1 MKKFLTAIVFL
12 IFTGAGFAQCIN
24 VQTTAIKGN
33 CYQDNQIK
41 VTAQDMTPYP
51 SICLPSSGKFIVE
64 IQGPGKDGEMFRMNR
79 PSPSAPAEYT
89 FYNLKVGK
97 YKIIVRDEDTGA
109 FDEREVDAESN
120 YKIMNIQN
128 LEALAPSCGQTNS
141 GGVRFK
147 IPNGGIG
154 PFQVTIFDMNRNVI
168 VPMQEF
174 SRPANNGYIEVRGDN
189 AHPLPINKQIIV
201 QIHDKTNIGNQCGE
215 TRRFPSIQIPSQQ
228 KYVVECINIKT
239 YYRKL
244 EKNNKDCKYR
254 YRVELVRPED
264 NQWIYQGIDDM
275 TEFRNFFKKPG
286 TAVLRIVN
294 KGITIDMSSTFS
306 DYYYYTNSYEIE
318 SGDEIE
324 ITIKGPKNTIKER
337 FKLDNRI
344 NASHYGPL
352 IYNAKDCS
360 RNRTYYTEGNCGN
373 ITPNTEKYLCGTY
386 DTRWGTYNINY
397 TDLNNGESRNIYQVS
412 DWRSGYG
419 NFKLQRKVGTN
430 WVDEPS
436 NTPSTPGAT
445 YRYTYKTTPPGCP
458 PAVSNEFVSDYPP
471 HSAGTPP
478 AVTARPIEK
487 VWDVL
492 QTGYGMYEGTGAFK
506 FEIPY
511 NTTGYFYPLKFKV
524 ERADGVA
531 SVTYQGK
538 IGFSDTVTRTITFP
552 LNSQVTCCSGRP
564 GYTNL
569 PAGRYKITVTDAC
582 NKTTTRE
589 IDLAATTYNPV
600 LKYERDCEIGKVIF
614 DIGRSIKV
622 TNNSSYDRV
631 YLQQEVEDQYG
642 NKSWQYKNGSNGQ
655 SFIDDQKG
663 FFPNLL
669 PGKYRIQV
677 NHFNYAY
684 HGIFKNTYNNDYQ
697 RWSMTDPTT
706 PYASNITTYKE
717 IIIPALTKLNP
728 VVNPVVCDSGSAT
741 GMIAVDVTGQE
752 VYFPLTFRLY
762 KKTTVTATTSTL
774 IETKKYE
781 ESDNKYFYI
790 FKGLTT
796 GFYRV
801 EVEHRCQTVPKDID
815 IDLTNAFNPFLVI
828 DRPVPF
834 CTGNRARVKL
844 GLSEHIFDINWFK
857 LDANGNKTT
866 TYPLGTGSSFWENIY
881 TTTTY
886 MAEYTLKT
894 GIGCSNKTTYT
905 KSATVVLPPIDE
917 PPFVK
922 TPCPN
927 NIEVTVDVG
936 QCGKAVRWR
945 EPEAYPTCLGAV
957 TTTRSHAPGYVFPIG
972 VHTVVYTFADAR
984 GNTSSCSFTV
994 TVKSN
999 ALKLKTSQR
1008 YVDTSGNPITQL
1020 TPNQAFF
1027 YELNYENVGS
1037 ESIKQAVISVKLPQ
1051 NATVITNGEPDLNSA
1066 GDGSSANP
1074 YPQKSYNAVNKAYE
1088 FVIGG
1093 ASGYPESTLKLG
1105 DPTRTIRIPMKV
1117 QGDCDKLL
1125 QPCANYLQTEFSI
1138 TYQGGPAACPIAQ
1151 QVDTGVSSITI
1162 DTSNCNRQETFC
1174 GTGVMTFEATG
1185 NFATYQWYKNGSVL
1199 TGEIHRTYQANAP
1212 GVYKVVKT
1220 NSCQGVQVET
1230 TETINYEAP
1239 SNTTDPIRAQAQN
1252 LGVTCPDNS
1261 VWTSHFY
1268 LCQGGSKNITVSY
1281 QNTAF
1286 EWQQWNGSCTE
1297 SSSDCRNLEDQ
1308 CWTTINNNRTFVA
1321 NTAGKY
1327 RLRLPNCNQS
1337 FYFEVFTAGLTGSLT
1352 DEIHETDFT
1361 QGSVK
1366 LLLSTSG
1373 VTYKVEIFKGGAPFR
1388 TEVIN
1393 TNDYRINNLSQGTYD
1408 VKVTSPQIP
1417 GCQYNGQVT
1426 INKTSQMKVTATFK
1440 GFTSCNKAKFEL
1452 KAEGGAPTYRF
1463 YIWTI
1468 DGQQQYTDIPTAL
1481 AAPHIAIQLAHQPS
1495 VEVEVPNIT
1504 RVGEYV
1510 FLVGDTRSG
1519 AFALSNKVTVNPPNP
1534 HTFTFSATQE
1544 IQCESMPNSGVIN
1557 LTFAPGTQNQNRII
1571 NLYKLDDTGARIGTP
1586 FKTSSGGLFTGI
1598 PAGTYEIEMLSQ
1610 VAGTTCT
1617 YIKKPIVILPPQA
1630 PLRAYAGVVADRS
1643 CDTAHNQYKVSV
1655 NNVTGG
1661 TPPYRYS
1668 FDGENTYVTNPIGFI
1683 GGSTTIYVKDSK
1695 DCRLEIPIT
1704 TQATVIPTIALSPV
1718 VYRCDSGYGSVT
1730 ITVSSTVSQTY
1741 QYSFDGS
1748 AKQTLVG
1755 NSFNRLLSPGVH
1767 TLTVYY
1773 RPTDTATT
1781 PNVLFTE
1788 DFGKDI
1794 NDCLPVA
1801 NTSLVCNTTGSLSD
1815 GNQVLTKQVQ
1825 VSSNPNWLAT
1835 APTDPSGGRYLAV
1848 AGNGNNEVVY
1858 QKLLKGVTPN
1868 TELTVSLDALN
1879 LIRTGVTAIPARL
1892 NVEIAKTDGTTLRS
1906 KSLATINSNSWTNY
1920 KVTFTETEMT
1930 GFANGEL
1937 LLKVVNTAAAT
1948 YGGLGNDF
1956 AVDNLKVSQAITY
1969 CDLKITQLINIEKNK
1984 QMRAEK
1990 FGTEKNVSCIGAQDG
2005 EVRIRVINPTSTNI
2019 LYSVERTYTTTTT
2032 WTPTTLDAQ
2041 GVFTVTG
2048 LEANQNGV
2056 VSIRDANNANCA
2068 VSVAYKVGEPTPIVP
2083 TVVFMD
2089 KVTCYNGGVAKIKV
2103 SATGGNAG
2111 GYQYRVGLVSGTLG
2125 ALQPAAPQ
2133 VNPWEISNL
2142 APGTYTLVVQDSK
2155 GCTTETTFEIVNK
2168 ATLSVTAQPT
2178 SYCYGDA
2185 QEKKVEITVISG
2197 NGNYKVQRVGGNIYA
2212 FNTSIF
2218 EYPDALDAGTHTFV
2232 VTDGFG
2238 CQTTVTTQIYAPL
2251 SLTVSPTQT
2260 QYADCKGSSV
2270 TYTLTASGGIPTA
2283 LKEFK
2288 YSVDGG
2294 ATFHTIA
2301 SSTSQVTFTYPVTV
2315 ATTTEFRFQV
2325 TYKPDGSECKR
2336 QAYITLAYD
2345 PPRFL
2350 TNTFTT
2356 TQATCGNNN
2365 GSVTITPSDYYVGT
2379 ASHTLKVVNTLGV
2392 TQTPTALAP
2401 GNYIAHLTDDRG
2413 CVATQAFTITA
2424 APQLTATATVSK
2436 QMGCTS
2442 SAADLAAIT
2451 VTLNTGGRAPFDILL
2466 RNTTSGAQVSETSQL
2481 NNVSKVFAGLDYGN
2495 YEITITD
2502 ANSCQTR
2509 MNVVILPNSNVMSIT
2524 PVTPTTCATTGEVR
2538 ITATSSPTFTASTN
2552 AYFAIYRPGIQNPPA
2567 GSGANIETTSNPNGG
2582 TDVWHKGVASGTGVG
2597 VTIGGLTPGVQYTF
2611 IAYNMVTKCRY
2622 TQQMTV
2628 PVPTYSQMSVAID
2641 VKNVSCATG
2650 SDGTFTFT
2658 LTNPHGSTTH
2668 IGYEVYRED
2677 NHQPIAGAVGTVPA
2691 PFTTPQVA
2699 NGNLPAG
2706 KYYVKFTE
2714 TIGGVASCVTSK
2726 NFEIKRSLTQLQI
2739 AAVASKKASC
2749 NTLGEAWLNITG
2761 GTATYTYGYVA
2772 SGGAAPS
2779 VMTRTVQTSSYINI
2793 PAGNWDVYVR
2803 DAYGCL
2809 QSTTVTID
2817 IFDTPNIATVTTLA
2831 CQAYHNTNGKI
2842 PVRVTL
2848 NKIGQGNHYYSL
2860 DGAADRPVVWTIA
2873 NQAFELEV
2881 TPLATHIVAVKDV
2894 NGCVTTATFST
2905 TALITATATVS
2916 RNKTCATPTADITVT
2931 VAGGTGTY
2939 SYTLERLDNGIV
2951 AGAILS
2957 QDVAFPT
2964 PTGGVI
2970 TIATP
2975 TTEAATYRIS
2985 IYDAETVDCPIV
2997 KEVTVRDPD
3006 PINLANV
3013 VVQPYHEKCN
3023 LGLTA
3028 TGTGSIDIAMPTDSD
3043 TYTFKITSAIDITT
3057 GNNVTVTTTPTIAG
3071 THTATFTQLRGTTQG
3086 VKYQIT
3092 ITNSTGC
3099 EAFVETII
3107 TSPEPLELQ
3116 AGVITATQYVCEGT
3130 NGLSTPKVSVDTSK
3144 IRGGIPPYTI
3154 EFFDNGGNSL
3164 GNGTEYT
3171 LPNLNGGTFYATVK
3185 DASGTCATST
3195 TSVTVAPAFE
3205 LQTLSIT
3212 TTTPAT
3218 CVVDEVINI
3227 SVTATPTY
3235 IAGTPLRYVIKGT
3248 DNAFATITTTT
3259 ATSLSLTLIGSQ
3271 NLAGSNYTIEVFNE
3285 KTGCSITGVYT
3296 VKDANTFEMTSH
3308 NPVRAVCHNDNGSI
3322 AITLVDKDLSNGDQ
3336 STAGFTYTVTAVSGG
3351 ATTTGTVS
3359 GNTTTLTLVGGSYDI
3374 EAISNATG
3382 CKVAKHR
3389 FVVPSNPA
3397 EIKVIYVSQKVSVDC
3412 NNENGVV
3419 ALTVIGGQQV
3429 YTVTLTDPT
3438 TGNVYTKPDIPEG
3451 SPGVEITQVKAGN
3464 YNITV
3469 IDALG
3474 CTTATGTLSVT
3485 VAPYNAINTASIT
3498 VATTSI
3504 TCIDAKDGK
3513 LKVSGVTGG
3522 APPYNYTLV
3531 RTSAT
3536 GSDLPKINTTDSEA
3550 TFTGIEPGTYRV
3562 DIYDAQNCSVTVSG
3576 SYTFV
3581 NPSPITA
3588 DINTLNSTFV
3598 TCKGSDSGKV
3608 EITNIA
3614 GGTPTYT
3621 LTIIRADNGQKVT
3634 PEVETTGTS
3643 HTFNDLGPSPKDS
3656 YYQVVIKDANDCTMT
3671 KTLTFTVEELP
3682 DVSINE
3688 FKYYGTCQA
3697 NSNSYVDYLEVHFN
3711 NPSPDYSKIT
3721 YSLNGGASA
3730 TFTRTVGNIAYI
3742 DNFNRA
3748 SVTQTVE
3755 VTYTV
3760 VSSIPGMTGSCSASE
3775 TITIDP
3781 YTPLTVTRVTTNTT
3795 LNTLEVLAQGG
3806 RTNNFRGYTYYFNEV
3821 SKGDNPVYKVN
3832 HNDPEK
3838 EIGGRRY
3845 KVVNVRV
3852 EDAEGCTVTATY
3864 EVEYFDIEVPNY
3876 FTPNGDGEND
3886 VWKAKYLDNNVNAR
3900 IYIFDRYG
3908 RRLVVLES
3916 GQGWDGTYE
3925 KQPMP
3930 SGDYWYIIEIND
3942 QLYDKREFYGNFTL
3956 FR

>member
-33 CYQDNQIK
+33 CYSDNQIK

-64 IQGPGKDGEMFRMNR
+64 IQGEGKDGEMFRMKR

-89 FYNLKVGK
+89 FYNLKIGK
-97 YKIIVRDEDTGA
+97 YKIIVRDEETGA
-109 FDEREVDAESN
+109 FDEREVEAESN
-120 YKIMNIQN
+120 YKIMNIQS
-128 LEALAPSCGQTNS
+128 LETLAPTCGQKNN

-154 PFQVTIFDMNRNVI
+154 PFDVTILDASGHNVLL
-168 VPMQEF
+168 PTQRF
-174 SRPANNGYIEVRGDN
+174 ARPSGNGYIEIRGTN
-189 AHPLPINKQIIV
+189 SHPI
-201 QIHDKTNIGNQCGE
+201 KTNATIMLQVKDITSTGEKCGE
-215 TRRFPSIQIPSQQ
+215 TRRYPSIVIPIEQ
-228 KYVVECINIKT
+228 YTVECINIKM
-239 YYRKL
+239 YDRYMGMH
-244 EKNNKDCKYR
+244 KDNCGKYNGR
-254 YRVELVRPED
+254 FRIVRVED
-264 NQWIYQGIDDM
+264 GNWINKNILDATALKSY
-275 TEFRNFFKKPG
+275 FSKPG
-286 TAVLRIVN
+286 TAIVRFLN
-294 KGITIDMSSTFS
+294 SSKPQIDISSTFDIYGYYVR
-306 DYYYYTNSYEIE
+306 DYIFEK
-318 SGDEIE
+318 GDEVE
-324 ITIKGPKNTIKER
+324 ITIKGPNNTIVEKVR
-337 FKLDNRI
+337 FNEQIDPLSCPSYKMLTTSNYSYNR
-344 NASHYGPL
+344 
-352 IYNAKDCS
+352 
-360 RNRTYYTEGNCGN
+360 NCGLDKRLYIYYS
-373 ITPNTEKYLCGTY
+373 ITNYQYRSMPNLDGGTY
-386 DTRWGTYNINY
+386 SYQLGWTHPQNISYFTLEKSNSASGPWTPVPMVTTAPGTGQAHWTNSYVY
-397 TDLNNGESRNIYQVS
+397 LD
-412 DWRSGYG
+412 
-419 NFKLQRKVGTN
+419 KVG
-430 WVDEPS
+430 E
-436 NTPSTPGAT
+436 GF
-445 YRYTYKTTPPGCP
+445 YRLTYKNPNNCHGQC
-458 PAVSNEFVSDYPP
+458 SDIREVKYPI
-471 HSAGTPP
+471 SSTQDINKIWDN
-478 AVTARPIEK
+478 IE
-487 VWDVL
+487 
-492 QTGYGMYEGTGAFK
+492 TGYGIYEGTGAFRVNYSINN
-506 FEIPY
+506 FA
-511 NTTGYFYPLKFKV
+511 YPLKFKLEV
-524 ERADGVA
+524 ADG
-531 SVTYQGK
+531 SKTLSYEGK
-538 IGFSDTVTRTITFP
+538 ISFFNRGTRTITFP
-552 LNSQVTCCSGRP
+552 LEITTTGSGYS
-564 GYTNL
+564 YTNL
-569 PAGRYKITVTDAC
+569 PEGNYKVTVTDAC
-582 NKTTTRE
+582 GITTDKIIYVPGMPAYKPE
-589 IDLAATTYNPV
+589 
-600 LKYERDCEIGKVIF
+600 LKYEKDCEIAKIIYN
-614 DIGRSIKV
+614 IGNQIYKDP
-622 TNNSSYDRV
+622 YIYV
-631 YLQQEVEDQYG
+631 YLEQEVEDAYG
-642 NKSWQYKNGSNGQ
+642 NKTWKEIKQPSGLSYVRNHTGE
-655 SFIDDQKG
+655 FV
-663 FFPNLL
+663 NLL
-669 PGKYRIQV
+669 TSKYRIKTTA
-677 NHFNYAY
+677 FY
-684 HGIFKNTYNNDYQ
+684 YNAFLRQKSGTMYQ
-697 RWSMTDPTT
+697 TSATDPTV
-706 PYASNITTYKE
+706 PNSSNYLYKE
-717 IIIPALTKLNP
+717 ITIPDLVKLNP
-728 VVNPVVCDSGSAT
+728 VVNPVACQQGSAT

-762 KKTTVTATTSTL
+762 KKATVTATTSTL
-774 IETKKYE
+774 LETKKYE
-781 ESDNKYFYI
+781 ASDNKYYHI
-790 FKGLTT
+790 FEGLNT
-796 GFYRV
+796 GYYLV

-815 IDLTNAFNPFLVI
+815 IDLSNAFNPFLVI

-844 GLSEHIFDINWFK
+844 GLSDHIFDINWFK
-857 LDANGNKTT
+857 LDANGDKTT

-905 KSATVVLPPIDE
+905 KTATVVLPPIDE
-917 PPFVK
+917 PPFIK

-936 QCGKAVRWR
+936 ECGKAVRWR

-972 VHTVVYTFADAR
+972 VHTVVYTFADTR

-1027 YELNYENVGS
+1027 YELSYENVGS
-1037 ESIKQAVISVKLPQ
+1037 ESIKQAVILVKLPQ

-1074 YPQKSYNAVNKAYE
+1074 HPQKSYNAVNKAYE

-1093 ASGYPESTLKLG
+1093 TSGYPESTLKLG
-1105 DPTRTIRIPMKV
+1105 DPSRTIRIPMKI

-1125 QPCANYLQTEFSI
+1125 QPCANYLQTEFTI

-1199 TGEIHRTYQANAP
+1199 TGEIHRTYQANAL

-1308 CWTTINNNRTFVA
+1308 CWTTIHNNRTFVA

-1393 TNDYRINNLSQGTYD
+1393 TNDYRINNLPQGTYD

-1704 TQATVIPTIALSPV
+1704 TQATVIPTIAFSPV

-1730 ITVSSTVSQTY
+1730 VTVSSTVSQTY

-1788 DFGKDI
+1788 DFGKDA

-1868 TELTVSLDALN
+1868 TEFTVSLDALN

-1956 AVDNLKVSQAITY
+1956 AVDNLKVSQAIAY
-1969 CDLKITQLINIEKNK
+1969 CDLKVTQLINIEKNK

-2041 GVFTVTG
+2041 EVFTVTG

-2155 GCTTETTFEIVNK
+2155 GCTTETTFEIANK
-2168 ATLSVTAQPT
+2168 ATLSVTAEPT

-2218 EYPDALDAGTHTFV
+2218 EYPDALDAGTHTFA

-2294 ATFHTIA
+2294 ATFHTIG

-2336 QAYITLAYD
+2336 EQYVTLAYD

-2481 NNVSKVFAGLDYGN
+2481 NNVSKVFTGLDYGN

-2677 NHQPIAGAVGTVPA
+2677 NHQLIAGAVGTVSA

-2761 GTATYTYGYVA
+2761 GTATYTYGYVV

-2881 TPLATHIVAVKDV
+2881 TPLATHTVAVKDV

-2905 TALITATATVS
+2905 TALITATATIS

-3116 AGVITATQYVCEGT
+3116 AGVITATQYICEGT

-3144 IRGGIPPYTI
+3144 IRGGMPPYTI

-3212 TTTPAT
+3212 TTTSAT

-3259 ATSLSLTLIGSQ
+3259 ATSLSLTLTGSQ

-3621 LTIIRADNGQKVT
+3621 LTIIRADNRQKVT

-3742 DNFNRA
+3742 DNFNRG

-3755 VTYTV
+3755 VTYTI

-3876 FTPNGDGEND
+3876 FTPNGDGENE
-3886 VWKAKYLDNNVNAR
+3886 VWKPKYLDNNVNAR

-3925 KQPMP
+3925 KRPMP

>member
-33 CYQDNQIK
+33 CYSDNQIK

-64 IQGPGKDGEMFRMNR
+64 IQGEGKDGEMFRMKR
-79 PSPSAPAEYT
+79 SSLSAPAEYT

-97 YKIIVRDEDTGA
+97 YKIIVRDEETGA
-109 FDEREVDAESN
+109 FDEREVEAESN
-120 YKIMNIQN
+120 YKIMNIQS
-128 LEALAPSCGQTNS
+128 LETLAPTCGQKNN

-154 PFQVTIFDMNRNVI
+154 PFDVTILDASGHNVLL
-168 VPMQEF
+168 PTQRF
-174 SRPANNGYIEVRGDN
+174 ARPSGNGYIEIRGTN
-189 AHPLPINKQIIV
+189 SHPI
-201 QIHDKTNIGNQCGE
+201 KTNATIMLQVKDITSTGEKCGE
-215 TRRFPSIQIPSQQ
+215 TRRYPSIVIPIEQ
-228 KYVVECINIKT
+228 YTVECINIKM
-239 YYRKL
+239 YDRYMGMH
-244 EKNNKDCKYR
+244 KDNCGKYNGR
-254 YRVELVRPED
+254 FRIVRVED
-264 NQWIYQGIDDM
+264 GNWINKNILDATALKSY
-275 TEFRNFFKKPG
+275 FSKPG
-286 TAVLRIVN
+286 TAIVRFLN
-294 KGITIDMSSTFS
+294 SSKPQIDISSTFDIYGYYVR
-306 DYYYYTNSYEIE
+306 DYIFEK
-318 SGDEIE
+318 GDEVE
-324 ITIKGPKNTIKER
+324 ITIKGPNNTIVEKVR
-337 FKLDNRI
+337 FNEQIDPLSCPSYKMLTTSNYSYNR
-344 NASHYGPL
+344 
-352 IYNAKDCS
+352 
-360 RNRTYYTEGNCGN
+360 NCGLDKRLYIYYS
-373 ITPNTEKYLCGTY
+373 ITNYQYRSMPNLDGGTY
-386 DTRWGTYNINY
+386 SYQLGWTHPQNISYFTLEKSN
-397 TDLNNGESRNIYQVS
+397 SA
-412 DWRSGYG
+412 SGPWTPVPMVTTAPGAGQAHWTNSYVY
-419 NFKLQRKVGTN
+419 LDKVG
-430 WVDEPS
+430 E
-436 NTPSTPGAT
+436 GF
-445 YRYTYKTTPPGCP
+445 YRLTYKNPNNCHGQC
-458 PAVSNEFVSDYPP
+458 SDIREVKYPI
-471 HSAGTPP
+471 SSTQDINKIWDN
-478 AVTARPIEK
+478 IE
-487 VWDVL
+487 
-492 QTGYGMYEGTGAFK
+492 TGYGIYEGTGAFRVNYSINN
-506 FEIPY
+506 FA
-511 NTTGYFYPLKFKV
+511 YPLKFKL
-524 ERADGVA
+524 EAADG
-531 SVTYQGK
+531 SKTLSYEGK
-538 IGFSDTVTRTITFP
+538 ISFFNRGTRTITFP
-552 LNSQVTCCSGRP
+552 LEITTTGSGYN
-564 GYTNL
+564 YTNL
-569 PAGRYKITVTDAC
+569 PEGNYKVTVTDAC
-582 NKTTTRE
+582 GITTDKIIYVPGMPAYKPE
-589 IDLAATTYNPV
+589 
-600 LKYERDCEIGKVIF
+600 LKYEKDCEIAKIIYN
-614 DIGRSIKV
+614 IGNQIYKDP
-622 TNNSSYDRV
+622 YIYV
-631 YLQQEVEDQYG
+631 YLEQEVEDAYG
-642 NKSWQYKNGSNGQ
+642 NKTWKEIKQPSGLSYVRNHTGE
-655 SFIDDQKG
+655 FV
-663 FFPNLL
+663 NLL
-669 PGKYRIQV
+669 TSKYRIKTTA
-677 NHFNYAY
+677 FY
-684 HGIFKNTYNNDYQ
+684 YNAFLRQKSGTMYQ
-697 RWSMTDPTT
+697 TSATDPTV
-706 PYASNITTYKE
+706 PNSSNYLYKE
-717 IIIPALTKLNP
+717 ITIPDLVKLNP
-728 VVNPVVCDSGSAT
+728 VVNPVACQQGSAT

-762 KKTTVTATTSTL
+762 KKATVTATTSTL

-781 ESDNKYFYI
+781 ASDNKYYHI
-790 FKGLTT
+790 FEGLNT
-796 GFYRV
+796 GYYLV

-815 IDLTNAFNPFLVI
+815 IDLSNAFNPFLVI

-844 GLSEHIFDINWFK
+844 GLSDHIFDINWFK
-857 LDANGNKTT
+857 LDANGDKTT

-905 KSATVVLPPIDE
+905 KTATVVLPPIDE
-917 PPFVK
+917 PPFIK

-936 QCGKAVRWR
+936 ECGKAVRWR

-972 VHTVVYTFADAR
+972 VHTVVYTFADTR

-1008 YVDTSGNPITQL
+1008 YVDTSGNLITQL

-1093 ASGYPESTLKLG
+1093 TSGYPESTLKLG
-1105 DPTRTIRIPMKV
+1105 DPSRTIRIPMKV

-1125 QPCANYLQTEFSI
+1125 QPCANYLQTEFTI

-1162 DTSNCNRQETFC
+1162 DTSNCNRQETLC
-1174 GTGVMTFEATG
+1174 GTGIMTFEATG
-1185 NFATYQWYKNGSVL
+1185 NFATYQWYKNGGIL
-1199 TGEIHRTYQANAP
+1199 TGEIHRTYQANGP

-1252 LGVTCPDNS
+1252 VGVTCPDNS

-1297 SSSDCRNLEDQ
+1297 SSSDCRNSEDQ
-1308 CWTTINNNRTFVA
+1308 CWTTLHNNRTFVA

-1327 RLRLPNCNQS
+1327 RLRLPDCSQS

-1366 LLLSTSG
+1366 LQLSTAG

-1408 VKVTSPQIP
+1408 IKVTSPQIP

-1468 DGQQQYTDIPTAL
+1468 DGQQQYTDIPTVL

-1495 VEVEVPNIT
+1495 VEVEVANIT

-1510 FLVGDTRSG
+1510 FLVGDTRNG
-1519 AFALSNKVTVNPPNP
+1519 AFALSNKVIVAPPSP

-1544 IQCESMPNSGVIN
+1544 IQCESIPNSGVIN
-1557 LTFAPGTQNQNRII
+1557 LTFAPGTQNQNRTI
-1571 NLYKLDDTGARIGTP
+1571 NLYKLDDTGARIGAP

-1617 YIKKPIVILPPQA
+1617 YIKKPVVILPPQA

-1643 CDTAHNQYKVSV
+1643 CDTTNNQYKVSV
-1655 NNVTGG
+1655 NNVIGG

-1683 GGSTTIYVKDSK
+1683 GGSSTIYVKDSK
-1695 DCRLEIPIT
+1695 DCRIEIPIT
-1704 TQATVIPTIALSPV
+1704 TQATVVPTIVLSPV
-1718 VYRCDSGYGSVT
+1718 FYSCDSGYGSVT
-1730 ITVSSTVSQTY
+1730 VTVSSTVSQTY
-1741 QYSFDGS
+1741 QYSLDGS

-1788 DFGKDI
+1788 DFGKDA

-1825 VSSNPNWLAT
+1825 VTSNPNWLAT
-1835 APTDPSGGRYLAV
+1835 APIDPSGGRYLAV

-1858 QKLLKGVTPN
+1858 QKLLKGVALN
-1868 TELTVSLDALN
+1868 TEFTVSLDALN
-1879 LIRTGVTAIPARL
+1879 LIRTGVTAIPAHL

-1969 CDLKITQLINIEKNK
+1969 CDLKVTQLINIEKNK

-2125 ALQPAAPQ
+2125 ALQPVAPQ

-2168 ATLSVTAQPT
+2168 ATLSVTAEPT

-2218 EYPDALDAGTHTFV
+2218 EYPDALDAGTHTFI

-2251 SLTVSPTQT
+2251 SLTISPTQT

-2270 TYTLTASGGIPTA
+2270 NYTLTASGGIPTA

-2294 ATFHTIA
+2294 ATFHTIG

-2336 QAYITLAYD
+2336 EQYVTLAYD

-2365 GSVTITPSDYYVGT
+2365 GSVIITPSDYYVGT

-2451 VTLNTGGRAPFDILL
+2451 ITLNTGGRAPFDILL

-2524 PVTPTTCATTGEVR
+2524 PVTPTACATTGEVR

-2567 GSGANIETTSNPNGG
+2567 GSGANIEITTNPNGG
-2582 TDVWHKGVASGTGVG
+2582 TDIWHKGVASGTGVG

-2628 PVPTYSQMSVAID
+2628 PVPTYSQMSVTID

-2658 LTNPHGSTTH
+2658 LTNSHGSTTH

-2761 GTATYTYGYVA
+2761 GTATYTYGYVV

-2881 TPLATHIVAVKDV
+2881 TPLATHTVAVKDV

-2905 TALITATATVS
+2905 TALITATATIS

-2997 KEVTVRDPD
+2997 KEVVVRDPD

-3057 GNNVTVTTTPTIAG
+3057 GNNVTVTTTPTITG

-3099 EAFVETII
+3099 EAYVETII

-3116 AGVITATQYVCEGT
+3116 AGVISATEYVCEGT
-3130 NGLSTPKVSVDTSK
+3130 NGLSTPKVSVDTTK
-3144 IRGGIPPYTI
+3144 IRGGMPPYTI

-3212 TTTPAT
+3212 TTTSAT

-3227 SVTATPTY
+3227 SLTVTPTY
-3235 IAGTPLRYVIKGT
+3235 IAGTPLRYEIRGT
-3248 DNAFATITTTT
+3248 DNAFTTITTTT
-3259 ATSLSLTLIGSQ
+3259 ATNFSLTLTGSQ
-3271 NLAGSNYTIEVFNE
+3271 NLSGSNYKIEVFNE
-3285 KTGCSITGVYT
+3285 KTGCSITGVHT

-3351 ATTTGTVS
+3351 ATTTGTVL

-3429 YTVTLTDPT
+3429 YTVTLTDPI
-3438 TGNVYTKPDIPEG
+3438 TGNVYSRTDVLEG
-3451 SPGVEITQVKAGN
+3451 SPGIEITGMKAGN

-3469 IDALG
+3469 RDALG

-3485 VAPYNAINTASIT
+3485 VSPYNGINTASIT

-3504 TCIDAKDGK
+3504 TCIDAKDGT
-3513 LKVSGVTGG
+3513 LKVSGVAGG
-3522 APPYNYTLV
+3522 APPYHYMLI

-3536 GSDLPKINTTDSEA
+3536 GSDLPEIATTDSEV
-3550 TFTGIEPGTYRV
+3550 TFKGIEPGTYRV

-3643 HTFNDLGPSPKDS
+3643 HTFNDLAPSPKDS
-3656 YYQVVIKDANDCTMT
+3656 YYQVVIKDSHDCTMT

-3682 DVSINE
+3682 DVSISE
-3688 FKYYGTCQA
+3688 LKYYGTCQA

-3755 VTYTV
+3755 VTYTI

-3852 EDAEGCTVTATY
+3852 EDAEGCTITATY
-3864 EVEYFDIEVPNY
+3864 EVEYFDIEIPNY
-3876 FTPNGDGEND
+3876 FTPNGDGENE
-3886 VWKAKYLDNNVNAR
+3886 VWKPKYLDNNVNAR

-3925 KQPMP
+3925 KRPMP

>member
-33 CYQDNQIK
+33 CYSDNQIK
-41 VTAQDMTPYP
+41 VTAQDMSPYP

-64 IQGPGKDGEMFRMNR
+64 IQGEGKDGEMFRMKR

-120 YKIMNIQN
+120 YKVMNIQS
-128 LEALAPSCGQTNS
+128 LETLAPTCGQKNN

-154 PFQVTIFDMNRNVI
+154 PFDVTILDASGHNVLLPTQRF
-168 VPMQEF
+168 V
-174 SRPANNGYIEVRGDN
+174 RPSGNGYIEIRGTN
-189 AHPLPINKQIIV
+189 SHPI
-201 QIHDKTNIGNQCGE
+201 KTNATIMLQVKDITSIGEKCGE
-215 TRRFPSIQIPSQQ
+215 TRRYPSIVIPIEQ
-228 KYVVECINIKT
+228 YTVECINIKM
-239 YYRKL
+239 YDRYMGMH
-244 EKNNKDCKYR
+244 KDNCGKYNGR
-254 YRVELVRPED
+254 FRIVRVED
-264 NQWIYQGIDDM
+264 GNWINKNILDATALKSY
-275 TEFRNFFKKPG
+275 FSKSG
-286 TAVLRIVN
+286 TAIVRFLN
-294 KGITIDMSSTFS
+294 SSKPQIDISSTFDIYGYYVR
-306 DYYYYTNSYEIE
+306 DYIFEK
-318 SGDEIE
+318 GDEVE
-324 ITIKGPKNTIKER
+324 ITIKGPNNTIVEKVR
-337 FKLDNRI
+337 FNEQIDPLSCPSYKMLTTSNYSYNR
-344 NASHYGPL
+344 
-352 IYNAKDCS
+352 
-360 RNRTYYTEGNCGN
+360 NCGLDKRLYIYYS
-373 ITPNTEKYLCGTY
+373 ITNYQYRSMPNLDGGTY
-386 DTRWGTYNINY
+386 SYQLGWTHPQNISYFTLEKSNSASGPWTPVPMVTTAPGTGQAHWTNSYVY
-397 TDLNNGESRNIYQVS
+397 LD
-412 DWRSGYG
+412 
-419 NFKLQRKVGTN
+419 KVG
-430 WVDEPS
+430 E
-436 NTPSTPGAT
+436 GF
-445 YRYTYKTTPPGCP
+445 YRLTYKNPNNCHGQC
-458 PAVSNEFVSDYPP
+458 SDIREVKYPI
-471 HSAGTPP
+471 SSTQDINKIWDN
-478 AVTARPIEK
+478 IE
-487 VWDVL
+487 
-492 QTGYGMYEGTGAFK
+492 TGYGIYEGTGAFRVNYSINN
-506 FEIPY
+506 FA
-511 NTTGYFYPLKFKV
+511 YPLKFKLEV
-524 ERADGVA
+524 ADG
-531 SVTYQGK
+531 SKTLSYEGK
-538 IGFSDTVTRTITFP
+538 ISFFNRGTRTITFP
-552 LNSQVTCCSGRP
+552 LEITTTGSGYS
-564 GYTNL
+564 YTNL
-569 PAGRYKITVTDAC
+569 PEGNYKVTVTDAC
-582 NKTTTRE
+582 GITTDKIIYVPGMPAYKPE
-589 IDLAATTYNPV
+589 
-600 LKYERDCEIGKVIF
+600 LKYEKDCEIAKIIYN
-614 DIGRSIKV
+614 IGNQIYKDP
-622 TNNSSYDRV
+622 YIYV
-631 YLQQEVEDQYG
+631 YLEQEVEDAYG
-642 NKSWQYKNGSNGQ
+642 NKTWKEIKQPSGLSYVRNHTGE
-655 SFIDDQKG
+655 FV
-663 FFPNLL
+663 NLL
-669 PGKYRIQV
+669 TSKYRIKTTA
-677 NHFNYAY
+677 FY
-684 HGIFKNTYNNDYQ
+684 YNAFLRQKSGTMYQ
-697 RWSMTDPTT
+697 TSATDPTV
-706 PYASNITTYKE
+706 PNSSNYLYKE
-717 IIIPALTKLNP
+717 ITIPDLVKLNP
-728 VVNPVVCDSGSAT
+728 VVNPVACQQGSAT

-762 KKTTVTATTSTL
+762 KKATVTATTSTL
-774 IETKKYE
+774 LETKKYE
-781 ESDNKYFYI
+781 ASDNKYYHI
-790 FKGLTT
+790 FEGLNT
-796 GFYRV
+796 GYYLV

-815 IDLTNAFNPFLVI
+815 IDLSNAFNPFLVI

-844 GLSEHIFDINWFK
+844 GLSDHIFDINWFK
-857 LDANGNKTT
+857 LDANGDKTT

-905 KSATVVLPPIDE
+905 KTATVVLPPIDE
-917 PPFVK
+917 PPFIK

-936 QCGKAVRWR
+936 ECGKAVRWR

-972 VHTVVYTFADAR
+972 VHTVIYTFADTR

-1093 ASGYPESTLKLG
+1093 TSGYPESTLKLG
-1105 DPTRTIRIPMKV
+1105 DPSRTIRIPMKV

-1125 QPCANYLQTEFSI
+1125 QPCANYLQTEFTI

-1162 DTSNCNRQETFC
+1162 DTSNCNRQETLC
-1174 GTGVMTFEATG
+1174 GTGIMTFEATG
-1185 NFATYQWYKNGSVL
+1185 NFATYQWYKNGGIL
-1199 TGEIHRTYQANAP
+1199 TGEIHRTYQANGP

-1252 LGVTCPDNS
+1252 VGVTCPDNS

-1297 SSSDCRNLEDQ
+1297 SSSDCRNSEDQ
-1308 CWTTINNNRTFVA
+1308 CWTTLHNNRTFVA

-1327 RLRLPNCNQS
+1327 RLRLPDCSQS

-1366 LLLSTSG
+1366 LQLSTAG

-1408 VKVTSPQIP
+1408 IKVTSPQIP

-1495 VEVEVPNIT
+1495 VEVEVANIT

-1510 FLVGDTRSG
+1510 FLVGDTRNG
-1519 AFALSNKVTVNPPNP
+1519 AFALSNKVIVDPPSP

-1544 IQCESMPNSGVIN
+1544 IQCESIPNSGVIN
-1557 LTFAPGTQNQNRII
+1557 LTFAPGTQNQNRTI
-1571 NLYKLDDTGARIGTP
+1571 NLYKLDDTGARIGAP

-1617 YIKKPIVILPPQA
+1617 YIKKPVVILPPQA

-1643 CDTAHNQYKVSV
+1643 CDTTNNQYKVSV
-1655 NNVTGG
+1655 NNVIGG

-1704 TQATVIPTIALSPV
+1704 TQATVIPTIAFSPV

-1788 DFGKDI
+1788 DFGKDA

-1825 VSSNPNWLAT
+1825 VSSNPNWLTT

-1868 TELTVSLDALN
+1868 TEFTVSLDALN
-1879 LIRTGVTAIPARL
+1879 LIRIGVTAIPARL

-1930 GFANGEL
+1930 GFTNGEL

-1969 CDLKITQLINIEKNK
+1969 CDLKVTQLINIEKNK

-2125 ALQPAAPQ
+2125 ALQPVAPQ

-2168 ATLSVTAQPT
+2168 ATLSVTAEPT

-2218 EYPDALDAGTHTFV
+2218 EYPDALDAGTHTFI

-2251 SLTVSPTQT
+2251 SLTISPTQT

-2270 TYTLTASGGIPTA
+2270 NYTLTASGGIPTA

-2294 ATFHTIA
+2294 ATFHTIG

-2336 QAYITLAYD
+2336 EQYVTLAYD

-2365 GSVTITPSDYYVGT
+2365 GSVIITPSDYYVGT

-2524 PVTPTTCATTGEVR
+2524 PVTPTACATTGEVR

-2567 GSGANIETTSNPNGG
+2567 GSGANIEITTNPNGG

-2628 PVPTYSQMSVAID
+2628 PVPTYSQMSVTID

-2658 LTNPHGSTTH
+2658 LTNPHGSTTY

-2761 GTATYTYGYVA
+2761 GTATYTYGYVV

-2881 TPLATHIVAVKDV
+2881 TPLATHTVAVKDV

-2905 TALITATATVS
+2905 TALITATATIS

-2985 IYDAETVDCPIV
+2985 IYDAQTVDCPIV

-3013 VVQPYHEKCN
+3013 VVQSYHEKCN

-3028 TGTGSIDIAMPTDSD
+3028 TGTGVIEVAMPTDSD
-3043 TYTFKITSAIDITT
+3043 SYTFRILSATDRTT
-3057 GNNVTVTTTPTIAG
+3057 GAAVPFTATPSSAG
-3071 THTATFTQLRGTTQG
+3071 THNATFTQLHGTPIG
-3086 VKYQIT
+3086 VLYVLQLT
-3092 ITNSTGC
+3092 VNSTGC
-3099 EAFVETII
+3099 IANFTAEI

-3116 AGVITATQYVCEGT
+3116 AGVITVTQYVCEGT

-3171 LPNLNGGTFYATVK
+3171 LPNLNGGTFYVTVK

-3212 TTTPAT
+3212 TTTSAT

-3259 ATSLSLTLIGSQ
+3259 ATSLSLTLTGSQ

-3429 YTVTLTDPT
+3429 YTVTLTDPV
-3438 TGNVYTKPDIPEG
+3438 TGNVYTKSDIPEG

-3504 TCIDAKDGK
+3504 TCIDAKDGT
-3513 LKVSGVTGG
+3513 LKVSGVAGG
-3522 APPYNYTLV
+3522 APPYHYMLI
-3531 RTSAT
+3531 RISAT
-3536 GSDLPKINTTDSEA
+3536 GSDLPEIATTDSEV
-3550 TFTGIEPGTYRV
+3550 TFKGIEPGTYRV

-3608 EITNIA
+3608 EITNIT

-3864 EVEYFDIEVPNY
+3864 EVEYFDIEIPNY
-3876 FTPNGDGEND
+3876 FTPNGDGENE
-3886 VWKAKYLDNNVNAR
+3886 VWKPKYLDNNVNAR

-3925 KQPMP
+3925 KRPMP

>member
-33 CYQDNQIK
+33 CYSDNQIK

-64 IQGPGKDGEMFRMNR
+64 IQGEGKDGEMFRMKR
-79 PSPSAPAEYT
+79 SSLSAPAEYT

-109 FDEREVDAESN
+109 FDEREVEAESN
-120 YKIMNIQN
+120 YKIMNIQS
-128 LEALAPSCGQTNS
+128 LETLAPTCGQKNN

-154 PFQVTIFDMNRNVI
+154 PFDVTILDASGHNVLL
-168 VPMQEF
+168 PTQRF
-174 SRPANNGYIEVRGDN
+174 ARPSGNGYIEIRGTN
-189 AHPLPINKQIIV
+189 SHPI
-201 QIHDKTNIGNQCGE
+201 KTNATIMLQVKDITSTGEKCGE
-215 TRRFPSIQIPSQQ
+215 TRRYPSIVIPIEQ
-228 KYVVECINIKT
+228 YTVECINIKM
-239 YYRKL
+239 YDRYMGMH
-244 EKNNKDCKYR
+244 KDNCGKYNGR
-254 YRVELVRPED
+254 FRIVRVED
-264 NQWIYQGIDDM
+264 GNWINKNILDATALKSY
-275 TEFRNFFKKPG
+275 FSKPG
-286 TAVLRIVN
+286 TAIVRFLN
-294 KGITIDMSSTFS
+294 SSKPQIDISSTFDIYGYYVR
-306 DYYYYTNSYEIE
+306 DYIFEK
-318 SGDEIE
+318 GDEVE
-324 ITIKGPKNTIKER
+324 ITIKGPNNTIVEKVR
-337 FKLDNRI
+337 FNEQIDPLSCPSYKMLTTSNYSYNR
-344 NASHYGPL
+344 
-352 IYNAKDCS
+352 
-360 RNRTYYTEGNCGN
+360 NCGLDKRLYIYYS
-373 ITPNTEKYLCGTY
+373 ITNYQYRSMPNLDGGTY
-386 DTRWGTYNINY
+386 SYQLGWTHPQNISYFTLEKSNSASGPWTPVPMVTTAPGTGQAHWTNSYVY
-397 TDLNNGESRNIYQVS
+397 LD
-412 DWRSGYG
+412 
-419 NFKLQRKVGTN
+419 KVG
-430 WVDEPS
+430 E
-436 NTPSTPGAT
+436 GF
-445 YRYTYKTTPPGCP
+445 YRLTYKNPNNCHGQC
-458 PAVSNEFVSDYPP
+458 SDIREVKYPI
-471 HSAGTPP
+471 SSTQDINKIWDN
-478 AVTARPIEK
+478 IE
-487 VWDVL
+487 
-492 QTGYGMYEGTGAFK
+492 TGYGIYEGTGAFRVNYSINN
-506 FEIPY
+506 FA
-511 NTTGYFYPLKFKV
+511 YPLKFKL
-524 ERADGVA
+524 EAADG
-531 SVTYQGK
+531 SKTLSYEGK
-538 IGFSDTVTRTITFP
+538 ISFFNRGTRTITFP
-552 LNSQVTCCSGRP
+552 LEITTTGSGYS
-564 GYTNL
+564 YTNL
-569 PAGRYKITVTDAC
+569 PEGNYKVTITDAC
-582 NKTTTRE
+582 GITTDKIIYVPGMPAYKPE
-589 IDLAATTYNPV
+589 
-600 LKYERDCEIGKVIF
+600 LKYEKDCEIAKIIYN
-614 DIGRSIKV
+614 IGNQIYKDP
-622 TNNSSYDRV
+622 YIYV
-631 YLQQEVEDQYG
+631 YLEQEVEDAYG
-642 NKSWQYKNGSNGQ
+642 NKTWKEIKQPSGLSYVRNHTGE
-655 SFIDDQKG
+655 FV
-663 FFPNLL
+663 NLL
-669 PGKYRIQV
+669 TSKYRIKTTA
-677 NHFNYAY
+677 FY
-684 HGIFKNTYNNDYQ
+684 YNAFLRQKSGTMYQ
-697 RWSMTDPTT
+697 TSATDPTV
-706 PYASNITTYKE
+706 PNSSNYLYKE
-717 IIIPALTKLNP
+717 ITIPDLVKLNP
-728 VVNPVVCDSGSAT
+728 VVNPVACQQGSAT

-762 KKTTVTATTSTL
+762 KKATVTATTSTL
-774 IETKKYE
+774 LETKKYE
-781 ESDNKYFYI
+781 ASDNKYYHI
-790 FKGLTT
+790 FEGLNT
-796 GFYRV
+796 GYYLV

-815 IDLTNAFNPFLVI
+815 IDLSNAFNPFLVI

-844 GLSEHIFDINWFK
+844 GLSDHIFDINWFK
-857 LDANGNKTT
+857 LDANGDKTT

-905 KSATVVLPPIDE
+905 KTATVVLPPIDE
-917 PPFVK
+917 PPFIK

-936 QCGKAVRWR
+936 ECGKAVRWR

-972 VHTVVYTFADAR
+972 VHTVVYTFADTR

-1027 YELNYENVGS
+1027 YELSYENVGS
-1037 ESIKQAVISVKLPQ
+1037 ESIKQAVILVKLPQ

-1074 YPQKSYNAVNKAYE
+1074 HPQKSYNAVNKAYE

-1093 ASGYPESTLKLG
+1093 TSGYPESTLKLG
-1105 DPTRTIRIPMKV
+1105 DPSRTIRIPMKI

-1125 QPCANYLQTEFSI
+1125 QPCANYLQTEFTI

-1199 TGEIHRTYQANAP
+1199 TGEIHRTYQANAL

-1308 CWTTINNNRTFVA
+1308 CWTTIHNNRTFVA

-1510 FLVGDTRSG
+1510 FLVGDTRNG
-1519 AFALSNKVTVNPPNP
+1519 AFALSNKVIVDPPSP

-1544 IQCESMPNSGVIN
+1544 IQCESIPNSGVIN
-1557 LTFAPGTQNQNRII
+1557 LTFAPGTQNQNRTI
-1571 NLYKLDDTGARIGTP
+1571 NLYKLDDTGARIGAP

-1617 YIKKPIVILPPQA
+1617 YIKKPVVILPPQA

-1643 CDTAHNQYKVSV
+1643 CDTTNNQYKVSV
-1655 NNVTGG
+1655 NNVIGG

-1683 GGSTTIYVKDSK
+1683 GGSSTIYVKDSK
-1695 DCRLEIPIT
+1695 DCRIEIPIT
-1704 TQATVIPTIALSPV
+1704 TQATVVPTIVLSPV
-1718 VYRCDSGYGSVT
+1718 FYSCDSGYGSVT
-1730 ITVSSTVSQTY
+1730 VTVSSTVSQTY
-1741 QYSFDGS
+1741 QYSLDGS

-1788 DFGKDI
+1788 DFGKDA

-1825 VSSNPNWLAT
+1825 VTSNPNWLAT
-1835 APTDPSGGRYLAV
+1835 APIDPSGGRYLAV

-1858 QKLLKGVTPN
+1858 QKLLKGVAPN
-1868 TELTVSLDALN
+1868 TEFTVSLDALN
-1879 LIRTGVTAIPARL
+1879 LIRTGVTAIPAHL

-1906 KSLATINSNSWTNY
+1906 KSLATINSNNWTNY

-1969 CDLKITQLINIEKNK
+1969 CDLKVTQLINIEKNK

-2032 WTPTTLDAQ
+2032 WTPTTLDTQ
-2041 GVFTVTG
+2041 GVFIVTG

-2125 ALQPAAPQ
+2125 ALQPVAPQ

-2168 ATLSVTAQPT
+2168 ATLSVTAEPT

-2185 QEKKVEITVISG
+2185 QEKKVEITIISG

-2270 TYTLTASGGIPTA
+2270 NYTLTASGGIPTA

-2294 ATFHTIA
+2294 ATFHTIG

-2336 QAYITLAYD
+2336 EQYVTLAYD

-2365 GSVTITPSDYYVGT
+2365 GSVIITPSDYYVGT

-2401 GNYIAHLTDDRG
+2401 DNYIAHLTDDRG

-2524 PVTPTTCATTGEVR
+2524 PVTPTACATTGEVR

-2567 GSGANIETTSNPNGG
+2567 GSGANIEITTNPNGG
-2582 TDVWHKGVASGTGVG
+2582 TDVWHKGVALGTGVG

-2761 GTATYTYGYVA
+2761 GTATYTYGYVV

-2881 TPLATHIVAVKDV
+2881 TPLATHTVAVKDV

-2905 TALITATATVS
+2905 TALITATATIS

-3116 AGVITATQYVCEGT
+3116 AGVITATQYVCEGI

-3154 EFFDNGGNSL
+3154 EFFDNAGNSL

-3351 ATTTGTVS
+3351 ATTTGVVS

-3429 YTVTLTDPT
+3429 YTVTLTDPV
-3438 TGNVYTKPDIPEG
+3438 TGNVYTKSDIPEG

-3504 TCIDAKDGK
+3504 TCIDAKDGT
-3513 LKVSGVTGG
+3513 LKVSGVAGG
-3522 APPYNYTLV
+3522 APPYHYMLI

-3536 GSDLPKINTTDSEA
+3536 GSDLPEIATTDSEV
-3550 TFTGIEPGTYRV
+3550 TFKGIESGTYRV

-3876 FTPNGDGEND
+3876 FTPNGDGENE
-3886 VWKAKYLDNNVNAR
+3886 VWKPKYLDNNVNAR

-3925 KQPMP
+3925 KRPMP

>member
-33 CYQDNQIK
+33 CYSDNQIK

-64 IQGPGKDGEMFRMNR
+64 IQGEGKDGEMFRMKR
-79 PSPSAPAEYT
+79 SSLSAPAEYT

-97 YKIIVRDEDTGA
+97 YKIIVRDEETGA
-109 FDEREVDAESN
+109 FDEREVEAESN
-120 YKIMNIQN
+120 YKIMNIQS
-128 LEALAPSCGQTNS
+128 LETLAPTCGQKNN

-154 PFQVTIFDMNRNVI
+154 PFDVTILDASGHNVLL
-168 VPMQEF
+168 PTQRF
-174 SRPANNGYIEVRGDN
+174 ARPSGNGYIEIRGTN
-189 AHPLPINKQIIV
+189 SHPI
-201 QIHDKTNIGNQCGE
+201 KTNATIMLQVKDITSTGEKCGE
-215 TRRFPSIQIPSQQ
+215 TRRYPSIVIPIEQ
-228 KYVVECINIKT
+228 YTVECINIKM
-239 YYRKL
+239 YDRYMGMH
-244 EKNNKDCKYR
+244 KDNCGKYNGR
-254 YRVELVRPED
+254 FRIVRVED
-264 NQWIYQGIDDM
+264 GNWINKNILDATALKSY
-275 TEFRNFFKKPG
+275 FSKPG
-286 TAVLRIVN
+286 TAIVRFLN
-294 KGITIDMSSTFS
+294 SSKPQIDISSTFDIYGYYVR
-306 DYYYYTNSYEIE
+306 DYIFEK
-318 SGDEIE
+318 GDEVE
-324 ITIKGPKNTIKER
+324 ITIKGPNNTIVEKVR
-337 FKLDNRI
+337 FNEQIDPLSCPSYKMLTTSNYSYNR
-344 NASHYGPL
+344 
-352 IYNAKDCS
+352 
-360 RNRTYYTEGNCGN
+360 NCGLDKRLYIYYS
-373 ITPNTEKYLCGTY
+373 ITNYQYRSMPNLDGGTY
-386 DTRWGTYNINY
+386 SYQLGWTHPQNISYFTLEKSN
-397 TDLNNGESRNIYQVS
+397 SA
-412 DWRSGYG
+412 SGPWTPVPMVTTAPGAGQAHWTNSYVY
-419 NFKLQRKVGTN
+419 LDKVG
-430 WVDEPS
+430 E
-436 NTPSTPGAT
+436 GF
-445 YRYTYKTTPPGCP
+445 YRLTYKNPNNCHGQC
-458 PAVSNEFVSDYPP
+458 SDIREVKYPI
-471 HSAGTPP
+471 SSTQDINKIWDN
-478 AVTARPIEK
+478 IE
-487 VWDVL
+487 
-492 QTGYGMYEGTGAFK
+492 TGYGIYEGTGAFRVNYSINN
-506 FEIPY
+506 FA
-511 NTTGYFYPLKFKV
+511 YPLKFKL
-524 ERADGVA
+524 EAADG
-531 SVTYQGK
+531 SKTLSYEGK
-538 IGFSDTVTRTITFP
+538 ISFFNRGTRTITFP
-552 LNSQVTCCSGRP
+552 LEITTTGSGYN
-564 GYTNL
+564 YTNL
-569 PAGRYKITVTDAC
+569 PEGNYKVTVTDAC
-582 NKTTTRE
+582 GITTDKIIYVPGMPAYKPE
-589 IDLAATTYNPV
+589 
-600 LKYERDCEIGKVIF
+600 LKYEKDCEIAKIIYN
-614 DIGRSIKV
+614 IGNQIYKDP
-622 TNNSSYDRV
+622 YIYV
-631 YLQQEVEDQYG
+631 YLEQEVEDAYG
-642 NKSWQYKNGSNGQ
+642 NKTWKEIKQPSGLSYVRNHTGE
-655 SFIDDQKG
+655 FV
-663 FFPNLL
+663 NLL
-669 PGKYRIQV
+669 TSKYRIKTTA
-677 NHFNYAY
+677 FY
-684 HGIFKNTYNNDYQ
+684 YNAFLRQKSGTMYQ
-697 RWSMTDPTT
+697 TSATDPTV
-706 PYASNITTYKE
+706 PNSSNYLYKE
-717 IIIPALTKLNP
+717 ITIPDLVKLNP
-728 VVNPVVCDSGSAT
+728 VVNPVACQQGSAT

-762 KKTTVTATTSTL
+762 KKATVTATTSTL

-781 ESDNKYFYI
+781 ASDNKYYHI
-790 FKGLTT
+790 FEGLNT
-796 GFYRV
+796 GYYLV

-815 IDLTNAFNPFLVI
+815 IDLSNAFNPFLVI

-844 GLSEHIFDINWFK
+844 GLSDHIFDINWFK
-857 LDANGNKTT
+857 LDANGDKTT

-905 KSATVVLPPIDE
+905 KTATVVLPPIDE
-917 PPFVK
+917 PPFIK

-936 QCGKAVRWR
+936 ECGKAVRWR

-972 VHTVVYTFADAR
+972 VHTVVYTFADTR

-1008 YVDTSGNPITQL
+1008 YVDTSGNLITQL

-1093 ASGYPESTLKLG
+1093 TSGYPESTLKLG
-1105 DPTRTIRIPMKV
+1105 DPSRTIRIPMKV

-1125 QPCANYLQTEFSI
+1125 QPCANYLQTEFTI

-1162 DTSNCNRQETFC
+1162 DTSNCNRQETLC
-1174 GTGVMTFEATG
+1174 GTGIMTFEATG
-1185 NFATYQWYKNGSVL
+1185 NFATYQWYKNGGIL
-1199 TGEIHRTYQANAP
+1199 TGEIHRTYQANGP

-1252 LGVTCPDNS
+1252 VGVTCPDNS

-1297 SSSDCRNLEDQ
+1297 SSSDCRNSEDQ
-1308 CWTTINNNRTFVA
+1308 CWTTLHNNRTFVA

-1327 RLRLPNCNQS
+1327 RLRLPDCSQS

-1366 LLLSTSG
+1366 LQLSTAG

-1408 VKVTSPQIP
+1408 IKVTSPQIP

-1468 DGQQQYTDIPTAL
+1468 DGQQQYTDIPTVL

-1495 VEVEVPNIT
+1495 VEVEVANIT

-1510 FLVGDTRSG
+1510 FLVGDTRNG
-1519 AFALSNKVTVNPPNP
+1519 AFALSNKVIVAPPSP

-1544 IQCESMPNSGVIN
+1544 IQCESIPNSGVIN
-1557 LTFAPGTQNQNRII
+1557 LTFAPGTQNQNRTI
-1571 NLYKLDDTGARIGTP
+1571 NLYKLDDTGARIGAP

-1617 YIKKPIVILPPQA
+1617 YIKKPVVILPPQA

-1643 CDTAHNQYKVSV
+1643 CDTTNNQYKVSV
-1655 NNVTGG
+1655 NNVIGG

-1683 GGSTTIYVKDSK
+1683 GGSSTIYVKDSK
-1695 DCRLEIPIT
+1695 DCRIEIPIT
-1704 TQATVIPTIALSPV
+1704 TQATVVPTIVLSPV
-1718 VYRCDSGYGSVT
+1718 FYSCDSGYGSVT
-1730 ITVSSTVSQTY
+1730 VTVSSTVSQTY
-1741 QYSFDGS
+1741 QYSLDGS

-1788 DFGKDI
+1788 DFGKDA

-1825 VSSNPNWLAT
+1825 VTSNPNWLAT
-1835 APTDPSGGRYLAV
+1835 APIDPSGGRYLAV

-1858 QKLLKGVTPN
+1858 QKLLKGVALN
-1868 TELTVSLDALN
+1868 TEFTVSLDALN
-1879 LIRTGVTAIPARL
+1879 LIRTGVTAIPAHL

-1969 CDLKITQLINIEKNK
+1969 CDLKVTQLINIEKNK

-2125 ALQPAAPQ
+2125 ALQPVAPQ

-2168 ATLSVTAQPT
+2168 ATLSVTAEPT

-2218 EYPDALDAGTHTFV
+2218 EYPDALDAGTHTFI

-2251 SLTVSPTQT
+2251 SLTISPTQT

-2270 TYTLTASGGIPTA
+2270 NYTLTASGGIPTA

-2294 ATFHTIA
+2294 ATFHTIG

-2336 QAYITLAYD
+2336 EQYVTLAYD

-2365 GSVTITPSDYYVGT
+2365 GSVIITPSDYYVGT

-2451 VTLNTGGRAPFDILL
+2451 ITLNTGGRAPFDILL

-2524 PVTPTTCATTGEVR
+2524 PVTPTACATTGEVR

-2567 GSGANIETTSNPNGG
+2567 GSGANIEITTNPNGG
-2582 TDVWHKGVASGTGVG
+2582 TDIWHKGVASGTGVG

-2628 PVPTYSQMSVAID
+2628 PVPTYSQMSVTID

-2658 LTNPHGSTTH
+2658 LTNSHGSTTH

-2761 GTATYTYGYVA
+2761 GTATYTYGYVV

-2881 TPLATHIVAVKDV
+2881 TPLATHTVAVKDV

-2905 TALITATATVS
+2905 TALITATATIS

-2997 KEVTVRDPD
+2997 KEVVVRDPD

-3057 GNNVTVTTTPTIAG
+3057 GNNVTVTTTPTITG

-3099 EAFVETII
+3099 EAYVETII

-3116 AGVITATQYVCEGT
+3116 AGVISATEYVCEGT
-3130 NGLSTPKVSVDTSK
+3130 NGLSTPKVSVDTTK
-3144 IRGGIPPYTI
+3144 IRGGMPPYTI

-3212 TTTPAT
+3212 TTTSAT

-3227 SVTATPTY
+3227 SLTVTPTY
-3235 IAGTPLRYVIKGT
+3235 IAGTPLRYEIRGT
-3248 DNAFATITTTT
+3248 DNAFTTITTTT
-3259 ATSLSLTLIGSQ
+3259 ATNFSLTLTGSQ
-3271 NLAGSNYTIEVFNE
+3271 NLSGSNYKIEVFNE
-3285 KTGCSITGVYT
+3285 KTGCSITGVHT

-3351 ATTTGTVS
+3351 ATTTGTVL

-3429 YTVTLTDPT
+3429 YTVTLTDPI
-3438 TGNVYTKPDIPEG
+3438 TGNVYSRTDVLEG
-3451 SPGVEITQVKAGN
+3451 SPGIEITGMKAGN

-3469 IDALG
+3469 RDALG

-3485 VAPYNAINTASIT
+3485 VSPYNGINTASIT

-3504 TCIDAKDGK
+3504 TCIDAKDGT
-3513 LKVSGVTGG
+3513 LKVSGVAGG
-3522 APPYNYTLV
+3522 APPYHYMLI

-3536 GSDLPKINTTDSEA
+3536 GSDLPEIATTDSEV
-3550 TFTGIEPGTYRV
+3550 TFKGIEPGTYRV

-3608 EITNIA
+3608 EITNIS

-3656 YYQVVIKDANDCTMT
+3656 YYQVVIKDSHDCTMT

-3852 EDAEGCTVTATY
+3852 EDAEGCTITATY
-3864 EVEYFDIEVPNY
+3864 EVEYFDIEIPNY
-3876 FTPNGDGEND
+3876 FTPNGDGENE
-3886 VWKAKYLDNNVNAR
+3886 VWKPKYLDNNVNAR

-3925 KQPMP
+3925 KRPMP

>member
-33 CYQDNQIK
+33 CYSDNQIK

-64 IQGPGKDGEMFRMNR
+64 IQGPGKDGEMFRMKR
-79 PSPSAPAEYT
+79 SSPSAPAEYT

-109 FDEREVDAESN
+109 FDEREVEAESN
-120 YKIMNIQN
+120 YKIMNIQS
-128 LEALAPSCGQTNS
+128 LETLAPTCGQKNN

-154 PFQVTIFDMNRNVI
+154 PFDVTILDASGHNVLL
-168 VPMQEF
+168 PTQRF
-174 SRPANNGYIEVRGDN
+174 ARPSGNGYIEIRGTN
-189 AHPLPINKQIIV
+189 SHPI
-201 QIHDKTNIGNQCGE
+201 KTNATIMLQVKDITSTGEKCGE
-215 TRRFPSIQIPSQQ
+215 TRRYPSIVIPIEQ
-228 KYVVECINIKT
+228 YTVECINIKM
-239 YYRKL
+239 YDRYMGMH
-244 EKNNKDCKYR
+244 KDNCGKYNGR
-254 YRVELVRPED
+254 FRIVRVED
-264 NQWIYQGIDDM
+264 GNWINKNILDATALKSY
-275 TEFRNFFKKPG
+275 FSKPG
-286 TAVLRIVN
+286 TAIVRFLN
-294 KGITIDMSSTFS
+294 SSKPQIDISSTFDIYGYYVR
-306 DYYYYTNSYEIE
+306 DYIFEK
-318 SGDEIE
+318 GDEVE
-324 ITIKGPKNTIKER
+324 ITIKGPNNTIVEKVR
-337 FKLDNRI
+337 FNEQIDPLSCPSYKMLTTSNYSYNR
-344 NASHYGPL
+344 
-352 IYNAKDCS
+352 
-360 RNRTYYTEGNCGN
+360 NCGLDKRLYIYYS
-373 ITPNTEKYLCGTY
+373 ITNYQYRSMPNLDGGTY
-386 DTRWGTYNINY
+386 SYQLGWTHPQNISYFTLEKSNSASGPWTPVPMVTTAPGTGQAHWTNSYVY
-397 TDLNNGESRNIYQVS
+397 LD
-412 DWRSGYG
+412 
-419 NFKLQRKVGTN
+419 KVG
-430 WVDEPS
+430 E
-436 NTPSTPGAT
+436 GF
-445 YRYTYKTTPPGCP
+445 YRLTYKNPNNCHGQC
-458 PAVSNEFVSDYPP
+458 SDIREVKYPI
-471 HSAGTPP
+471 SSTQDINKIWDN
-478 AVTARPIEK
+478 IE
-487 VWDVL
+487 
-492 QTGYGMYEGTGAFK
+492 TGYGIYEGTGAFRVNYSINN
-506 FEIPY
+506 F
-511 NTTGYFYPLKFKV
+511 TYPLKFKL
-524 ERADGVA
+524 EAADG
-531 SVTYQGK
+531 SKTLSYEGK
-538 IGFSDTVTRTITFP
+538 ISFFNRGTRTITFP
-552 LNSQVTCCSGRP
+552 LEITTTGSGYS
-564 GYTNL
+564 YTNL
-569 PAGRYKITVTDAC
+569 PEGNYKVTVTDAC
-582 NKTTTRE
+582 GITTDKIIYVPGMPAYKPE
-589 IDLAATTYNPV
+589 
-600 LKYERDCEIGKVIF
+600 LKYEKDCEIAKIIYN
-614 DIGRSIKV
+614 IGNQIYKDP
-622 TNNSSYDRV
+622 YIYV
-631 YLQQEVEDQYG
+631 YLEQEVEDAYG
-642 NKSWQYKNGSNGQ
+642 NKTWKEIKQPSGLSYVRNHTGE
-655 SFIDDQKG
+655 FV
-663 FFPNLL
+663 NLL
-669 PGKYRIQV
+669 TSKYRIKTTA
-677 NHFNYAY
+677 FY
-684 HGIFKNTYNNDYQ
+684 YNAFLRQKSGTMYQ
-697 RWSMTDPTT
+697 TSATDPTV
-706 PYASNITTYKE
+706 PNSSNYLYKE
-717 IIIPALTKLNP
+717 ITIPDLVKLNP
-728 VVNPVVCDSGSAT
+728 VVNPVACKQGSAT

-762 KKTTVTATTSTL
+762 KKATVTATTSTL
-774 IETKKYE
+774 LETKKYE
-781 ESDNKYFYI
+781 ASDNKYYHI
-790 FKGLTT
+790 FEGLNT
-796 GFYRV
+796 GYYLV

-815 IDLTNAFNPFLVI
+815 IDLSNAFNPFLVI

-844 GLSEHIFDINWFK
+844 GLSDHIFDINWFK
-857 LDANGNKTT
+857 LDANGDKTT

-905 KSATVVLPPIDE
+905 KTATVVLPPIDE
-917 PPFVK
+917 PPFIK

-936 QCGKAVRWR
+936 ECGKAVRWR

-972 VHTVVYTFADAR
+972 VHTVVYTFADTR

-1027 YELNYENVGS
+1027 YELSYENVGS

-1093 ASGYPESTLKLG
+1093 TSGYPESTLKLG
-1105 DPTRTIRIPMKV
+1105 DPSRTIRIPMKI

-1125 QPCANYLQTEFSI
+1125 QPCANYLQTEFTI

-1212 GVYKVVKT
+1212 GIYKVVKT

-1268 LCQGGSKNITVSY
+1268 LCQGGAKNITVSY

-1481 AAPHIAIQLAHQPS
+1481 AASHIAIQLAHQPS

-1598 PAGTYEIEMLSQ
+1598 PAGIYEIEMLSQ

-1661 TPPYRYS
+1661 TPPYHYS

-1704 TQATVIPTIALSPV
+1704 TQATVIPTIAFSPV

-1781 PNVLFTE
+1781 PNVLFAE
-1788 DFGKDI
+1788 DFGKDA

-1868 TELTVSLDALN
+1868 TEFTVSLDALN

-1956 AVDNLKVSQAITY
+1956 VVDNLKVSQAITY
-1969 CDLKITQLINIEKNK
+1969 CDLKVTQLINIEKNK

-2481 NNVSKVFAGLDYGN
+2481 NNVSKVFTGLDYGN

-2628 PVPTYSQMSVAID
+2628 PVPTYSQMSITID

-2677 NHQPIAGAVGTVPA
+2677 NHQPIAGAVGTVSA

-2761 GTATYTYGYVA
+2761 GTATYTYGYVV

-2860 DGAADRPVVWTIA
+2860 DGSADRPVVWTIA

-2881 TPLATHIVAVKDV
+2881 TPLATHTVAVKDV
-2894 NGCVTTATFST
+2894 NGCLTTATFST
-2905 TALITATATVS
+2905 TALITATATIS

-3116 AGVITATQYVCEGT
+3116 AGVITATQYICEGA
-3130 NGLSTPKVSVDTSK
+3130 NGLSTPKVTVDTTK
-3144 IRGGIPPYTI
+3144 IRGGIAPYTI

-3212 TTTPAT
+3212 TTTSAT

-3259 ATSLSLTLIGSQ
+3259 ATSLSLTLTGSQ

-3429 YTVTLTDPT
+3429 YTVTLTDPV
-3438 TGNVYTKPDIPEG
+3438 TGNVYTKSDIPEG

-3581 NPSPITA
+3581 NPSPIAA

-3742 DNFNRA
+3742 DNFNRG

-3755 VTYTV
+3755 VTYTI

-3876 FTPNGDGEND
+3876 FTPNGDGENE
-3886 VWKAKYLDNNVNAR
+3886 VWKPKYLDNNVNAR

-3925 KQPMP
+3925 KRPMP

>member
-33 CYQDNQIK
+33 CYSDNQIK

-64 IQGPGKDGEMFRMNR
+64 IQGEGKDGEMFRMKR
-79 PSPSAPAEYT
+79 SSLSAPAEYT

-109 FDEREVDAESN
+109 FDEREVEAESN
-120 YKIMNIQN
+120 YKIMNIQS
-128 LEALAPSCGQTNS
+128 LETLAPTCGQKNN

-154 PFQVTIFDMNRNVI
+154 PFDVTILDASGHNVLL
-168 VPMQEF
+168 PTQRF
-174 SRPANNGYIEVRGDN
+174 ARPSGNGYIEIRGTN
-189 AHPLPINKQIIV
+189 SHPI
-201 QIHDKTNIGNQCGE
+201 KTNATIMLQVKDITSTGEKCGE
-215 TRRFPSIQIPSQQ
+215 TRRYPSIVIPIEQ
-228 KYVVECINIKT
+228 YTVECINIKM
-239 YYRKL
+239 YDRYMGMH
-244 EKNNKDCKYR
+244 KDNCGKYNGR
-254 YRVELVRPED
+254 FRIVRVED
-264 NQWIYQGIDDM
+264 GNWINKNILDATALKSY
-275 TEFRNFFKKPG
+275 FSKPG
-286 TAVLRIVN
+286 TAIVRFLN
-294 KGITIDMSSTFS
+294 SSKPQIDISSTFDIYGYYVR
-306 DYYYYTNSYEIE
+306 DYIFEK
-318 SGDEIE
+318 GDEVE
-324 ITIKGPKNTIKER
+324 ITIKGPNNTIVEKVR
-337 FKLDNRI
+337 FNEQIDPLSCPSYKMLTTSNYSYNR
-344 NASHYGPL
+344 
-352 IYNAKDCS
+352 
-360 RNRTYYTEGNCGN
+360 NCGLDKRLYIYYS
-373 ITPNTEKYLCGTY
+373 ITNYQYRSMPNLDGGTY
-386 DTRWGTYNINY
+386 SYQLGWTHPQNISYFTLEKSNSASGPWTPVPMVTTAPGTGQAHWTNSYVY
-397 TDLNNGESRNIYQVS
+397 LD
-412 DWRSGYG
+412 
-419 NFKLQRKVGTN
+419 KVG
-430 WVDEPS
+430 E
-436 NTPSTPGAT
+436 GF
-445 YRYTYKTTPPGCP
+445 YRLTYKNPNNCHGQC
-458 PAVSNEFVSDYPP
+458 SDIREVKYPI
-471 HSAGTPP
+471 SSTQDINKIWDN
-478 AVTARPIEK
+478 IE
-487 VWDVL
+487 
-492 QTGYGMYEGTGAFK
+492 TGYGIYEGTGAFRVNYSINN
-506 FEIPY
+506 FA
-511 NTTGYFYPLKFKV
+511 YPLKFKL
-524 ERADGVA
+524 EAADG
-531 SVTYQGK
+531 SKTLSYEGK
-538 IGFSDTVTRTITFP
+538 ISFFNRGTRTITFP
-552 LNSQVTCCSGRP
+552 LEITTTGSGYS
-564 GYTNL
+564 YTNL
-569 PAGRYKITVTDAC
+569 PEGNYKVTITDAC
-582 NKTTTRE
+582 GITTDKIIYVPGMPAYKPE
-589 IDLAATTYNPV
+589 
-600 LKYERDCEIGKVIF
+600 LKYEKDCEIAKIIYN
-614 DIGRSIKV
+614 IGNQIYKDP
-622 TNNSSYDRV
+622 YIYV
-631 YLQQEVEDQYG
+631 YLEQEVEDAYG
-642 NKSWQYKNGSNGQ
+642 NKTWKEIKQPSGLSYVRNHTGE
-655 SFIDDQKG
+655 FV
-663 FFPNLL
+663 NLL
-669 PGKYRIQV
+669 TSKYRIKTTA
-677 NHFNYAY
+677 FY
-684 HGIFKNTYNNDYQ
+684 YNAFLRQKSGTMYQ
-697 RWSMTDPTT
+697 TSATDPTV
-706 PYASNITTYKE
+706 PNSSNYLYKE
-717 IIIPALTKLNP
+717 ITIPDLVKLNP
-728 VVNPVVCDSGSAT
+728 VVNPVACQQGSAT

-762 KKTTVTATTSTL
+762 KKATVTATTSTL
-774 IETKKYE
+774 LETKKYE
-781 ESDNKYFYI
+781 ASDNKYYHI
-790 FKGLTT
+790 FEGLNT
-796 GFYRV
+796 GYYLV

-815 IDLTNAFNPFLVI
+815 IDLSNAFNPFLVI

-844 GLSEHIFDINWFK
+844 GLSDHIFDINWFK
-857 LDANGNKTT
+857 LDANGDKTT

-905 KSATVVLPPIDE
+905 KTATVVLPPIDE
-917 PPFVK
+917 PPFIK

-936 QCGKAVRWR
+936 ECGKAVRWR

-972 VHTVVYTFADAR
+972 VHTVVYTFADTR

-1027 YELNYENVGS
+1027 YELSYENVGS
-1037 ESIKQAVISVKLPQ
+1037 ESIKQAVILVKLPQ

-1074 YPQKSYNAVNKAYE
+1074 HPQKSYNAVNKAYE

-1093 ASGYPESTLKLG
+1093 TSGYPESTLKLG
-1105 DPTRTIRIPMKV
+1105 DPSRTIRIPMKI

-1125 QPCANYLQTEFSI
+1125 QPCANYLQTEFTI

-1199 TGEIHRTYQANAP
+1199 TGEIHRTYQANAL

-1308 CWTTINNNRTFVA
+1308 CWTTIHNNRTFVA

-1510 FLVGDTRSG
+1510 FLVGDTRNG
-1519 AFALSNKVTVNPPNP
+1519 AFALSNKVIVDPPSP

-1544 IQCESMPNSGVIN
+1544 IQCESIPNSGVIN
-1557 LTFAPGTQNQNRII
+1557 LTFAPGTQNQNRTI
-1571 NLYKLDDTGARIGTP
+1571 NLYKLDDTGARIGAP

-1617 YIKKPIVILPPQA
+1617 YIKKPVVILPPQA

-1643 CDTAHNQYKVSV
+1643 CDTTNNQYKVSV
-1655 NNVTGG
+1655 NNVIGG

-1683 GGSTTIYVKDSK
+1683 GGSSTIYVKDSK
-1695 DCRLEIPIT
+1695 DCRIEIPIT
-1704 TQATVIPTIALSPV
+1704 TQATVVPTIVLSPV
-1718 VYRCDSGYGSVT
+1718 FYSCDSGYGSVT
-1730 ITVSSTVSQTY
+1730 VTVSSTVSQTY
-1741 QYSFDGS
+1741 QYSLDGS

-1788 DFGKDI
+1788 DFGKDA

-1825 VSSNPNWLAT
+1825 VTSNPNWLAT
-1835 APTDPSGGRYLAV
+1835 APIDPSGGRYLAV

-1858 QKLLKGVTPN
+1858 QKLLKGVAPN
-1868 TELTVSLDALN
+1868 TEFTVSLDALN
-1879 LIRTGVTAIPARL
+1879 LIRTGVTAIPAHL

-1906 KSLATINSNSWTNY
+1906 KSLATINSNNWTNY

-1969 CDLKITQLINIEKNK
+1969 CDLKVTQLINIEKNK

-2032 WTPTTLDAQ
+2032 WTPTTLDTQ
-2041 GVFTVTG
+2041 GVFIVTG

-2125 ALQPAAPQ
+2125 ALQPVAPQ

-2168 ATLSVTAQPT
+2168 ATLSVTAEPT

-2185 QEKKVEITVISG
+2185 QEKKVEITIISG

-2270 TYTLTASGGIPTA
+2270 NYTLTASGGIPTA

-2294 ATFHTIA
+2294 ATFHTIG

-2336 QAYITLAYD
+2336 EQYVTLAYD

-2365 GSVTITPSDYYVGT
+2365 GSVIITPSDYYVGT

-2401 GNYIAHLTDDRG
+2401 DNYIAHLTDDRG

-2524 PVTPTTCATTGEVR
+2524 PVTPTACATTGEVR

-2567 GSGANIETTSNPNGG
+2567 GSGANIEITTNPNGG
-2582 TDVWHKGVASGTGVG
+2582 TDVWHKGVALGTGVG

-2761 GTATYTYGYVA
+2761 GTATYTYGYVV

-2881 TPLATHIVAVKDV
+2881 TPLATHTVAVKDV

-2905 TALITATATVS
+2905 TALITATATIS

-3116 AGVITATQYVCEGT
+3116 AGVITATQYVCEGI

-3212 TTTPAT
+3212 TTTSAT

-3259 ATSLSLTLIGSQ
+3259 ATSLSLTLTGSQ

-3351 ATTTGTVS
+3351 ATTTGVVS

-3429 YTVTLTDPT
+3429 YTVTLTDPV
-3438 TGNVYTKPDIPEG
+3438 TGNVYTKSDIPEG

-3504 TCIDAKDGK
+3504 TCIDAKDGT
-3513 LKVSGVTGG
+3513 LKVSGVAGG
-3522 APPYNYTLV
+3522 APPYHYMLI

-3536 GSDLPKINTTDSEA
+3536 GSDLPEIATTDSEV
-3550 TFTGIEPGTYRV
+3550 TFKGIESGTYRV

-3634 PEVETTGTS
+3634 PEVETIGTS
-3643 HTFNDLGPSPKDS
+3643 HTFNDLGPSPKES

-3876 FTPNGDGEND
+3876 FTPNGDGENE
-3886 VWKAKYLDNNVNAR
+3886 VWKPKYLDNNVNAR

-3925 KQPMP
+3925 KRPMP

>member
-33 CYQDNQIK
+33 CYSDNQIK

-64 IQGPGKDGEMFRMNR
+64 IQGEGKDGEMFRMKR
-79 PSPSAPAEYT
+79 SSLSAPAEYT

-97 YKIIVRDEDTGA
+97 YKIIVRDEETGA
-109 FDEREVDAESN
+109 FDEREVEAESN
-120 YKIMNIQN
+120 YKIMNIQS
-128 LEALAPSCGQTNS
+128 LETLAPTCGQKNN

-154 PFQVTIFDMNRNVI
+154 PFDVTILDASGHNVLL
-168 VPMQEF
+168 PTQRF
-174 SRPANNGYIEVRGDN
+174 ARPSGNGYIEIRGTN
-189 AHPLPINKQIIV
+189 SHPI
-201 QIHDKTNIGNQCGE
+201 KTNATIMLQVKDITSTGEKCGE
-215 TRRFPSIQIPSQQ
+215 TRRYPSIVIPIEQ
-228 KYVVECINIKT
+228 YTVECINIKM
-239 YYRKL
+239 YDRYMGMH
-244 EKNNKDCKYR
+244 KDNCGKYNGR
-254 YRVELVRPED
+254 FRIVRVED
-264 NQWIYQGIDDM
+264 GNWINKNILDATALKSY
-275 TEFRNFFKKPG
+275 FSKPG
-286 TAVLRIVN
+286 TAIVRFLN
-294 KGITIDMSSTFS
+294 SSKPQIDISSTFDIYGYYVR
-306 DYYYYTNSYEIE
+306 DYIFEK
-318 SGDEIE
+318 GDEVE
-324 ITIKGPKNTIKER
+324 ITIKGPNNTIVEKVR
-337 FKLDNRI
+337 FNEQIDPLSCPSYKMLTTSNYSYNR
-344 NASHYGPL
+344 
-352 IYNAKDCS
+352 
-360 RNRTYYTEGNCGN
+360 NCGLDKRLYIYYS
-373 ITPNTEKYLCGTY
+373 ITNYQYRSMPNLDGGTY
-386 DTRWGTYNINY
+386 SYQLGWTHPQNISYFTLEKSN
-397 TDLNNGESRNIYQVS
+397 SA
-412 DWRSGYG
+412 SGPWTPVPMVTTAPGAGQAHWTNSYVY
-419 NFKLQRKVGTN
+419 LDKVG
-430 WVDEPS
+430 E
-436 NTPSTPGAT
+436 GF
-445 YRYTYKTTPPGCP
+445 YRLTYKNPNNCHGQC
-458 PAVSNEFVSDYPP
+458 SDIREVKYPI
-471 HSAGTPP
+471 SSTQDINKIWDN
-478 AVTARPIEK
+478 IE
-487 VWDVL
+487 
-492 QTGYGMYEGTGAFK
+492 TGYGIYEGTGAFRVNYSINN
-506 FEIPY
+506 FA
-511 NTTGYFYPLKFKV
+511 YPLKFKL
-524 ERADGVA
+524 EAADG
-531 SVTYQGK
+531 SKTLSYEGK
-538 IGFSDTVTRTITFP
+538 ISFFNRGTRTITFP
-552 LNSQVTCCSGRP
+552 LEITTTGSGYN
-564 GYTNL
+564 YTNL
-569 PAGRYKITVTDAC
+569 PEGNYKVTVTDAC
-582 NKTTTRE
+582 GITTDKIIYVPGMPAYKPE
-589 IDLAATTYNPV
+589 
-600 LKYERDCEIGKVIF
+600 LKYEKDCEIAKIIYN
-614 DIGRSIKV
+614 IGNQIYKDP
-622 TNNSSYDRV
+622 YIYV
-631 YLQQEVEDQYG
+631 YLEQEVEDAYG
-642 NKSWQYKNGSNGQ
+642 NKTWKEIKQPSGLSYVRNHTGE
-655 SFIDDQKG
+655 FV
-663 FFPNLL
+663 NLL
-669 PGKYRIQV
+669 TSKYRIKTTA
-677 NHFNYAY
+677 FY
-684 HGIFKNTYNNDYQ
+684 YNAFLRQKSGTMYQ
-697 RWSMTDPTT
+697 TSATDPTV
-706 PYASNITTYKE
+706 PNSSNYLYKE
-717 IIIPALTKLNP
+717 ITIPDLVKLNP
-728 VVNPVVCDSGSAT
+728 VVNPVACQQGSAT

-762 KKTTVTATTSTL
+762 KKATVTATTSTL

-781 ESDNKYFYI
+781 ASDNKYYHI
-790 FKGLTT
+790 FEGLNT
-796 GFYRV
+796 GYYLV

-815 IDLTNAFNPFLVI
+815 IDLSNAFNPFLVI

-844 GLSEHIFDINWFK
+844 GLSDHIFDINWFK
-857 LDANGNKTT
+857 LDANGDKTT

-905 KSATVVLPPIDE
+905 KTATVVLPPIDE
-917 PPFVK
+917 PPFIK

-936 QCGKAVRWR
+936 ECGKAVRWR

-972 VHTVVYTFADAR
+972 VHTVVYTFADTR

-1008 YVDTSGNPITQL
+1008 YVDTSGNLITQL

-1093 ASGYPESTLKLG
+1093 TSGYPESTLKLG
-1105 DPTRTIRIPMKV
+1105 DPSRTIRIPMKV

-1125 QPCANYLQTEFSI
+1125 QPCANYLQTEFTI

-1162 DTSNCNRQETFC
+1162 DTSNCNRQETLC
-1174 GTGVMTFEATG
+1174 GTGIMTFEATG
-1185 NFATYQWYKNGSVL
+1185 NFATYQWYKNGGIL
-1199 TGEIHRTYQANAP
+1199 TGEIHRTYQANGP

-1252 LGVTCPDNS
+1252 VGVTCPDNS

-1297 SSSDCRNLEDQ
+1297 SSSDCRNSEDQ
-1308 CWTTINNNRTFVA
+1308 CWTTLHNNRTFVA

-1327 RLRLPNCNQS
+1327 RLRLPDCSQS

-1366 LLLSTSG
+1366 LQLSTAG

-1408 VKVTSPQIP
+1408 IKVTSPQIP

-1468 DGQQQYTDIPTAL
+1468 DGQQQYTDIPTVL

-1495 VEVEVPNIT
+1495 VEVEVANIT

-1510 FLVGDTRSG
+1510 FLVGDTRNG
-1519 AFALSNKVTVNPPNP
+1519 AFALSNKVIVAPPSP

-1544 IQCESMPNSGVIN
+1544 IQCESIPNSGVIN
-1557 LTFAPGTQNQNRII
+1557 LTFAPGTQNQNRTI
-1571 NLYKLDDTGARIGTP
+1571 NLYKLDDTGARIGAP

-1617 YIKKPIVILPPQA
+1617 YIKKPVVILPPQA

-1643 CDTAHNQYKVSV
+1643 CDTTNNQYKVSV
-1655 NNVTGG
+1655 NNVIGG

-1683 GGSTTIYVKDSK
+1683 GGSSTIYVKDSK
-1695 DCRLEIPIT
+1695 DCRIEIPIT
-1704 TQATVIPTIALSPV
+1704 TQATVVPTIVLSPV
-1718 VYRCDSGYGSVT
+1718 FYSCDSGYGSVT
-1730 ITVSSTVSQTY
+1730 VTVSSTVSQTY
-1741 QYSFDGS
+1741 QYSLDGS

-1788 DFGKDI
+1788 DFGKDA

-1825 VSSNPNWLAT
+1825 VTSNPNWLAT
-1835 APTDPSGGRYLAV
+1835 APIDPSGGRYLAV

-1858 QKLLKGVTPN
+1858 QKLLKGVALN
-1868 TELTVSLDALN
+1868 TEFTVSLDALN
-1879 LIRTGVTAIPARL
+1879 LIRTGVTAIPAHL

-1969 CDLKITQLINIEKNK
+1969 CDLKVTQLINIEKNK

-2125 ALQPAAPQ
+2125 ALQPVAPQ

-2168 ATLSVTAQPT
+2168 ATLSVTAEPT

-2218 EYPDALDAGTHTFV
+2218 EYPDALDAGTHTFI

-2251 SLTVSPTQT
+2251 SLTISPTQT

-2270 TYTLTASGGIPTA
+2270 NYTLTASGGIPTA

-2294 ATFHTIA
+2294 ATFHTIG

-2336 QAYITLAYD
+2336 EQYVTLAYD

-2365 GSVTITPSDYYVGT
+2365 GSVIITPSDYYVGT

-2451 VTLNTGGRAPFDILL
+2451 ITLNTGGRAPFDILL

-2524 PVTPTTCATTGEVR
+2524 PVTPTACATTGEVR

-2567 GSGANIETTSNPNGG
+2567 GSGANIEITTNPNGG
-2582 TDVWHKGVASGTGVG
+2582 TDIWHKGVASGTGVG

-2628 PVPTYSQMSVAID
+2628 PVPTYSQMSVTID

-2658 LTNPHGSTTH
+2658 LTNSHGSTTH

-2761 GTATYTYGYVA
+2761 GTATYTYGYVV

-2881 TPLATHIVAVKDV
+2881 TPLATHTVAVKDV

-2905 TALITATATVS
+2905 TALITATATIS

-2997 KEVTVRDPD
+2997 KEVVVRDPD

-3057 GNNVTVTTTPTIAG
+3057 GNNVTVTTTPTITG

-3099 EAFVETII
+3099 EAYVETII

-3116 AGVITATQYVCEGT
+3116 AGVISATEYVCEGT
-3130 NGLSTPKVSVDTSK
+3130 NGLSTPKVSVDTTK
-3144 IRGGIPPYTI
+3144 IRGGMPPYTI

-3212 TTTPAT
+3212 TTTSAT

-3227 SVTATPTY
+3227 SLTVTPTY
-3235 IAGTPLRYVIKGT
+3235 IAGTPLRYEIRGT
-3248 DNAFATITTTT
+3248 DNAFTTITTTT
-3259 ATSLSLTLIGSQ
+3259 ATNFSLTLTGSQ
-3271 NLAGSNYTIEVFNE
+3271 NLSGSNYKIEVFNE
-3285 KTGCSITGVYT
+3285 KTGCSITGVHT

-3351 ATTTGTVS
+3351 ATTTGTVL

-3429 YTVTLTDPT
+3429 YTVTLTDPI
-3438 TGNVYTKPDIPEG
+3438 TGNVYSRTDVLEG
-3451 SPGVEITQVKAGN
+3451 SPGIEITGMKAGN

-3469 IDALG
+3469 RDALG

-3485 VAPYNAINTASIT
+3485 VSPYNGINTASIT

-3504 TCIDAKDGK
+3504 TCIDAKDGT
-3513 LKVSGVTGG
+3513 LKVSGVAGG
-3522 APPYNYTLV
+3522 APPYHYMLI

-3536 GSDLPKINTTDSEA
+3536 GSDLPEIATTDSEV
-3550 TFTGIEPGTYRV
+3550 TFKGIEPGTYRV

-3643 HTFNDLGPSPKDS
+3643 HTFNDLAPSPKDS
-3656 YYQVVIKDANDCTMT
+3656 YYQVVIKDSHDCTMT

-3682 DVSINE
+3682 DVSISE
-3688 FKYYGTCQA
+3688 LKYYGTCQA

-3852 EDAEGCTVTATY
+3852 EDAEGCTITATY
-3864 EVEYFDIEVPNY
+3864 EVEYFDIEIPNY
-3876 FTPNGDGEND
+3876 FTPNGDGENE
-3886 VWKAKYLDNNVNAR
+3886 VWKPKYLDNNVNAR

-3925 KQPMP
+3925 KRPMP

>member
-33 CYQDNQIK
+33 CYSDNQIK
-41 VTAQDMTPYP
+41 VTAQDMSPYP

-64 IQGPGKDGEMFRMNR
+64 IQGEGKDGEMFRMKR

-120 YKIMNIQN
+120 YKVMNIQS
-128 LEALAPSCGQTNS
+128 LETLAPTCGQKNN

-154 PFQVTIFDMNRNVI
+154 PFDVTILDASGHNVLLPTQRF
-168 VPMQEF
+168 V
-174 SRPANNGYIEVRGDN
+174 RPSGNGYIEIRGTN
-189 AHPLPINKQIIV
+189 SHPI
-201 QIHDKTNIGNQCGE
+201 KTNATIMLQVKDITSIGEKCGE
-215 TRRFPSIQIPSQQ
+215 TRRYPSIVIPIEQ
-228 KYVVECINIKT
+228 YTVECINIKM
-239 YYRKL
+239 YDRYMGMH
-244 EKNNKDCKYR
+244 KDNCGKYNGR
-254 YRVELVRPED
+254 FRIVRVED
-264 NQWIYQGIDDM
+264 GNWINKNILDATALKSY
-275 TEFRNFFKKPG
+275 FSKPG
-286 TAVLRIVN
+286 TAIVRFLN
-294 KGITIDMSSTFS
+294 SSKPQIDISSTFDIYGYYVR
-306 DYYYYTNSYEIE
+306 DYIFEK
-318 SGDEIE
+318 GDEVE
-324 ITIKGPKNTIKER
+324 ITIKGPNNTIVEKVR
-337 FKLDNRI
+337 FNEQIDPLSCPSYKMLTTSNYSYNR
-344 NASHYGPL
+344 
-352 IYNAKDCS
+352 
-360 RNRTYYTEGNCGN
+360 NCGLDKRLYIYYS
-373 ITPNTEKYLCGTY
+373 ITNYQYRSMPNLDGGTY
-386 DTRWGTYNINY
+386 SYQLGWTHPQNISYFTLEKSNSASGPWTPVPMVTTAPGTGQAHWTNSYVY
-397 TDLNNGESRNIYQVS
+397 LD
-412 DWRSGYG
+412 
-419 NFKLQRKVGTN
+419 KVG
-430 WVDEPS
+430 E
-436 NTPSTPGAT
+436 GF
-445 YRYTYKTTPPGCP
+445 YRLTYKNPNNCHGQC
-458 PAVSNEFVSDYPP
+458 SDIREVKYPI
-471 HSAGTPP
+471 SSTQDINKIWDN
-478 AVTARPIEK
+478 IE
-487 VWDVL
+487 
-492 QTGYGMYEGTGAFK
+492 TGYGIYEGTGAFRVNYSINN
-506 FEIPY
+506 FA
-511 NTTGYFYPLKFKV
+511 YPLKFKLEV
-524 ERADGVA
+524 ADG
-531 SVTYQGK
+531 SKTLSYEGK
-538 IGFSDTVTRTITFP
+538 ISFFNRGTRTITFP
-552 LNSQVTCCSGRP
+552 LEITTTGSGYS
-564 GYTNL
+564 YTNL
-569 PAGRYKITVTDAC
+569 PEGNYKVTVTDAC
-582 NKTTTRE
+582 GITTDKIIYVPGMPAYKPE
-589 IDLAATTYNPV
+589 
-600 LKYERDCEIGKVIF
+600 LKYEKDCEIAKIIYN
-614 DIGRSIKV
+614 IGNQIYKDP
-622 TNNSSYDRV
+622 YIYV
-631 YLQQEVEDQYG
+631 YLEQEVEDAYG
-642 NKSWQYKNGSNGQ
+642 NKTWKEIKQPSGLSYVRNHTGE
-655 SFIDDQKG
+655 FV
-663 FFPNLL
+663 NLL
-669 PGKYRIQV
+669 TSKYRIKTTA
-677 NHFNYAY
+677 FY
-684 HGIFKNTYNNDYQ
+684 YNAFLRQKSGTMYQ
-697 RWSMTDPTT
+697 TSATDPTV
-706 PYASNITTYKE
+706 PNSSNYLYKE
-717 IIIPALTKLNP
+717 ITIPDLVKLNP
-728 VVNPVVCDSGSAT
+728 VVNPVACQQGSAT

-762 KKTTVTATTSTL
+762 KKATVTATTSTL
-774 IETKKYE
+774 LETKKYE
-781 ESDNKYFYI
+781 ASDNKYYHI
-790 FKGLTT
+790 FEGLNT
-796 GFYRV
+796 GYYLV

-815 IDLTNAFNPFLVI
+815 IDLSNAFNPFLVI

-844 GLSEHIFDINWFK
+844 GLSDHIFDINWFK
-857 LDANGNKTT
+857 LDANGDKTT

-905 KSATVVLPPIDE
+905 KTATVVLPPIDE
-917 PPFVK
+917 PPFIK

-936 QCGKAVRWR
+936 ECGKAVRWR

-972 VHTVVYTFADAR
+972 VHTVIYTFADTR

-1093 ASGYPESTLKLG
+1093 TSGYPESTLKLG
-1105 DPTRTIRIPMKV
+1105 DPSRTIRIPMKV

-1125 QPCANYLQTEFSI
+1125 QPCANYLQTEFTI

-1162 DTSNCNRQETFC
+1162 DTSNCNRQETLC
-1174 GTGVMTFEATG
+1174 GTGIMTFEATG
-1185 NFATYQWYKNGSVL
+1185 NFATYQWYKNGGIL
-1199 TGEIHRTYQANAP
+1199 TGEIHRTYQANGP

-1252 LGVTCPDNS
+1252 VGVTCPDNS

-1297 SSSDCRNLEDQ
+1297 SSSDCRNSEDQ
-1308 CWTTINNNRTFVA
+1308 CWTTLHNNRTFVA

-1327 RLRLPNCNQS
+1327 RLRLPDCSQS

-1366 LLLSTSG
+1366 LQLSTAG

-1408 VKVTSPQIP
+1408 IKVTSPQIP

-1495 VEVEVPNIT
+1495 VEVEVANIT

-1510 FLVGDTRSG
+1510 FLVGDTRNG
-1519 AFALSNKVTVNPPNP
+1519 AFALSNKVIVDPPSP

-1544 IQCESMPNSGVIN
+1544 IQCESIPNSGVIN
-1557 LTFAPGTQNQNRII
+1557 LTFAPGTQNQNRTI
-1571 NLYKLDDTGARIGTP
+1571 NLYKLDDTGARIGAP

-1617 YIKKPIVILPPQA
+1617 YIKKPVVILPPQA

-1643 CDTAHNQYKVSV
+1643 CDTTNNQYKVSV
-1655 NNVTGG
+1655 NNVIGG

-1704 TQATVIPTIALSPV
+1704 TQATVIPTIAFSPV

-1788 DFGKDI
+1788 DFGKDA

-1825 VSSNPNWLAT
+1825 VSSNPNWLTT

-1868 TELTVSLDALN
+1868 TEFTVSLDALN
-1879 LIRTGVTAIPARL
+1879 LIRIGVTAIPARL

-1930 GFANGEL
+1930 GFTNGEL

-1969 CDLKITQLINIEKNK
+1969 CDLKVTQLINIEKNK

-2125 ALQPAAPQ
+2125 ALQPVAPQ

-2168 ATLSVTAQPT
+2168 ATLSVTAEPT

-2218 EYPDALDAGTHTFV
+2218 EYPDALDAGTHTFI

-2251 SLTVSPTQT
+2251 SLTISPTQT

-2270 TYTLTASGGIPTA
+2270 NYTLTASGGIPTA

-2294 ATFHTIA
+2294 ATFHTIG

-2336 QAYITLAYD
+2336 EQYVTLAYD

-2365 GSVTITPSDYYVGT
+2365 GSVIITPSDYYVGT

-2524 PVTPTTCATTGEVR
+2524 PVTPTACATTGEVR

-2567 GSGANIETTSNPNGG
+2567 GSGANIEITTNPNGG

-2628 PVPTYSQMSVAID
+2628 PVPTYSQMSVTID

-2658 LTNPHGSTTH
+2658 LTNPHGSTTY

-2761 GTATYTYGYVA
+2761 GTATYTYGYVV

-2881 TPLATHIVAVKDV
+2881 TPLATHTVAVKDV

-2905 TALITATATVS
+2905 TALITATATIS

-2985 IYDAETVDCPIV
+2985 IYDAQTVDCPIV

-3013 VVQPYHEKCN
+3013 VVQSYHEKCN

-3028 TGTGSIDIAMPTDSD
+3028 TGTGVIEVAMPTDSD
-3043 TYTFKITSAIDITT
+3043 SYTFRILSATDRTT
-3057 GNNVTVTTTPTIAG
+3057 GAAVPFTATPSSAG
-3071 THTATFTQLRGTTQG
+3071 THNATFTQLHGTPIG
-3086 VKYQIT
+3086 VLYVLQLT
-3092 ITNSTGC
+3092 VNSTGC
-3099 EAFVETII
+3099 IANFTAEI

-3116 AGVITATQYVCEGT
+3116 AGVITVTQYVCEGT

-3171 LPNLNGGTFYATVK
+3171 LPNLNGGTFYVTVK

-3212 TTTPAT
+3212 TTTSAT

-3259 ATSLSLTLIGSQ
+3259 ATSLSLTLTGSQ

-3429 YTVTLTDPT
+3429 YTVTLTDPV
-3438 TGNVYTKPDIPEG
+3438 TGNVYTKSDIPEG

-3504 TCIDAKDGK
+3504 TCIDAKDGT
-3513 LKVSGVTGG
+3513 LKVSGVAGG
-3522 APPYNYTLV
+3522 APPYHYMLI
-3531 RTSAT
+3531 RISAT
-3536 GSDLPKINTTDSEA
+3536 GSDLPEIATTDSEV
-3550 TFTGIEPGTYRV
+3550 TFKGIEPGTYRV

-3608 EITNIA
+3608 EITNIT

-3864 EVEYFDIEVPNY
+3864 EVEYFDIEIPNY
-3876 FTPNGDGEND
+3876 FTPNGDGENE
-3886 VWKAKYLDNNVNAR
+3886 VWKPKYLDNNVNAR

-3925 KQPMP
+3925 KRPMP

>member
-33 CYQDNQIK
+33 CYSDNQIK
-41 VTAQDMTPYP
+41 VTAQDMSPYP

-64 IQGPGKDGEMFRMNR
+64 IQGEGKDGEMFRMKR

-120 YKIMNIQN
+120 YKVMNIQS
-128 LEALAPSCGQTNS
+128 LETLAPTCGQKNN

-154 PFQVTIFDMNRNVI
+154 PFDVTILDASGHNVLLPTQRF
-168 VPMQEF
+168 V
-174 SRPANNGYIEVRGDN
+174 RPSGNGYIEIRGTN
-189 AHPLPINKQIIV
+189 SHPI
-201 QIHDKTNIGNQCGE
+201 KTNATIMLQVKDITSIGEKCGE
-215 TRRFPSIQIPSQQ
+215 TRRYPSIVIPIEQ
-228 KYVVECINIKT
+228 YTVECINIKM
-239 YYRKL
+239 YDRYMGMH
-244 EKNNKDCKYR
+244 KDNCGKYNGR
-254 YRVELVRPED
+254 FRIVRVED
-264 NQWIYQGIDDM
+264 GNWINKNILDATALKSY
-275 TEFRNFFKKPG
+275 FSKPG
-286 TAVLRIVN
+286 TAIVRFLN
-294 KGITIDMSSTFS
+294 SSKPQIDISSTFDIYGYYVR
-306 DYYYYTNSYEIE
+306 DYIFEK
-318 SGDEIE
+318 GDEVE
-324 ITIKGPKNTIKER
+324 ITIKGPNNTIVEKVR
-337 FKLDNRI
+337 FNEQIDPLSCPSYKMLTTSNYSYNR
-344 NASHYGPL
+344 
-352 IYNAKDCS
+352 
-360 RNRTYYTEGNCGN
+360 NCGLDKRLYIYYS
-373 ITPNTEKYLCGTY
+373 ITNYQYRSMPNLDGGTY
-386 DTRWGTYNINY
+386 SYQLGWTHPQNISYFTLEKSNSASGPWTPVPMVTTAPGTGQAHWTNSYVY
-397 TDLNNGESRNIYQVS
+397 LD
-412 DWRSGYG
+412 
-419 NFKLQRKVGTN
+419 KVG
-430 WVDEPS
+430 E
-436 NTPSTPGAT
+436 GF
-445 YRYTYKTTPPGCP
+445 YRLTYKNPNNCHGQC
-458 PAVSNEFVSDYPP
+458 SDIREVKYPI
-471 HSAGTPP
+471 SSTQDINKIWDN
-478 AVTARPIEK
+478 IE
-487 VWDVL
+487 
-492 QTGYGMYEGTGAFK
+492 TGYGIYEGTGAFRVNYSINN
-506 FEIPY
+506 FA
-511 NTTGYFYPLKFKV
+511 YPLKFKLEV
-524 ERADGVA
+524 ADG
-531 SVTYQGK
+531 SKTLSYEGK
-538 IGFSDTVTRTITFP
+538 ISFFNRGTRTITFP
-552 LNSQVTCCSGRP
+552 LEITTTGSGYS
-564 GYTNL
+564 YTNL
-569 PAGRYKITVTDAC
+569 PEGNYKVTVTDAC
-582 NKTTTRE
+582 GITTDKIIYVPGMPAYKPE
-589 IDLAATTYNPV
+589 
-600 LKYERDCEIGKVIF
+600 LKYEKDCEIAKIIYN
-614 DIGRSIKV
+614 IGNQIYKDP
-622 TNNSSYDRV
+622 YIYV
-631 YLQQEVEDQYG
+631 YLEQEVEDAYG
-642 NKSWQYKNGSNGQ
+642 NKTWKEIKQPSGLSYVRNHTGE
-655 SFIDDQKG
+655 FV
-663 FFPNLL
+663 NLL
-669 PGKYRIQV
+669 TSKYRIKTTA
-677 NHFNYAY
+677 FY
-684 HGIFKNTYNNDYQ
+684 YNAFLRQKSGTMYQ
-697 RWSMTDPTT
+697 TSATDPTV
-706 PYASNITTYKE
+706 PNSSNYLYKE
-717 IIIPALTKLNP
+717 ITIPDLVKLNP
-728 VVNPVVCDSGSAT
+728 VVNPVACQQGSAT

-762 KKTTVTATTSTL
+762 KKATVTATTSTL
-774 IETKKYE
+774 LETKKYE
-781 ESDNKYFYI
+781 ASDNKYYHI
-790 FKGLTT
+790 FEGLNT
-796 GFYRV
+796 GYYLV

-815 IDLTNAFNPFLVI
+815 IDLSNAFNPFLVI

-844 GLSEHIFDINWFK
+844 GLSDHIFDINWFK
-857 LDANGNKTT
+857 LDANGDKTT

-905 KSATVVLPPIDE
+905 KTATVVLPPIDE
-917 PPFVK
+917 PPFIK

-936 QCGKAVRWR
+936 ECGKAVRWR

-972 VHTVVYTFADAR
+972 VHTVIYTFADTR

-1093 ASGYPESTLKLG
+1093 TSGYPESTLKLG
-1105 DPTRTIRIPMKV
+1105 DPSRTIRIPMKV

-1125 QPCANYLQTEFSI
+1125 QPCANYLQTEFTI

-1162 DTSNCNRQETFC
+1162 DTSNCNRQETLC
-1174 GTGVMTFEATG
+1174 GTGIMTFEATG
-1185 NFATYQWYKNGSVL
+1185 NFATYQWYKNGGIL
-1199 TGEIHRTYQANAP
+1199 TGEIHRTYQANGP

-1252 LGVTCPDNS
+1252 VGVTCPDNS

-1297 SSSDCRNLEDQ
+1297 SSSDCRNSEDQ
-1308 CWTTINNNRTFVA
+1308 CWTTLHNNRTFVA

-1327 RLRLPNCNQS
+1327 RLRLPDCSQS

-1366 LLLSTSG
+1366 LQLSTAG

-1408 VKVTSPQIP
+1408 IKVTSPQIP

-1495 VEVEVPNIT
+1495 VEVEVANIT

-1510 FLVGDTRSG
+1510 FLVGDTRNG
-1519 AFALSNKVTVNPPNP
+1519 AFALSNKVIVDPPSP

-1544 IQCESMPNSGVIN
+1544 IQCESIPNSGVIN
-1557 LTFAPGTQNQNRII
+1557 LTFAPGTQNQNRTI
-1571 NLYKLDDTGARIGTP
+1571 NLYKLDDTGARIGAP

-1617 YIKKPIVILPPQA
+1617 YIKKPVVILPPQA

-1643 CDTAHNQYKVSV
+1643 CDTTNNQYKVSV
-1655 NNVTGG
+1655 NNVIGG

-1704 TQATVIPTIALSPV
+1704 TQATVIPTIAFSPV

-1788 DFGKDI
+1788 DFGKDA

-1825 VSSNPNWLAT
+1825 VSSNPNWLTT

-1868 TELTVSLDALN
+1868 TEFTVSLDALN
-1879 LIRTGVTAIPARL
+1879 LIRIGVTAIPARL

-1930 GFANGEL
+1930 GFTNGEL

-1969 CDLKITQLINIEKNK
+1969 CDLKVTQLINIEKNK

-2125 ALQPAAPQ
+2125 ALQPVAPQ

-2168 ATLSVTAQPT
+2168 ATLSVTAEPT

-2218 EYPDALDAGTHTFV
+2218 EYPDALDAGTHTFI

-2251 SLTVSPTQT
+2251 SLTISPTQT

-2270 TYTLTASGGIPTA
+2270 NYTLTASGGIPTA

-2294 ATFHTIA
+2294 ATFHTIG

-2336 QAYITLAYD
+2336 EQYVTLAYD

-2365 GSVTITPSDYYVGT
+2365 GSVIITPSDYYVGT

-2524 PVTPTTCATTGEVR
+2524 PVTPTACATTGEVR

-2567 GSGANIETTSNPNGG
+2567 GSGANIEITTNPNGG

-2628 PVPTYSQMSVAID
+2628 PVPTYSQMSVTID

-2658 LTNPHGSTTH
+2658 LTNPHGSTTY

-2761 GTATYTYGYVA
+2761 GTATYTYGYVV

-2881 TPLATHIVAVKDV
+2881 TPLATHTVAVKDV

-2905 TALITATATVS
+2905 TALITATATIS

-2985 IYDAETVDCPIV
+2985 IYDAQTVDCPIV

-3013 VVQPYHEKCN
+3013 VVQSYHEKCN

-3028 TGTGSIDIAMPTDSD
+3028 TGTGVIEVAMPTDSD
-3043 TYTFKITSAIDITT
+3043 SYTFRILSATDRTT
-3057 GNNVTVTTTPTIAG
+3057 GAAVPFTATPSSAG
-3071 THTATFTQLRGTTQG
+3071 THNATFTQLHGTPIG
-3086 VKYQIT
+3086 VLYVLQLT
-3092 ITNSTGC
+3092 VNSTGC
-3099 EAFVETII
+3099 IANFTAEI

-3116 AGVITATQYVCEGT
+3116 AGVITVTQYVCEGT

-3171 LPNLNGGTFYATVK
+3171 LPNLNGGTFYVTVK

-3212 TTTPAT
+3212 TTTSAT

-3259 ATSLSLTLIGSQ
+3259 ATSLSLTLTGSQ

-3429 YTVTLTDPT
+3429 YTVTLTDPV
-3438 TGNVYTKPDIPEG
+3438 TGNVYTKSDIPEG

-3504 TCIDAKDGK
+3504 TCIDAKDGT
-3513 LKVSGVTGG
+3513 LKVSGVAGG
-3522 APPYNYTLV
+3522 APPYHYMLI
-3531 RTSAT
+3531 RISAT
-3536 GSDLPKINTTDSEA
+3536 GSDLPEIATTDSEV
-3550 TFTGIEPGTYRV
+3550 TFKGIEPGTYRV

-3608 EITNIA
+3608 EITNIT

-3656 YYQVVIKDANDCTMT
+3656 YYQVVIKDSHDCTMT

-3682 DVSINE
+3682 DVSISE
-3688 FKYYGTCQA
+3688 LKYYGTCQA

-3721 YSLNGGASA
+3721 YSLNGAPSA
-3730 TFTRTVGNIAYI
+3730 TFTRTADNIAYI

-3864 EVEYFDIEVPNY
+3864 EVEYFDIEIPNY
-3876 FTPNGDGEND
+3876 FTPNGDGENE
-3886 VWKAKYLDNNVNAR
+3886 VWKPKYLDNNVNAR

-3925 KQPMP
+3925 KRPMP

>member
-33 CYQDNQIK
+33 CYSDNQIK

-64 IQGPGKDGEMFRMNR
+64 IQGEGKDGEMFRMKR
-79 PSPSAPAEYT
+79 SSLSAPAEYT

-109 FDEREVDAESN
+109 FDEREVEAESN
-120 YKIMNIQN
+120 YKIMNIQS
-128 LEALAPSCGQTNS
+128 LETLAPTCGQKNN

-154 PFQVTIFDMNRNVI
+154 PFDVTILDASGHNVLL
-168 VPMQEF
+168 PTQRF
-174 SRPANNGYIEVRGDN
+174 ARPSGNGYIEIRGTN
-189 AHPLPINKQIIV
+189 SHPI
-201 QIHDKTNIGNQCGE
+201 KTNATIMLQVKDITSTGEKCGE
-215 TRRFPSIQIPSQQ
+215 TRRYPSIVIPIEQ
-228 KYVVECINIKT
+228 YTVECINIKM
-239 YYRKL
+239 YDRYMGMH
-244 EKNNKDCKYR
+244 KDNCGKYNGR
-254 YRVELVRPED
+254 FRIVRVED
-264 NQWIYQGIDDM
+264 GNWINKNILDATALKSY
-275 TEFRNFFKKPG
+275 FSKPG
-286 TAVLRIVN
+286 TAIVRFLN
-294 KGITIDMSSTFS
+294 SSKPQIDISSTFDIYGYYVR
-306 DYYYYTNSYEIE
+306 DYIFEK
-318 SGDEIE
+318 GDEVE
-324 ITIKGPKNTIKER
+324 ITIKGPNNTIVEKVR
-337 FKLDNRI
+337 FNEQIDPLSCPSYKMLTTSNYSYNR
-344 NASHYGPL
+344 
-352 IYNAKDCS
+352 
-360 RNRTYYTEGNCGN
+360 NCGLDKRLYIYYS
-373 ITPNTEKYLCGTY
+373 ITNYQYRSMPNLDGGTY
-386 DTRWGTYNINY
+386 SYQLGWTHPQNISYFTLEKSNSASGPWTPVPMVTTAPGTGQAHWTNSYVY
-397 TDLNNGESRNIYQVS
+397 LD
-412 DWRSGYG
+412 
-419 NFKLQRKVGTN
+419 KVG
-430 WVDEPS
+430 E
-436 NTPSTPGAT
+436 GF
-445 YRYTYKTTPPGCP
+445 YRLTYKNPNNCHGQC
-458 PAVSNEFVSDYPP
+458 SDIREVKYPI
-471 HSAGTPP
+471 SSTQDINKIWDN
-478 AVTARPIEK
+478 IE
-487 VWDVL
+487 
-492 QTGYGMYEGTGAFK
+492 TGYGIYEGTGAFRVNYSINN
-506 FEIPY
+506 FA
-511 NTTGYFYPLKFKV
+511 YPLKFKL
-524 ERADGVA
+524 EAADG
-531 SVTYQGK
+531 SKTLSYEGK
-538 IGFSDTVTRTITFP
+538 ISFFNRGTRTITFP
-552 LNSQVTCCSGRP
+552 LEITTTGSGYS
-564 GYTNL
+564 YTNL
-569 PAGRYKITVTDAC
+569 PEGNYKVTITDAC
-582 NKTTTRE
+582 GITTDKIIYVPGMPAYKPE
-589 IDLAATTYNPV
+589 
-600 LKYERDCEIGKVIF
+600 LKYEKDCEIAKIIYN
-614 DIGRSIKV
+614 IGNQIYKDP
-622 TNNSSYDRV
+622 YIYV
-631 YLQQEVEDQYG
+631 YLEQEVEDAYG
-642 NKSWQYKNGSNGQ
+642 NKTWKEIKQPSGLSYVRNHTGE
-655 SFIDDQKG
+655 FV
-663 FFPNLL
+663 NLL
-669 PGKYRIQV
+669 TSKYRIKTTA
-677 NHFNYAY
+677 FY
-684 HGIFKNTYNNDYQ
+684 YNAFLRQKSGTMYQ
-697 RWSMTDPTT
+697 TSATDPTV
-706 PYASNITTYKE
+706 PNSSNYLYKE
-717 IIIPALTKLNP
+717 ITIPDLTKLNP
-728 VVNPVVCDSGSAT
+728 VVNPVACDQGSAT

-762 KKTTVTATTSTL
+762 KKATVTATTSTL

-781 ESDNKYFYI
+781 ASDNKYYHI
-790 FKGLTT
+790 FEGLNT
-796 GFYRV
+796 GYYLV

-815 IDLTNAFNPFLVI
+815 IDLSNAFNPFLVI

-844 GLSEHIFDINWFK
+844 GLSDHIFDINWFK
-857 LDANGNKTT
+857 LDANGDKTT

-905 KSATVVLPPIDE
+905 KTATVVLPPIDE
-917 PPFVK
+917 PPFIK

-936 QCGKAVRWR
+936 ECGKAVRWR

-972 VHTVVYTFADAR
+972 VHTVVYTFADTR

-1008 YVDTSGNPITQL
+1008 YVDTSGNLITQL

-1093 ASGYPESTLKLG
+1093 TSGYPESTLKLG
-1105 DPTRTIRIPMKV
+1105 DPSRTIRIPMKV

-1125 QPCANYLQTEFSI
+1125 QPCANYLQTEFTI

-1162 DTSNCNRQETFC
+1162 DTSNCNRQETLC
-1174 GTGVMTFEATG
+1174 GTGIMTFEATG
-1185 NFATYQWYKNGSVL
+1185 NFATYQWYKNGGIL
-1199 TGEIHRTYQANAP
+1199 TGEIHRTYQANGP

-1252 LGVTCPDNS
+1252 VGVTCPDNS

-1297 SSSDCRNLEDQ
+1297 SSSDCRNSEDQ
-1308 CWTTINNNRTFVA
+1308 CWTTLHNNRTFVA

-1327 RLRLPNCNQS
+1327 RLRLPDCSQS

-1366 LLLSTSG
+1366 LQLSTAG

-1408 VKVTSPQIP
+1408 IKVTSPQIP

-1495 VEVEVPNIT
+1495 VEVEVANIT

-1510 FLVGDTRSG
+1510 FLVGDTRNG
-1519 AFALSNKVTVNPPNP
+1519 AFALSNKVIVDPPSP

-1544 IQCESMPNSGVIN
+1544 IQCESIPNSGVIN
-1557 LTFAPGTQNQNRII
+1557 LTFAPGTQNQNRTI
-1571 NLYKLDDTGARIGTP
+1571 NLYKLDDTGARIGAP

-1617 YIKKPIVILPPQA
+1617 YIKKPVVILPPQA

-1643 CDTAHNQYKVSV
+1643 CDTTNNQYKVSV
-1655 NNVTGG
+1655 NNVIGG

-1704 TQATVIPTIALSPV
+1704 TQATVIPTIAFSPV

-1781 PNVLFTE
+1781 PNVLFAE
-1788 DFGKDI
+1788 DFGKDA

-1868 TELTVSLDALN
+1868 TEFTVSLDALN

-1969 CDLKITQLINIEKNK
+1969 CDLKVTQLINIEKNK

-2032 WTPTTLDAQ
+2032 WTPITLDAQ

-2155 GCTTETTFEIVNK
+2155 GCTTETTFEIANK
-2168 ATLSVTAQPT
+2168 ATLSVTAEPT

-2294 ATFHTIA
+2294 ATFHTIG

-2481 NNVSKVFAGLDYGN
+2481 NNVSKVFTGLDYGN

-2677 NHQPIAGAVGTVPA
+2677 NHQPIAGAVGTVSA

-2761 GTATYTYGYVA
+2761 GTATYTYGYVV

-2881 TPLATHIVAVKDV
+2881 TPLATHTVAVKDV

-2905 TALITATATVS
+2905 TALITATATIS
-2916 RNKTCATPTADITVT
+2916 RNKTCATPTADIIVT

-3028 TGTGSIDIAMPTDSD
+3028 TGTGVIEVAMPTDSD

-3212 TTTPAT
+3212 TTTSAT

-3259 ATSLSLTLIGSQ
+3259 ATSLSLTLTGSQ

-3429 YTVTLTDPT
+3429 YTVTLTDPV
-3438 TGNVYTKPDIPEG
+3438 TGNVYTKSDIPEG

-3504 TCIDAKDGK
+3504 TCIDAKDGT
-3513 LKVSGVTGG
+3513 LKVSGVAGG
-3522 APPYNYTLV
+3522 APPYHYMLI
-3531 RTSAT
+3531 RISAT
-3536 GSDLPKINTTDSEA
+3536 GSDLPEIATTDSEV
-3550 TFTGIEPGTYRV
+3550 TFKGIEPGTYRV

-3608 EITNIA
+3608 EITNIT

-3656 YYQVVIKDANDCTMT
+3656 YYQVVIKDSHDCTMT

-3781 YTPLTVTRVTTNTT
+3781 YTPLTVTRVTTNTP

-3864 EVEYFDIEVPNY
+3864 EVEYFDIEIPNY
-3876 FTPNGDGEND
+3876 FTPNGDGENE
-3886 VWKAKYLDNNVNAR
+3886 VWKPKYLDNNVNAR

-3925 KQPMP
+3925 KRPMP

>member
-33 CYQDNQIK
+33 CYSDNQIK

-64 IQGPGKDGEMFRMNR
+64 IQGEGKDGEMFRMKR

-89 FYNLKVGK
+89 FYNLKIGK
-97 YKIIVRDEDTGA
+97 YKIIVRDEETGA
-109 FDEREVDAESN
+109 FDEREVEAESN
-120 YKIMNIQN
+120 YKIMNIQS
-128 LEALAPSCGQTNS
+128 LETLAPTCGQKNN

-154 PFQVTIFDMNRNVI
+154 PFDVTILDASGHNVLL
-168 VPMQEF
+168 PTQRF
-174 SRPANNGYIEVRGDN
+174 ARPSGNGYIEIRGTN
-189 AHPLPINKQIIV
+189 SHPI
-201 QIHDKTNIGNQCGE
+201 KTNATIMLQVKDITSTGEKCGE
-215 TRRFPSIQIPSQQ
+215 TRRYPSIVIPIEQ
-228 KYVVECINIKT
+228 YTVECINIKM
-239 YYRKL
+239 YDRYMGMH
-244 EKNNKDCKYR
+244 KDNCGKYNGR
-254 YRVELVRPED
+254 FRIVRVED
-264 NQWIYQGIDDM
+264 GNWINKNILDATALKSY
-275 TEFRNFFKKPG
+275 FSKPG
-286 TAVLRIVN
+286 TAIVRFLN
-294 KGITIDMSSTFS
+294 SSKPQIDISSTFDIYGYYVR
-306 DYYYYTNSYEIE
+306 DYIFEK
-318 SGDEIE
+318 GDEVE
-324 ITIKGPKNTIKER
+324 ITIKGPNNTIVEKVR
-337 FKLDNRI
+337 FNEQIDPLSCPSYKMLTTSNYSYNR
-344 NASHYGPL
+344 
-352 IYNAKDCS
+352 
-360 RNRTYYTEGNCGN
+360 NCGLDKRLYIYYS
-373 ITPNTEKYLCGTY
+373 ITNYQYRSMPNLDGGTY
-386 DTRWGTYNINY
+386 SYQLGWTHPQNISYFTLEKSNSASGPWTPVPMVTTAPGTGQAHWTNSYVY
-397 TDLNNGESRNIYQVS
+397 LD
-412 DWRSGYG
+412 
-419 NFKLQRKVGTN
+419 KVG
-430 WVDEPS
+430 E
-436 NTPSTPGAT
+436 GF
-445 YRYTYKTTPPGCP
+445 YRLTYKNPNNCHGQC
-458 PAVSNEFVSDYPP
+458 SDIREVKYPI
-471 HSAGTPP
+471 SSTQDINKIWDN
-478 AVTARPIEK
+478 IE
-487 VWDVL
+487 
-492 QTGYGMYEGTGAFK
+492 TGYGIYEGTGAFRVNYSINN
-506 FEIPY
+506 FA
-511 NTTGYFYPLKFKV
+511 YPLKFKLEV
-524 ERADGVA
+524 ADG
-531 SVTYQGK
+531 SKTLSYEGK
-538 IGFSDTVTRTITFP
+538 ISFFNRGTRTITFP
-552 LNSQVTCCSGRP
+552 LEITTTGSGYS
-564 GYTNL
+564 YTNL
-569 PAGRYKITVTDAC
+569 PEGNYKVTVTDAC
-582 NKTTTRE
+582 GITTDKIIYVPGMPAYKPE
-589 IDLAATTYNPV
+589 
-600 LKYERDCEIGKVIF
+600 LKYEKDCEIAKIIYN
-614 DIGRSIKV
+614 IGNQIYKDP
-622 TNNSSYDRV
+622 YIYV
-631 YLQQEVEDQYG
+631 YLEQEVEDAYG
-642 NKSWQYKNGSNGQ
+642 NKTWKEIKQPSGLSYVRNHTGE
-655 SFIDDQKG
+655 FV
-663 FFPNLL
+663 NLL
-669 PGKYRIQV
+669 TSKYRIKTTA
-677 NHFNYAY
+677 FY
-684 HGIFKNTYNNDYQ
+684 YNAFLRQKSGTMYQ
-697 RWSMTDPTT
+697 TSATDPTV
-706 PYASNITTYKE
+706 PNSSNYLYKE
-717 IIIPALTKLNP
+717 ITIPDLVKLNP
-728 VVNPVVCDSGSAT
+728 VVNPVACQQGSAT

-762 KKTTVTATTSTL
+762 KKATVTATTSTL
-774 IETKKYE
+774 LETKKYE
-781 ESDNKYFYI
+781 ASDNKYYHI
-790 FKGLTT
+790 FEGLNT
-796 GFYRV
+796 GYYLV

-815 IDLTNAFNPFLVI
+815 IDLSNAFNPFLVI

-844 GLSEHIFDINWFK
+844 GLSDHIFDINWFK
-857 LDANGNKTT
+857 LDANGDKTT

-905 KSATVVLPPIDE
+905 KTATVVLPPIDE
-917 PPFVK
+917 PPFIK

-936 QCGKAVRWR
+936 ECGKAVRWR

-972 VHTVVYTFADAR
+972 VHTVVYTFADTR

-1027 YELNYENVGS
+1027 YELSYENVGS
-1037 ESIKQAVISVKLPQ
+1037 ESIKQAVILVKLPQ

-1074 YPQKSYNAVNKAYE
+1074 HPQKSYNAVNKAYE

-1093 ASGYPESTLKLG
+1093 TSGYPESTLKLG
-1105 DPTRTIRIPMKV
+1105 DPSRTIRIPMKI

-1125 QPCANYLQTEFSI
+1125 QPCANYLQTEFTI

-1199 TGEIHRTYQANAP
+1199 TGEIHRTYQANAL

-1308 CWTTINNNRTFVA
+1308 CWTTIHNNRTFVA

-1393 TNDYRINNLSQGTYD
+1393 TNDYRINNLPQGTYD

-1617 YIKKPIVILPPQA
+1617 YIKKPVVILPPQA

-1643 CDTAHNQYKVSV
+1643 CDTTNNQYKVSV
-1655 NNVTGG
+1655 NNVIGG

-1683 GGSTTIYVKDSK
+1683 GGSSTIYVKDSK
-1695 DCRLEIPIT
+1695 DCRIEIPIT
-1704 TQATVIPTIALSPV
+1704 TQATVVPTIVLSPV
-1718 VYRCDSGYGSVT
+1718 FYSCDSGYGSVT
-1730 ITVSSTVSQTY
+1730 VTVSSTVSQTY
-1741 QYSFDGS
+1741 QYSLDGS

-1788 DFGKDI
+1788 DFGKDA

-1825 VSSNPNWLAT
+1825 VTSNPNWLAT
-1835 APTDPSGGRYLAV
+1835 APIDPSGGRYLAV

-1858 QKLLKGVTPN
+1858 QKLLKGVAPN
-1868 TELTVSLDALN
+1868 TEFTVSLDALN
-1879 LIRTGVTAIPARL
+1879 LIRTGVTAIPAHL

-1906 KSLATINSNSWTNY
+1906 KSLATINSNNWTNY

-1969 CDLKITQLINIEKNK
+1969 CDLKVTQLINIEKNK

-2041 GVFTVTG
+2041 GVFIVTG

-2125 ALQPAAPQ
+2125 ALQPVAPQ

-2168 ATLSVTAQPT
+2168 ATLSVTAEPT

-2185 QEKKVEITVISG
+2185 QEKKVEITIISG

-2270 TYTLTASGGIPTA
+2270 NYTLTASGGIPTA

-2294 ATFHTIA
+2294 ATFHTIG

-2336 QAYITLAYD
+2336 EQYVTLAYD

-2365 GSVTITPSDYYVGT
+2365 GSVIITPSDYYVGT

-2524 PVTPTTCATTGEVR
+2524 PVTPTACATTGEVR

-2567 GSGANIETTSNPNGG
+2567 GSGANIEITTNPNGG
-2582 TDVWHKGVASGTGVG
+2582 TDVWHKGVALGTGVG

-2677 NHQPIAGAVGTVPA
+2677 NHQPIAGAVGTVSA

-2772 SGGAAPS
+2772 SGTAYSAA

-2831 CQAYHNTNGKI
+2831 CQAYHNTNGRI

-2881 TPLATHIVAVKDV
+2881 TPLATHTVAVKDV
-2894 NGCVTTATFST
+2894 NACVTTATFST
-2905 TALITATATVS
+2905 TALITATATIS

-2951 AGAILS
+2951 AGAIIS

-2997 KEVTVRDPD
+2997 KEVIVRDPD

-3057 GNNVTVTTTPTIAG
+3057 GNNVTVTTTPTITG

-3116 AGVITATQYVCEGT
+3116 VGVISATEYVCEGT
-3130 NGLSTPKVSVDTSK
+3130 NGLSTPKVSVDTTK

-3212 TTTPAT
+3212 TTTSAT

-3227 SVTATPTY
+3227 SLTVTPTY
-3235 IAGTPLRYVIKGT
+3235 IAGTPLRYEIRGT
-3248 DNAFATITTTT
+3248 DNAFTTITTTT
-3259 ATSLSLTLIGSQ
+3259 ATNFSLTLTGSQ
-3271 NLAGSNYTIEVFNE
+3271 NLSGSNYKIEVFNE
-3285 KTGCSITGVYT
+3285 KTGCSITGVHT

-3382 CKVAKHR
+3382 CKVAKYR

-3429 YTVTLTDPT
+3429 YTVTLTDPI
-3438 TGNVYTKPDIPEG
+3438 TGNVYSRTDVLEG
-3451 SPGVEITQVKAGN
+3451 SPGIEITGMKAGN

-3469 IDALG
+3469 RDALG

-3485 VAPYNAINTASIT
+3485 VSPYNGINTASIT

-3504 TCIDAKDGK
+3504 TCIDAKDGT
-3513 LKVSGVTGG
+3513 LKVSGVAGG
-3522 APPYNYTLV
+3522 APPYHYMLI

-3536 GSDLPKINTTDSEA
+3536 GSDLPEIATTDSEV
-3550 TFTGIEPGTYRV
+3550 TFKGIESGTYRV

-3864 EVEYFDIEVPNY
+3864 EVEYFDIEIPNY
-3876 FTPNGDGEND
+3876 FTPNGDGENE
-3886 VWKAKYLDNNVNAR
+3886 VWKPKYLDNNVNAR

-3925 KQPMP
+3925 KRPMP

>member
-33 CYQDNQIK
+33 CYSDNQIK

-64 IQGPGKDGEMFRMNR
+64 IQGEGKDGEMFRMKR
-79 PSPSAPAEYT
+79 SSLSAPAEYT

-109 FDEREVDAESN
+109 FDEREVEAESN
-120 YKIMNIQN
+120 YKIMNIQS
-128 LEALAPSCGQTNS
+128 LETLAPTCGQKNN

-154 PFQVTIFDMNRNVI
+154 PFDVTILDASGHNVLL
-168 VPMQEF
+168 PTQRF
-174 SRPANNGYIEVRGDN
+174 ARPSGNGYIEIRGTN
-189 AHPLPINKQIIV
+189 SHPI
-201 QIHDKTNIGNQCGE
+201 KTNATIMLQVKDITSTGEKCGE
-215 TRRFPSIQIPSQQ
+215 TRRYPSIVIPIEQ
-228 KYVVECINIKT
+228 YTVECINIKM
-239 YYRKL
+239 YDRYMGMH
-244 EKNNKDCKYR
+244 KDNCGKYNGR
-254 YRVELVRPED
+254 FRIVRVED
-264 NQWIYQGIDDM
+264 GNWINKNILDATALKSY
-275 TEFRNFFKKPG
+275 FSKPG
-286 TAVLRIVN
+286 TAIVRFLN
-294 KGITIDMSSTFS
+294 SSKPQIDISSTFDIYGYYVR
-306 DYYYYTNSYEIE
+306 DYIFEK
-318 SGDEIE
+318 GDEVE
-324 ITIKGPKNTIKER
+324 ITIKGPNNTIVEKVR
-337 FKLDNRI
+337 FNEQIDPLSCPSYKMLTTSNYSYNR
-344 NASHYGPL
+344 
-352 IYNAKDCS
+352 
-360 RNRTYYTEGNCGN
+360 NCGLDKRLYIYYS
-373 ITPNTEKYLCGTY
+373 ITNYQYRSMPNLDGGTY
-386 DTRWGTYNINY
+386 SYQLGWTHPQNISYFTLEKSNSASGPWTPVPMVTTAPGTGQAHWTNSYVY
-397 TDLNNGESRNIYQVS
+397 LD
-412 DWRSGYG
+412 
-419 NFKLQRKVGTN
+419 KVG
-430 WVDEPS
+430 E
-436 NTPSTPGAT
+436 GF
-445 YRYTYKTTPPGCP
+445 YRLTYKNPNNCHGQC
-458 PAVSNEFVSDYPP
+458 SDIREVKYPI
-471 HSAGTPP
+471 SSTQDINKIWDN
-478 AVTARPIEK
+478 IE
-487 VWDVL
+487 
-492 QTGYGMYEGTGAFK
+492 TGYGIYEGTGAFRVNYSINN
-506 FEIPY
+506 FA
-511 NTTGYFYPLKFKV
+511 YPLKFKL
-524 ERADGVA
+524 EAADG
-531 SVTYQGK
+531 SKTLSYEGK
-538 IGFSDTVTRTITFP
+538 ISFFNRGTRTITFP
-552 LNSQVTCCSGRP
+552 LEITTTGSGYS
-564 GYTNL
+564 YTNL
-569 PAGRYKITVTDAC
+569 PEGNYKVTITDAC
-582 NKTTTRE
+582 GITTDKIIYVPGMPAYKPE
-589 IDLAATTYNPV
+589 
-600 LKYERDCEIGKVIF
+600 LKYEKDCEIAKIIYN
-614 DIGRSIKV
+614 IGNQIYKDP
-622 TNNSSYDRV
+622 YIYV
-631 YLQQEVEDQYG
+631 YLEQEVEDAYG
-642 NKSWQYKNGSNGQ
+642 NKTWKEIKQPSGLSYVRNHTGE
-655 SFIDDQKG
+655 FV
-663 FFPNLL
+663 NLL
-669 PGKYRIQV
+669 TSKYRIKTTA
-677 NHFNYAY
+677 FY
-684 HGIFKNTYNNDYQ
+684 YNAFLRQKSGTMYQ
-697 RWSMTDPTT
+697 TSATDPTV
-706 PYASNITTYKE
+706 PNSSNYLYKE
-717 IIIPALTKLNP
+717 ITIPDLTKLNP
-728 VVNPVVCDSGSAT
+728 VVNPVACDQGSAT

-762 KKTTVTATTSTL
+762 KKATVTATTSTL

-781 ESDNKYFYI
+781 ASDNKYYHI
-790 FKGLTT
+790 FEGLNT
-796 GFYRV
+796 GYYLV

-815 IDLTNAFNPFLVI
+815 IDLSNAFNPFLVI

-844 GLSEHIFDINWFK
+844 GLSDHIFDINWFK
-857 LDANGNKTT
+857 LDANGDKTT

-905 KSATVVLPPIDE
+905 KTATVVLPPIDE
-917 PPFVK
+917 PPFIK

-936 QCGKAVRWR
+936 ECGKAVRWR

-972 VHTVVYTFADAR
+972 VHTVVYTFADTR

-1008 YVDTSGNPITQL
+1008 YVDTSGNLITQL

-1093 ASGYPESTLKLG
+1093 TSGYPESTLKLG
-1105 DPTRTIRIPMKV
+1105 DPSRTIRIPMKV

-1125 QPCANYLQTEFSI
+1125 QPCANYLQTEFTI

-1162 DTSNCNRQETFC
+1162 DTSNCNRQETLC
-1174 GTGVMTFEATG
+1174 GTGIMTFEATG
-1185 NFATYQWYKNGSVL
+1185 NFATYQWYKNGGIL
-1199 TGEIHRTYQANAP
+1199 TGEIHRTYQANGP

-1252 LGVTCPDNS
+1252 VGVTCPDNS

-1297 SSSDCRNLEDQ
+1297 SSSDCRNSEDQ
-1308 CWTTINNNRTFVA
+1308 CWTTLHNNRTFVA

-1327 RLRLPNCNQS
+1327 RLRLPDCSQS

-1366 LLLSTSG
+1366 LQLSTAG

-1408 VKVTSPQIP
+1408 IKVTSPQIP

-1495 VEVEVPNIT
+1495 VEVEVANIT

-1510 FLVGDTRSG
+1510 FLVGDTRNG
-1519 AFALSNKVTVNPPNP
+1519 AFALSNKVIVDPPSP

-1544 IQCESMPNSGVIN
+1544 IQCESIPNSGVIN
-1557 LTFAPGTQNQNRII
+1557 LTFAPGTQNQNRTI
-1571 NLYKLDDTGARIGTP
+1571 NLYKLDDTGARIGAP

-1617 YIKKPIVILPPQA
+1617 YIKKPVVILPPQA

-1643 CDTAHNQYKVSV
+1643 CDTTNNQYKVSV
-1655 NNVTGG
+1655 NNVIGG

-1704 TQATVIPTIALSPV
+1704 TQATVIPTIAFSPV

-1781 PNVLFTE
+1781 PNVLFAE
-1788 DFGKDI
+1788 DFGKDA

-1868 TELTVSLDALN
+1868 TEFTVSLDALN

-1969 CDLKITQLINIEKNK
+1969 CDLKVTQLINIEKNK

-2032 WTPTTLDAQ
+2032 WTPITLDAQ

-2155 GCTTETTFEIVNK
+2155 GCTTETTFEIANK
-2168 ATLSVTAQPT
+2168 ATLSVTAEPT

-2294 ATFHTIA
+2294 ATFHTIG

-2481 NNVSKVFAGLDYGN
+2481 NNVSKVFTGLDYGN

-2772 SGGAAPS
+2772 SGTAYSAA

-2803 DAYGCL
+2803 DAYGCM

-2831 CQAYHNTNGKI
+2831 CQAYHNTNGRI

-2881 TPLATHIVAVKDV
+2881 TPLATHTVAVKDV
-2894 NGCVTTATFST
+2894 NACVTTATFST
-2905 TALITATATVS
+2905 TALITATATIS

-2951 AGAILS
+2951 AGAIIS

-2997 KEVTVRDPD
+2997 KEVIVRDPD

-3013 VVQPYHEKCN
+3013 VVQSYHEKCN

-3028 TGTGSIDIAMPTDSD
+3028 TGT
-3043 TYTFKITSAIDITT
+3043 
-3057 GNNVTVTTTPTIAG
+3057 
-3071 THTATFTQLRGTTQG
+3071 
-3086 VKYQIT
+3086 
-3092 ITNSTGC
+3092 
-3099 EAFVETII
+3099 
-3107 TSPEPLELQ
+3107 
-3116 AGVITATQYVCEGT
+3116 
-3130 NGLSTPKVSVDTSK
+3130 
-3144 IRGGIPPYTI
+3144 
-3154 EFFDNGGNSL
+3154 
-3164 GNGTEYT
+3164 
-3171 LPNLNGGTFYATVK
+3171 
-3185 DASGTCATST
+3185 
-3195 TSVTVAPAFE
+3195 
-3205 LQTLSIT
+3205 
-3212 TTTPAT
+3212 
-3218 CVVDEVINI
+3218 
-3227 SVTATPTY
+3227 
-3235 IAGTPLRYVIKGT
+3235 
-3248 DNAFATITTTT
+3248 
-3259 ATSLSLTLIGSQ
+3259 
-3271 NLAGSNYTIEVFNE
+3271 
-3285 KTGCSITGVYT
+3285 
-3296 VKDANTFEMTSH
+3296 
-3308 NPVRAVCHNDNGSI
+3308 
-3322 AITLVDKDLSNGDQ
+3322 
-3336 STAGFTYTVTAVSGG
+3336 
-3351 ATTTGTVS
+3351 
-3359 GNTTTLTLVGGSYDI
+3359 
-3374 EAISNATG
+3374 
-3382 CKVAKHR
+3382 
-3389 FVVPSNPA
+3389 
-3397 EIKVIYVSQKVSVDC
+3397 
-3412 NNENGVV
+3412 
-3419 ALTVIGGQQV
+3419 
-3429 YTVTLTDPT
+3429 
-3438 TGNVYTKPDIPEG
+3438 
-3451 SPGVEITQVKAGN
+3451 
-3464 YNITV
+3464 
-3469 IDALG
+3469 
-3474 CTTATGTLSVT
+3474 
-3485 VAPYNAINTASIT
+3485 
-3498 VATTSI
+3498 
-3504 TCIDAKDGK
+3504 
-3513 LKVSGVTGG
+3513 
-3522 APPYNYTLV
+3522 
-3531 RTSAT
+3531 
-3536 GSDLPKINTTDSEA
+3536 
-3550 TFTGIEPGTYRV
+3550 
-3562 DIYDAQNCSVTVSG
+3562 
-3576 SYTFV
+3576 
-3581 NPSPITA
+3581 
-3588 DINTLNSTFV
+3588 
-3598 TCKGSDSGKV
+3598 
-3608 EITNIA
+3608 
-3614 GGTPTYT
+3614 
-3621 LTIIRADNGQKVT
+3621 
-3634 PEVETTGTS
+3634 
-3643 HTFNDLGPSPKDS
+3643 
-3656 YYQVVIKDANDCTMT
+3656 
-3671 KTLTFTVEELP
+3671 
-3682 DVSINE
+3682 
-3688 FKYYGTCQA
+3688 
-3697 NSNSYVDYLEVHFN
+3697 
-3711 NPSPDYSKIT
+3711 
-3721 YSLNGGASA
+3721 
-3730 TFTRTVGNIAYI
+3730 
-3742 DNFNRA
+3742 
-3748 SVTQTVE
+3748 
-3755 VTYTV
+3755 
-3760 VSSIPGMTGSCSASE
+3760 
-3775 TITIDP
+3775 
-3781 YTPLTVTRVTTNTT
+3781 
-3795 LNTLEVLAQGG
+3795 
-3806 RTNNFRGYTYYFNEV
+3806 
-3821 SKGDNPVYKVN
+3821 
-3832 HNDPEK
+3832 
-3838 EIGGRRY
+3838 
-3845 KVVNVRV
+3845 
-3852 EDAEGCTVTATY
+3852 
-3864 EVEYFDIEVPNY
+3864 
-3876 FTPNGDGEND
+3876 
-3886 VWKAKYLDNNVNAR
+3886 
-3900 IYIFDRYG
+3900 
-3908 RRLVVLES
+3908 
-3916 GQGWDGTYE
+3916 
-3925 KQPMP
+3925 
-3930 SGDYWYIIEIND
+3930 
-3942 QLYDKREFYGNFTL
+3942 
-3956 FR
+3956 

>member
-33 CYQDNQIK
+33 CYSDNQIK

-64 IQGPGKDGEMFRMNR
+64 IQGEGKDGEMFRMKR

-89 FYNLKVGK
+89 FYNLKIGK
-97 YKIIVRDEDTGA
+97 YKIIVRDEETGA
-109 FDEREVDAESN
+109 FDEREVEAESN
-120 YKIMNIQN
+120 YKIMNIQS
-128 LEALAPSCGQTNS
+128 LETLAPTCGQKNN

-154 PFQVTIFDMNRNVI
+154 PFDVTILDASGHNVLL
-168 VPMQEF
+168 PTQRF
-174 SRPANNGYIEVRGDN
+174 ARPSGNGYIEIRGTN
-189 AHPLPINKQIIV
+189 SHPI
-201 QIHDKTNIGNQCGE
+201 KTNATIMLQVKDITSTGEKCGE
-215 TRRFPSIQIPSQQ
+215 TRRYPSIVIPIEQ
-228 KYVVECINIKT
+228 YTVECINIKM
-239 YYRKL
+239 YDRYMGMH
-244 EKNNKDCKYR
+244 KDNCGKYNGR
-254 YRVELVRPED
+254 FRIVRVED
-264 NQWIYQGIDDM
+264 GNWINKNILDATALKSY
-275 TEFRNFFKKPG
+275 FSKPG
-286 TAVLRIVN
+286 TAIVRFLN
-294 KGITIDMSSTFS
+294 SSKPQIDISSTFDIYGYYVR
-306 DYYYYTNSYEIE
+306 DYIFEK
-318 SGDEIE
+318 GDEVE
-324 ITIKGPKNTIKER
+324 ITIKGPNNTIVEKVR
-337 FKLDNRI
+337 FNEQIDPLSCPSYKMLTTSNYSYNR
-344 NASHYGPL
+344 
-352 IYNAKDCS
+352 
-360 RNRTYYTEGNCGN
+360 NCGLDKRLYIYYS
-373 ITPNTEKYLCGTY
+373 ITNYQYRSMPNLDGGTY
-386 DTRWGTYNINY
+386 SYQLGWTHPQNISYFTLEKSNSASGPWTPVPMVTTAPGTGQAHWTNSYVY
-397 TDLNNGESRNIYQVS
+397 LD
-412 DWRSGYG
+412 
-419 NFKLQRKVGTN
+419 KVG
-430 WVDEPS
+430 E
-436 NTPSTPGAT
+436 GF
-445 YRYTYKTTPPGCP
+445 YRLTYKNPNNCHGQC
-458 PAVSNEFVSDYPP
+458 SDIREVKYPI
-471 HSAGTPP
+471 SSTQDINKIWDN
-478 AVTARPIEK
+478 IE
-487 VWDVL
+487 
-492 QTGYGMYEGTGAFK
+492 TGYGIYEGTGAFRVNYSINN
-506 FEIPY
+506 FA
-511 NTTGYFYPLKFKV
+511 YPLKFKLEV
-524 ERADGVA
+524 ADG
-531 SVTYQGK
+531 SKTLSYEGK
-538 IGFSDTVTRTITFP
+538 ISFFNRGTRTITFP
-552 LNSQVTCCSGRP
+552 LEITTTGSGYS
-564 GYTNL
+564 YTNL
-569 PAGRYKITVTDAC
+569 PEGNYKVTVTDAC
-582 NKTTTRE
+582 GITTDKIIYVPGMPAYKPE
-589 IDLAATTYNPV
+589 
-600 LKYERDCEIGKVIF
+600 LKYEKDCEIAKIIYN
-614 DIGRSIKV
+614 IGNQIYKDP
-622 TNNSSYDRV
+622 YIYV
-631 YLQQEVEDQYG
+631 YLEQEVEDAYG
-642 NKSWQYKNGSNGQ
+642 NKTWKEIKQPSGLSYVRNHTGE
-655 SFIDDQKG
+655 FV
-663 FFPNLL
+663 NLL
-669 PGKYRIQV
+669 TSKYRIKTTA
-677 NHFNYAY
+677 FY
-684 HGIFKNTYNNDYQ
+684 YNAFLRQKSGTMYQ
-697 RWSMTDPTT
+697 TSATDPTV
-706 PYASNITTYKE
+706 PNSSNYLYKE
-717 IIIPALTKLNP
+717 ITIPDLVKLNP
-728 VVNPVVCDSGSAT
+728 VVNPVACQQGSAT

-762 KKTTVTATTSTL
+762 KKATVTATTSTL
-774 IETKKYE
+774 LETKKYE
-781 ESDNKYFYI
+781 ASDNKYYHI
-790 FKGLTT
+790 FEGLNT
-796 GFYRV
+796 GYYLV

-815 IDLTNAFNPFLVI
+815 IDLSNAFNPFLVI

-844 GLSEHIFDINWFK
+844 GLSDHIFDINWFK
-857 LDANGNKTT
+857 LDANGDKTT

-905 KSATVVLPPIDE
+905 KTATVVLPPIDE
-917 PPFVK
+917 PPFIK

-936 QCGKAVRWR
+936 ECGKAVRWR

-972 VHTVVYTFADAR
+972 VHTVVYTFADTR

-1008 YVDTSGNPITQL
+1008 YVDTSGNLITQL

-1093 ASGYPESTLKLG
+1093 TSGYPESTLKLG
-1105 DPTRTIRIPMKV
+1105 DPSRTIRIPMKV

-1125 QPCANYLQTEFSI
+1125 QPCANYLQTEFTI

-1162 DTSNCNRQETFC
+1162 DTSNCNRQETLC
-1174 GTGVMTFEATG
+1174 GTGIMTFEATG
-1185 NFATYQWYKNGSVL
+1185 NFATYQWYKNGGIL
-1199 TGEIHRTYQANAP
+1199 TGEIHRTYQANGP

-1252 LGVTCPDNS
+1252 VGVTCPDNS

-1297 SSSDCRNLEDQ
+1297 SSSDCRNSEDQ
-1308 CWTTINNNRTFVA
+1308 CWTTLHNNRTFVA

-1327 RLRLPNCNQS
+1327 RLRLPDCSQS

-1366 LLLSTSG
+1366 LQLSTAG

-1408 VKVTSPQIP
+1408 IKVTSPQIP

-1495 VEVEVPNIT
+1495 VEVEVANIT

-1510 FLVGDTRSG
+1510 FLVGDTRNG
-1519 AFALSNKVTVNPPNP
+1519 AFALSNKVIVDPPSP

-1544 IQCESMPNSGVIN
+1544 IQCESIPNSGVIN
-1557 LTFAPGTQNQNRII
+1557 LTFAPGTQNQNRTI
-1571 NLYKLDDTGARIGTP
+1571 NLYKLDDTGARIGAP

-1617 YIKKPIVILPPQA
+1617 YIKKPVVILPPQA

-1643 CDTAHNQYKVSV
+1643 CDTTNNQYKVSV
-1655 NNVTGG
+1655 NNVIGG

-1683 GGSTTIYVKDSK
+1683 GGSSTIYVKDSK
-1695 DCRLEIPIT
+1695 DCRIEIPIT
-1704 TQATVIPTIALSPV
+1704 TQATVVPTIVLSPV
-1718 VYRCDSGYGSVT
+1718 FYSCDSGYGSVT
-1730 ITVSSTVSQTY
+1730 VTVSSTVSQTY
-1741 QYSFDGS
+1741 QYSLDGS

-1788 DFGKDI
+1788 DFGKDA

-1825 VSSNPNWLAT
+1825 VTSNPNWLAT
-1835 APTDPSGGRYLAV
+1835 APIDPSGGRYLAV

-1858 QKLLKGVTPN
+1858 QKLLKGVALN
-1868 TELTVSLDALN
+1868 TEFTVSLDALN
-1879 LIRTGVTAIPARL
+1879 LIRTGVTAIPAHL

-1956 AVDNLKVSQAITY
+1956 AVDNLKVSQAIAY
-1969 CDLKITQLINIEKNK
+1969 CDLKVTQLINIEKNK

-2125 ALQPAAPQ
+2125 ALQPVAPQ

-2168 ATLSVTAQPT
+2168 ATLSVTAEPT

-2270 TYTLTASGGIPTA
+2270 NYTLTASGGIPTA

-2294 ATFHTIA
+2294 ATFHTIG

-2336 QAYITLAYD
+2336 EQYVTLAYD

-2365 GSVTITPSDYYVGT
+2365 GSVIITPSDYYVGT

-2524 PVTPTTCATTGEVR
+2524 PVTPTACATTGEVR

-2552 AYFAIYRPGIQNPPA
+2552 AYFAIYRLGIQNPPA
-2567 GSGANIETTSNPNGG
+2567 GSGANIEITTNPNGG
-2582 TDVWHKGVASGTGVG
+2582 TDIWHKGVASGTGVG

-2611 IAYNMVTKCRY
+2611 IAYNMLTKCRY

-2628 PVPTYSQMSVAID
+2628 PVPTYSQMSVTID

-2677 NHQPIAGAVGTVPA
+2677 NHQPIAGAAGTVPA

-2772 SGGAAPS
+2772 SGGVTPS

-2881 TPLATHIVAVKDV
+2881 TPLATHTVAVKDV

-2905 TALITATATVS
+2905 TALITATATIS

-2985 IYDAETVDCPIV
+2985 IYDAQTVDCPIV
-2997 KEVTVRDPD
+2997 KEVVVRDPD

-3057 GNNVTVTTTPTIAG
+3057 GNNVTVTTTPTITG

-3099 EAFVETII
+3099 EAYVETII

-3116 AGVITATQYVCEGT
+3116 VGVITATQYICEGT

-3212 TTTPAT
+3212 TTTSAT

-3235 IAGTPLRYVIKGT
+3235 IAGTPLRYEIRGT
-3248 DNAFATITTTT
+3248 DNAFTTITTTT
-3259 ATSLSLTLIGSQ
+3259 ATNFSLTLTGSQ
-3271 NLAGSNYTIEVFNE
+3271 NLSGSNYKIEVFNE
-3285 KTGCSITGVYT
+3285 KTGCSITGVHT

-3429 YTVTLTDPT
+3429 YTVTLTDPI
-3438 TGNVYTKPDIPEG
+3438 TGNVYSRTDVLEG
-3451 SPGVEITQVKAGN
+3451 SPGIEITGMKAGN

-3469 IDALG
+3469 RDALG

-3485 VAPYNAINTASIT
+3485 VSPYNGINTASIT

-3504 TCIDAKDGK
+3504 TCIDAKDGT
-3513 LKVSGVTGG
+3513 LKVSGVAGG
-3522 APPYNYTLV
+3522 APPYHYMLI

-3536 GSDLPKINTTDSEA
+3536 GSDLPEIATTDSEVS
-3550 TFTGIEPGTYRV
+3550 FKGIEPGTYRV

-3608 EITNIA
+3608 EITNIT

-3643 HTFNDLGPSPKDS
+3643 HTFNDLAPSPKDS
-3656 YYQVVIKDANDCTMT
+3656 YYQVVIKDSHDCTMT

-3682 DVSINE
+3682 DISISE
-3688 FKYYGTCQA
+3688 LKYYGTCQA

-3721 YSLNGGASA
+3721 YSLNGAPSA
-3730 TFTRTVGNIAYI
+3730 TFTRTAGNIAYI

-3755 VTYTV
+3755 VTYTI

-3781 YTPLTVTRVTTNTT
+3781 YTPLTVTRVMTNTT

-3864 EVEYFDIEVPNY
+3864 EVEYFDIEIPNY
-3876 FTPNGDGEND
+3876 FTPNGDGENE
-3886 VWKAKYLDNNVNAR
+3886 VWKPKYLDNNVNAR

-3925 KQPMP
+3925 KRPMP

>member
-33 CYQDNQIK
+33 CYSDNQIK

-64 IQGPGKDGEMFRMNR
+64 IQGEGKDGEMFRMKR
-79 PSPSAPAEYT
+79 SSLSAPAEYT

-109 FDEREVDAESN
+109 FDEREVEAESN
-120 YKIMNIQN
+120 YKIMNIQS
-128 LEALAPSCGQTNS
+128 LETLAPTCGQKNN

-154 PFQVTIFDMNRNVI
+154 PFDVTILDATGHNVLL
-168 VPMQEF
+168 PTQRF
-174 SRPANNGYIEVRGDN
+174 ARPSGNGYIEIRGTN
-189 AHPLPINKQIIV
+189 SHPI
-201 QIHDKTNIGNQCGE
+201 KTNATIMLQVKDITSTGEKCGE
-215 TRRFPSIQIPSQQ
+215 TRRYPSIVIPIEQ
-228 KYVVECINIKT
+228 YTVECINIKM
-239 YYRKL
+239 YDRYMGMHKDNCGKYNGRFRIVRA
-244 EKNNKDCKYR
+244 EDGNWINKNILDATALKSY
-254 YRVELVRPED
+254 
-264 NQWIYQGIDDM
+264 
-275 TEFRNFFKKPG
+275 FSKPG
-286 TAVLRIVN
+286 TAIVRFLN
-294 KGITIDMSSTFS
+294 SSKPQIDISSTFDIYGYYVR
-306 DYYYYTNSYEIE
+306 DYIFEK
-318 SGDEIE
+318 GDEVE
-324 ITIKGPKNTIKER
+324 ITIKGPNNTIVEKVR
-337 FKLDNRI
+337 FNEQIDPLSCPSYKMLTTSNYSYNR
-344 NASHYGPL
+344 
-352 IYNAKDCS
+352 
-360 RNRTYYTEGNCGN
+360 NCGLDKRLYIYYS
-373 ITPNTEKYLCGTY
+373 ITNYQYRSMPNLDGGTY
-386 DTRWGTYNINY
+386 SYQLGWTHPQNISYFTLEKSN
-397 TDLNNGESRNIYQVS
+397 SA
-412 DWRSGYG
+412 SGPWTPVPMVTTAPGAGQAHWTNSYVY
-419 NFKLQRKVGTN
+419 LDKVG
-430 WVDEPS
+430 E
-436 NTPSTPGAT
+436 GF
-445 YRYTYKTTPPGCP
+445 YRLTYKNPNNCHGQC
-458 PAVSNEFVSDYPP
+458 SDIREVKYPI
-471 HSAGTPP
+471 SSTQDINKIWDN
-478 AVTARPIEK
+478 IE
-487 VWDVL
+487 
-492 QTGYGMYEGTGAFK
+492 TGYGIYEGTGAFRVNYSINN
-506 FEIPY
+506 FA
-511 NTTGYFYPLKFKV
+511 YPLKFKL
-524 ERADGVA
+524 EAADG
-531 SVTYQGK
+531 SKTLSYEGK
-538 IGFSDTVTRTITFP
+538 ISFFNRGTRTITFP
-552 LNSQVTCCSGRP
+552 LEITTTGSGYN
-564 GYTNL
+564 YTNL
-569 PAGRYKITVTDAC
+569 PEGNYKVTVTDAC
-582 NKTTTRE
+582 GITTDKIIYVPGMPAYKPE
-589 IDLAATTYNPV
+589 
-600 LKYERDCEIGKVIF
+600 LKYEKDCEIAKIIYN
-614 DIGRSIKV
+614 IGNQIYKDP
-622 TNNSSYDRV
+622 YIYV
-631 YLQQEVEDQYG
+631 YLEQEVEDAYG
-642 NKSWQYKNGSNGQ
+642 NKTWKEIKQPSGLSYVRNHTGE
-655 SFIDDQKG
+655 FV
-663 FFPNLL
+663 NLL
-669 PGKYRIQV
+669 TSKYRIKTTA
-677 NHFNYAY
+677 FY
-684 HGIFKNTYNNDYQ
+684 YNAFLSQKSGTMYQ
-697 RWSMTDPTT
+697 TSATDPTV
-706 PYASNITTYKE
+706 PNSSNYLYKE
-717 IIIPALTKLNP
+717 ITIPDLVKLNP
-728 VVNPVVCDSGSAT
+728 VVNPVACQQGSAT

-762 KKTTVTATTSTL
+762 KKATVTATTSTL
-774 IETKKYE
+774 LETKKYE
-781 ESDNKYFYI
+781 ASDNKYYHI
-790 FKGLTT
+790 FEGLNT
-796 GFYRV
+796 GYYLV

-815 IDLTNAFNPFLVI
+815 IDLSNAFNPFLVI

-844 GLSEHIFDINWFK
+844 GLSDHIFDINWFK
-857 LDANGNKTT
+857 LDANGDKTT

-905 KSATVVLPPIDE
+905 KTATVVLPPIDE
-917 PPFVK
+917 PPFIK

-936 QCGKAVRWR
+936 ECGKAVRWR

-972 VHTVVYTFADAR
+972 VHTVVYTFADTR

-1066 GDGSSANP
+1066 GDGSSTNP
-1074 YPQKSYNAVNKAYE
+1074 HPQKSYNAVNKTYE
-1088 FVIGG
+1088 FAIGG
-1093 ASGYPESTLKLG
+1093 TSGYPQSTLKLG
-1105 DPTRTIRIPMKV
+1105 DPRRTIRIPMKV

-1125 QPCANYLQTEFSI
+1125 QPCANYLQTEFTI

-1162 DTSNCNRQETFC
+1162 DTSNCNRQETLC
-1174 GTGVMTFEATG
+1174 GTGIMTLEATG
-1185 NFATYQWYKNGSVL
+1185 NFATYQWYKNGGIL
-1199 TGEIHRTYQANAP
+1199 TGEIHRTYQANGP

-1252 LGVTCPDNS
+1252 VGVTCPDNS

-1297 SSSDCRNLEDQ
+1297 SSSDCRNSEDQ
-1308 CWTTINNNRTFVA
+1308 CWTTLHNNRTFVA

-1327 RLRLPNCNQS
+1327 RLRLPDCSQS

-1366 LLLSTSG
+1366 LQLSTAG

-1408 VKVTSPQIP
+1408 IKVTSPQIP

-1495 VEVEVPNIT
+1495 VEVEVANIT

-1510 FLVGDTRSG
+1510 FLVGDTRNG
-1519 AFALSNKVTVNPPNP
+1519 AFALSNKVIVAPPSP

-1544 IQCESMPNSGVIN
+1544 IQCESIPNSGVIN
-1557 LTFAPGTQNQNRII
+1557 LTFAPGTQNQNRTI
-1571 NLYKLDDTGARIGTP
+1571 NLYKLDDTGARIGAP

-1617 YIKKPIVILPPQA
+1617 YIKKPVVILPPQA

-1643 CDTAHNQYKVSV
+1643 CDTTNNQYKVSV
-1655 NNVTGG
+1655 NNVIGG

-1683 GGSTTIYVKDSK
+1683 GGSSTIYVKDSK
-1695 DCRLEIPIT
+1695 DCRIEIPIT
-1704 TQATVIPTIALSPV
+1704 TQATVVPTIVLSPV
-1718 VYRCDSGYGSVT
+1718 FYSCDSGYGSVT
-1730 ITVSSTVSQTY
+1730 VTVSSTVSQTY
-1741 QYSFDGS
+1741 QYSLDGS

-1773 RPTDTATT
+1773 RPTDTTTT

-1788 DFGKDI
+1788 DFGKDA

-1825 VSSNPNWLAT
+1825 VTSNPNWLAT
-1835 APTDPSGGRYLAV
+1835 APIDPSGGRYLAV

-1858 QKLLKGVTPN
+1858 QKLLKGVALN
-1868 TELTVSLDALN
+1868 TEFTVSLDALN
-1879 LIRTGVTAIPARL
+1879 LIRTGVTAIPAHL

-1969 CDLKITQLINIEKNK
+1969 CDLKVTQLINIEKNK

-2125 ALQPAAPQ
+2125 ALQPVAPQ

-2168 ATLSVTAQPT
+2168 ATLSVTAEPT

-2218 EYPDALDAGTHTFV
+2218 EYPDALDAGTHTFI

-2251 SLTVSPTQT
+2251 SLTISPTQT

-2270 TYTLTASGGIPTA
+2270 NYTLTASGGIPTA

-2294 ATFHTIA
+2294 ATFHTIG

-2336 QAYITLAYD
+2336 EQYVTLAYD

-2365 GSVTITPSDYYVGT
+2365 GSVIITPSDYYVGT

-2524 PVTPTTCATTGEVR
+2524 PVTPTACATTGEVR

-2567 GSGANIETTSNPNGG
+2567 GSGANIEITTNPNGG
-2582 TDVWHKGVASGTGVG
+2582 TDIWHKGVASGTGVG

-2628 PVPTYSQMSVAID
+2628 PVPTYSQMSVTID

-2658 LTNPHGSTTH
+2658 LTNSHGSTTH

-2761 GTATYTYGYVA
+2761 GTATYTYGYVV

-2779 VMTRTVQTSSYINI
+2779 VMTRTVQTSSYIKL
-2793 PAGNWDVYVR
+2793 PAGNWDVYVH

-2809 QSTTVTID
+2809 QSTTITID
-2817 IFDTPNIATVTTLA
+2817 IFDTPHIDNVTTLS
-2831 CQAYHNTNGKI
+2831 CQAYNNLNGKV
-2842 PVRVTL
+2842 PVKVTL
-2848 NKIGQGNHYYSL
+2848 DKIGQGAHYYSL
-2860 DGAADRPVVWTIA
+2860 DGSAERVIVWTIA
-2873 NQAFELEV
+2873 NQSFEVEV
-2881 TPLATHIVAVKDV
+2881 DPIVAHTITVKDV

-2905 TALITATATVS
+2905 TAIITASATLSKV
-2916 RNKTCATPTADITVT
+2916 KTCASPTAAISVT

-2939 SYTLERLDNGIV
+2939 SYTLEHIDNGSIAGQVIV
-2951 AGAILS
+2951 QNQALSAG
-2957 QDVAFPT
+2957 T
-2964 PTGGVI
+2964 TTI
-2970 TIATP
+2970 TIPVPAD
-2975 TTEAATYRIS
+2975 EGIYRIT
-2985 IYDAETVDCPIV
+2985 IYDAETESCPIV
-2997 KEVTVRDPD
+2997 KEVTLPAPVWPNID
-3006 PINLANV
+3006 NL

-3028 TGTGSIDIAMPTDSD
+3028 TGTGVIEVAMPTDNDS
-3043 TYTFKITSAIDITT
+3043 YTFRILSATDRTT
-3057 GNNVTVTTTPTIAG
+3057 GSPVPFTATPSTSG
-3071 THTATFTQLRGTTQG
+3071 THNATFTQLHGTPIG
-3086 VKYQIT
+3086 VLYVLQLT
-3092 ITNSTGC
+3092 VNSTGC
-3099 EAFVETII
+3099 TANFTAEI

-3130 NGLSTPKVSVDTSK
+3130 NGLSTPKVTVDTTK

-3212 TTTPAT
+3212 TTTSAT

-3235 IAGTPLRYVIKGT
+3235 IAGTPLRYEIRGT
-3248 DNAFATITTTT
+3248 DNAFTTITTTT
-3259 ATSLSLTLIGSQ
+3259 ATNFSLTLTGSQ
-3271 NLAGSNYTIEVFNE
+3271 NLSGSNYKIEVFNE
-3285 KTGCSITGVYT
+3285 KTGCSITGVHT

-3429 YTVTLTDPT
+3429 YTVTLTDPI
-3438 TGNVYTKPDIPEG
+3438 TGNVYSRTDVLEG
-3451 SPGVEITQVKAGN
+3451 SPGIEITGMKAGN

-3469 IDALG
+3469 RDALG
-3474 CTTATGTLSVT
+3474 CTTATGTLNVT
-3485 VAPYNAINTASIT
+3485 VSPYNGINTASIT

-3504 TCIDAKDGK
+3504 TCIDAKDGT
-3513 LKVSGVTGG
+3513 LKVSGVAGG
-3522 APPYNYTLV
+3522 APPYHYMLI

-3536 GSDLPKINTTDSEA
+3536 GSDLPEIATTDSEV
-3550 TFTGIEPGTYRV
+3550 TFKGIEPGTYRV

-3608 EITNIA
+3608 EITNIT

-3643 HTFNDLGPSPKDS
+3643 HTFNDLAPSPKDS
-3656 YYQVVIKDANDCTMT
+3656 YYQVVIKDSHDCTMT

-3682 DVSINE
+3682 DVSISE
-3688 FKYYGTCQA
+3688 LKYYGTCQA

-3721 YSLNGGASA
+3721 YSLNGAPSA
-3730 TFTRTVGNIAYI
+3730 TFTRTAGNIAYI

-3755 VTYTV
+3755 VTYTI

-3864 EVEYFDIEVPNY
+3864 EVEYFDIEIPNY
-3876 FTPNGDGEND
+3876 FTPNGDGENE
-3886 VWKAKYLDNNVNAR
+3886 VWKPKYLDNNVNAR

-3925 KQPMP
+3925 KRPMP

>member
-33 CYQDNQIK
+33 CYSDNQIK
-41 VTAQDMTPYP
+41 VTAQDMSPYP

-64 IQGPGKDGEMFRMNR
+64 IQGEGKDGEMFRMKR

-120 YKIMNIQN
+120 YKVMNIQS
-128 LEALAPSCGQTNS
+128 LETLAPTCGQKNN

-154 PFQVTIFDMNRNVI
+154 PFDVTILDASGHNVLLPTQRF
-168 VPMQEF
+168 V
-174 SRPANNGYIEVRGDN
+174 RPSGNGYIEIRGTN
-189 AHPLPINKQIIV
+189 SHSI
-201 QIHDKTNIGNQCGE
+201 KTNATIMLQVKDITSIGEKCGE
-215 TRRFPSIQIPSQQ
+215 TRRYPSIVIPIEQ
-228 KYVVECINIKT
+228 YTVECINIKM
-239 YYRKL
+239 YDRYMGMH
-244 EKNNKDCKYR
+244 KDNCGKYNGR
-254 YRVELVRPED
+254 FRIVRVED
-264 NQWIYQGIDDM
+264 GNWINKNILDATALKSY
-275 TEFRNFFKKPG
+275 FSKPG
-286 TAVLRIVN
+286 TAIVRFLN
-294 KGITIDMSSTFS
+294 SSKPQIDISSTFDIYGYYVR
-306 DYYYYTNSYEIE
+306 DYIFEK
-318 SGDEIE
+318 GDEVE
-324 ITIKGPKNTIKER
+324 ITIKGPNNTIVEKVR
-337 FKLDNRI
+337 FNEQIDPLSCPSYKMLTTSNYSYNR
-344 NASHYGPL
+344 
-352 IYNAKDCS
+352 
-360 RNRTYYTEGNCGN
+360 NCGLDKRLYIYYS
-373 ITPNTEKYLCGTY
+373 ITNYQYRSMPNLDGGTY
-386 DTRWGTYNINY
+386 SYQLGWTHPQNISYFTLEKSN
-397 TDLNNGESRNIYQVS
+397 SA
-412 DWRSGYG
+412 SGPWTPVPMVTTAPGAGQAHWTNSYVY
-419 NFKLQRKVGTN
+419 LDKVG
-430 WVDEPS
+430 E
-436 NTPSTPGAT
+436 GF
-445 YRYTYKTTPPGCP
+445 YRLTYKNPNNCHGQC
-458 PAVSNEFVSDYPP
+458 SDIREVKYPI
-471 HSAGTPP
+471 SSTQDINKIWDN
-478 AVTARPIEK
+478 IE
-487 VWDVL
+487 
-492 QTGYGMYEGTGAFK
+492 TGYGIYEGTGAFRVNYSINN
-506 FEIPY
+506 FA
-511 NTTGYFYPLKFKV
+511 YPLKFKL
-524 ERADGVA
+524 EAADG
-531 SVTYQGK
+531 SKTLSYEGK
-538 IGFSDTVTRTITFP
+538 ISFFNRGTRTITFP
-552 LNSQVTCCSGRP
+552 LEITTTGSGYN
-564 GYTNL
+564 YTNL
-569 PAGRYKITVTDAC
+569 PEGNYKVTVTDAC
-582 NKTTTRE
+582 GITTDKIIYVPGMPAYKPE
-589 IDLAATTYNPV
+589 
-600 LKYERDCEIGKVIF
+600 LKYEKDCEIAKIIYN
-614 DIGRSIKV
+614 IGNQIYKDP
-622 TNNSSYDRV
+622 YIYV
-631 YLQQEVEDQYG
+631 YLEQEVEDAYG
-642 NKSWQYKNGSNGQ
+642 NKTWKEIKQPSGLSYVRNHTGE
-655 SFIDDQKG
+655 FV
-663 FFPNLL
+663 NLL
-669 PGKYRIQV
+669 TSKYRIKTTA
-677 NHFNYAY
+677 FY
-684 HGIFKNTYNNDYQ
+684 YNAFLRQKSGTMYQ
-697 RWSMTDPTT
+697 TSATDPTV
-706 PYASNITTYKE
+706 PNSSNYLYKE
-717 IIIPALTKLNP
+717 ITIPDLVKLNP
-728 VVNPVVCDSGSAT
+728 VVNPVACQQGSAT

-762 KKTTVTATTSTL
+762 KKATVTATTSTL
-774 IETKKYE
+774 LETKKYE
-781 ESDNKYFYI
+781 ASDNKYYHI
-790 FKGLTT
+790 FEGLNT
-796 GFYRV
+796 GYYLV

-815 IDLTNAFNPFLVI
+815 IDLSNAFNPFLVI

-844 GLSEHIFDINWFK
+844 GLSDHIFDINWFK
-857 LDANGNKTT
+857 LDANGDKTT

-905 KSATVVLPPIDE
+905 KTATVVLPPIDE
-917 PPFVK
+917 PPFIK

-936 QCGKAVRWR
+936 ECGKAVRWR

-972 VHTVVYTFADAR
+972 VHTVVYTFADTR

-1008 YVDTSGNPITQL
+1008 YVDTSGNLITQL

-1093 ASGYPESTLKLG
+1093 TSGYPESTLKLG
-1105 DPTRTIRIPMKV
+1105 DPSRTIRIPMKV

-1125 QPCANYLQTEFSI
+1125 QPCANYLQTEFTI

-1162 DTSNCNRQETFC
+1162 DTSNCNRQETLC
-1174 GTGVMTFEATG
+1174 GTGIMTFEATG
-1185 NFATYQWYKNGSVL
+1185 NFATYQWYKNGGIL
-1199 TGEIHRTYQANAP
+1199 TGEIHRTYQANGP

-1252 LGVTCPDNS
+1252 VGVTCPDNS

-1297 SSSDCRNLEDQ
+1297 SSSDCRNSEDQ
-1308 CWTTINNNRTFVA
+1308 CWTTLHNNRTFVA

-1327 RLRLPNCNQS
+1327 RLRLPDCSQS

-1366 LLLSTSG
+1366 LQLSTAG

-1408 VKVTSPQIP
+1408 IKVTSPQIP

-1495 VEVEVPNIT
+1495 VEVEVANIT

-1510 FLVGDTRSG
+1510 FLVGDTRNG
-1519 AFALSNKVTVNPPNP
+1519 AFALSNKVIVDPPSP

-1544 IQCESMPNSGVIN
+1544 IQCESIPNSGVIN
-1557 LTFAPGTQNQNRII
+1557 LTFAPGTQNQNRTI
-1571 NLYKLDDTGARIGTP
+1571 NLYKLDDTGARIGAP

-1617 YIKKPIVILPPQA
+1617 YIKKPVVILPPQA

-1643 CDTAHNQYKVSV
+1643 CDTTNNQYKVSV
-1655 NNVTGG
+1655 NNVIGG

-1683 GGSTTIYVKDSK
+1683 GGSSTIYVKDSK
-1695 DCRLEIPIT
+1695 DCRIEIPIT
-1704 TQATVIPTIALSPV
+1704 TQATVVPTIVLSPV
-1718 VYRCDSGYGSVT
+1718 FYSCDSGYGSVT
-1730 ITVSSTVSQTY
+1730 VTVSSTVSQTY
-1741 QYSFDGS
+1741 QYSLDGS

-1788 DFGKDI
+1788 DFGKDA

-1825 VSSNPNWLAT
+1825 VTSNPNWLAT
-1835 APTDPSGGRYLAV
+1835 APIDPSGGRYLAV

-1858 QKLLKGVTPN
+1858 QKLLKGVAPN
-1868 TELTVSLDALN
+1868 TEFTVSLDALN
-1879 LIRTGVTAIPARL
+1879 LIRTGVTAIPAHL

-1906 KSLATINSNSWTNY
+1906 KSLATINSNNWTNY

-1969 CDLKITQLINIEKNK
+1969 CDLKVTQLINIEKNK

-2041 GVFTVTG
+2041 GVFIVTG

-2125 ALQPAAPQ
+2125 ALQPVAPQ

-2168 ATLSVTAQPT
+2168 ATLSVTAEPT

-2185 QEKKVEITVISG
+2185 QEKKVEITIISG

-2270 TYTLTASGGIPTA
+2270 NYTLTASGGIPTA

-2294 ATFHTIA
+2294 ATFHTIG

-2336 QAYITLAYD
+2336 EQYVTLAYD

-2365 GSVTITPSDYYVGT
+2365 GSVIITPSDYYVGT

-2524 PVTPTTCATTGEVR
+2524 PVTPTACATTGEVR

-2567 GSGANIETTSNPNGG
+2567 GSGANIEITTNPNGG
-2582 TDVWHKGVASGTGVG
+2582 TDVWHKGVALGTGVG

-2677 NHQPIAGAVGTVPA
+2677 NHQPIAGAVGTVSA

-2772 SGGAAPS
+2772 SGTAYSAA

-2831 CQAYHNTNGKI
+2831 CQAYHNTNGRI

-2881 TPLATHIVAVKDV
+2881 TPLATHTVAVKDV
-2894 NGCVTTATFST
+2894 NACVTTATFST
-2905 TALITATATVS
+2905 TALITATATIS

-2951 AGAILS
+2951 AGAIIS

-2997 KEVTVRDPD
+2997 KEVIVRDPD

-3057 GNNVTVTTTPTIAG
+3057 GNNVTVTTTPTIVG

-3099 EAFVETII
+3099 EAYVETII

-3116 AGVITATQYVCEGT
+3116 VGVISATEYVCEGT
-3130 NGLSTPKVSVDTSK
+3130 NGLSTPKVSVDTTK

-3212 TTTPAT
+3212 TTTSAT

-3259 ATSLSLTLIGSQ
+3259 ATSLSLTLTGSQ

-3351 ATTTGTVS
+3351 ATTTGTVL

-3389 FVVPSNPA
+3389 FVIPSNPA

-3429 YTVTLTDPT
+3429 YTVTLTDPV
-3438 TGNVYTKPDIPEG
+3438 TGNVYTKSDIPEG

-3504 TCIDAKDGK
+3504 TCIDAKDGT
-3513 LKVSGVTGG
+3513 LKVSGVAGG
-3522 APPYNYTLV
+3522 APPYHYMLI
-3531 RTSAT
+3531 RISAT
-3536 GSDLPKINTTDSEA
+3536 GSDLPEIATTDSEV
-3550 TFTGIEPGTYRV
+3550 TFKGIEPGTYRV

-3608 EITNIA
+3608 EITNIT

-3656 YYQVVIKDANDCTMT
+3656 YYQVVIKDSHDCTMT

-3864 EVEYFDIEVPNY
+3864 EVEYFDIEIPNY
-3876 FTPNGDGEND
+3876 FTPNGDGENE
-3886 VWKAKYLDNNVNAR
+3886 VWKPKYLDNNVNAR

-3925 KQPMP
+3925 KRPMP

>member
-33 CYQDNQIK
+33 CYSDNQIK

-64 IQGPGKDGEMFRMNR
+64 IQGEGKDGEMFRMKR
-79 PSPSAPAEYT
+79 SSLSAPAEYT

-97 YKIIVRDEDTGA
+97 YKIIVRDEETGA
-109 FDEREVDAESN
+109 FDEREVEAESN
-120 YKIMNIQN
+120 YKIMNIQS
-128 LEALAPSCGQTNS
+128 LETLAPTCGQKNN

-154 PFQVTIFDMNRNVI
+154 PFDVTILDASGHNVLL
-168 VPMQEF
+168 PTQRF
-174 SRPANNGYIEVRGDN
+174 ARPSGNGYIEIRGTN
-189 AHPLPINKQIIV
+189 SHPI
-201 QIHDKTNIGNQCGE
+201 KTNATIMLQVKDITSTGEKCGE
-215 TRRFPSIQIPSQQ
+215 TRRYPSIVIPIEQ
-228 KYVVECINIKT
+228 YTVECINIKM
-239 YYRKL
+239 YDRYMGMH
-244 EKNNKDCKYR
+244 KDNCGKYNGR
-254 YRVELVRPED
+254 FRIVRVED
-264 NQWIYQGIDDM
+264 GNWINKNILDATALKSY
-275 TEFRNFFKKPG
+275 FSKPG
-286 TAVLRIVN
+286 TAIVRFLN
-294 KGITIDMSSTFS
+294 SSKPQIDISSTFDIYGYYVR
-306 DYYYYTNSYEIE
+306 DYIFEK
-318 SGDEIE
+318 GDEVE
-324 ITIKGPKNTIKER
+324 ITIKGPNNTIVEKVR
-337 FKLDNRI
+337 FNEQIDPLSCPSYKMLTTSNYSYNR
-344 NASHYGPL
+344 
-352 IYNAKDCS
+352 
-360 RNRTYYTEGNCGN
+360 NCGLDKRLYIYYS
-373 ITPNTEKYLCGTY
+373 ITNYQYRSMPNLDGGTY
-386 DTRWGTYNINY
+386 SYQLGWTHPQNISYFTLEKSN
-397 TDLNNGESRNIYQVS
+397 SA
-412 DWRSGYG
+412 SGPWTPVPMVTTAPGAGQAHWTNSYVY
-419 NFKLQRKVGTN
+419 LDKVG
-430 WVDEPS
+430 E
-436 NTPSTPGAT
+436 GF
-445 YRYTYKTTPPGCP
+445 YRLTYKNPNNCHGQC
-458 PAVSNEFVSDYPP
+458 SDIREVKYPI
-471 HSAGTPP
+471 SSTQDINKIWDN
-478 AVTARPIEK
+478 IE
-487 VWDVL
+487 
-492 QTGYGMYEGTGAFK
+492 TGYGIYEGTGAFRVNYSINN
-506 FEIPY
+506 FA
-511 NTTGYFYPLKFKV
+511 YPLKFKL
-524 ERADGVA
+524 EAADG
-531 SVTYQGK
+531 SKTLSYEGK
-538 IGFSDTVTRTITFP
+538 ISFFNRGTRTITFP
-552 LNSQVTCCSGRP
+552 LEITTTGSGYN
-564 GYTNL
+564 YTNL
-569 PAGRYKITVTDAC
+569 PEGNYKVTVTDAC
-582 NKTTTRE
+582 GITTDKIIYVPGMPAYKPE
-589 IDLAATTYNPV
+589 
-600 LKYERDCEIGKVIF
+600 LKYEKDCEIAKIIYN
-614 DIGRSIKV
+614 IGNQIYKDP
-622 TNNSSYDRV
+622 YIYV
-631 YLQQEVEDQYG
+631 YLEQEVEDAYG
-642 NKSWQYKNGSNGQ
+642 NKTWKEIKQPSGLSYVRNHTGE
-655 SFIDDQKG
+655 FV
-663 FFPNLL
+663 NLL
-669 PGKYRIQV
+669 TSKYRIKTTA
-677 NHFNYAY
+677 FY
-684 HGIFKNTYNNDYQ
+684 YNAFLRQKSGTMYQ
-697 RWSMTDPTT
+697 TSATDPTV
-706 PYASNITTYKE
+706 PNSSNYLYKE
-717 IIIPALTKLNP
+717 ITIPDLVKLNP
-728 VVNPVVCDSGSAT
+728 VVNPVACQQGSAT

-762 KKTTVTATTSTL
+762 KKATVTATTSTL

-781 ESDNKYFYI
+781 ASDNKYYHI
-790 FKGLTT
+790 FEGLNT
-796 GFYRV
+796 GYYLV

-815 IDLTNAFNPFLVI
+815 IDLSNAFNPFLVI

-844 GLSEHIFDINWFK
+844 GLSDHIFDINWFK
-857 LDANGNKTT
+857 LDANGDKTT

-917 PPFVK
+917 PPFIK

-936 QCGKAVRWR
+936 ECGKAVRWR

-972 VHTVVYTFADAR
+972 VHTVVYTFADTR

-1008 YVDTSGNPITQL
+1008 YVDTSGNLITQL

-1093 ASGYPESTLKLG
+1093 TSGYPESTLKLG
-1105 DPTRTIRIPMKV
+1105 DPSRTIRIPMKV

-1125 QPCANYLQTEFSI
+1125 QPCANYLQTEFTI

-1162 DTSNCNRQETFC
+1162 DTSNCNRQETLC
-1174 GTGVMTFEATG
+1174 GTGIMTFEATG
-1185 NFATYQWYKNGSVL
+1185 NFATYQWYKNGGIL
-1199 TGEIHRTYQANAP
+1199 TGEIHRTYQANGP

-1252 LGVTCPDNS
+1252 VGVTCPDNS

-1297 SSSDCRNLEDQ
+1297 SSSDCRNSEDQ
-1308 CWTTINNNRTFVA
+1308 CWTTLHNNRTFVA

-1327 RLRLPNCNQS
+1327 RLRLPDCSQS

-1366 LLLSTSG
+1366 LQLSTAG

-1408 VKVTSPQIP
+1408 IKVTSPQIP

-1468 DGQQQYTDIPTAL
+1468 DGQQQYTDIPTVL

-1495 VEVEVPNIT
+1495 VEVEVANIT

-1510 FLVGDTRSG
+1510 FLVGDTRNG
-1519 AFALSNKVTVNPPNP
+1519 AFALSNKVIVAPPSP

-1544 IQCESMPNSGVIN
+1544 IQCESIPNSGVIN
-1557 LTFAPGTQNQNRII
+1557 LTFAPGTQNQNRTI
-1571 NLYKLDDTGARIGTP
+1571 NLYKLDDTGARIGAP

-1617 YIKKPIVILPPQA
+1617 YIKKPVVILPPQA

-1643 CDTAHNQYKVSV
+1643 CDTTNNQYKVSV
-1655 NNVTGG
+1655 NNVIGG

-1683 GGSTTIYVKDSK
+1683 GGSSTIYVKDSK
-1695 DCRLEIPIT
+1695 DCRIEIPIT
-1704 TQATVIPTIALSPV
+1704 TQATVVPTIVLSPV
-1718 VYRCDSGYGSVT
+1718 FYSCDSGYGSVT
-1730 ITVSSTVSQTY
+1730 VTVSSTVSQTY
-1741 QYSFDGS
+1741 QYSLDGS

-1788 DFGKDI
+1788 DFGKDA

-1825 VSSNPNWLAT
+1825 VTSNPNWLAT
-1835 APTDPSGGRYLAV
+1835 APIDPSGGRYLAV

-1858 QKLLKGVTPN
+1858 QKLLKGVALN
-1868 TELTVSLDALN
+1868 TEFTVSLDALN
-1879 LIRTGVTAIPARL
+1879 LIRTGVTAIPAHL

-1969 CDLKITQLINIEKNK
+1969 CDLKVTQLINIEKNK

-2125 ALQPAAPQ
+2125 ALQPVAPQ

-2168 ATLSVTAQPT
+2168 ATLSVTAEPT

-2218 EYPDALDAGTHTFV
+2218 EYPDALDAGTHTFI

-2251 SLTVSPTQT
+2251 SLTISPTQT

-2270 TYTLTASGGIPTA
+2270 NYTLTASGGIPTA

-2294 ATFHTIA
+2294 ATFHTIG

-2336 QAYITLAYD
+2336 EQYVTLAYD

-2365 GSVTITPSDYYVGT
+2365 GSVIITPSDYYVGT

-2451 VTLNTGGRAPFDILL
+2451 ITLNTGGRAPFDILL

-2524 PVTPTTCATTGEVR
+2524 PVTPTACATTGEVR

-2567 GSGANIETTSNPNGG
+2567 GSGANIEITTNPNGG
-2582 TDVWHKGVASGTGVG
+2582 TDIWHKGVASGTGVG

-2628 PVPTYSQMSVAID
+2628 PVPTYSQMSVTID

-2658 LTNPHGSTTH
+2658 LTNSHGSTTH

-2761 GTATYTYGYVA
+2761 GTATYTYGYVV

-2881 TPLATHIVAVKDV
+2881 TPLATHTVAVKDV

-2905 TALITATATVS
+2905 TALITATATIS

-2997 KEVTVRDPD
+2997 KEVVVRDPD

-3057 GNNVTVTTTPTIAG
+3057 GNNVTVTTTPTITG

-3099 EAFVETII
+3099 EAYVETII

-3116 AGVITATQYVCEGT
+3116 AGVISATEYVCEGT
-3130 NGLSTPKVSVDTSK
+3130 NGLSTPKVSVDTTK
-3144 IRGGIPPYTI
+3144 IRGGMPPYTI

-3212 TTTPAT
+3212 TTTSAT

-3227 SVTATPTY
+3227 SLTVTPTY
-3235 IAGTPLRYVIKGT
+3235 IAGTPLRYEIRGT
-3248 DNAFATITTTT
+3248 DNAFTTITTTT
-3259 ATSLSLTLIGSQ
+3259 ATNFSLTLTGSQ
-3271 NLAGSNYTIEVFNE
+3271 NLSGSNYKIEVFNE
-3285 KTGCSITGVYT
+3285 KTGCSITGVHT

-3351 ATTTGTVS
+3351 ATTTGTVL

-3429 YTVTLTDPT
+3429 YTVTLTDPI
-3438 TGNVYTKPDIPEG
+3438 TGNVYSRTDVLEG
-3451 SPGVEITQVKAGN
+3451 SPGIEITGMKAGN

-3469 IDALG
+3469 RDALG

-3485 VAPYNAINTASIT
+3485 VSPYNGINTASIT

-3504 TCIDAKDGK
+3504 TCIDAKDGT
-3513 LKVSGVTGG
+3513 LKVSGVAGG
-3522 APPYNYTLV
+3522 APPYHYMLI

-3536 GSDLPKINTTDSEA
+3536 GSDLPEIATTDSEV
-3550 TFTGIEPGTYRV
+3550 TFKGIEPGTYRV

-3643 HTFNDLGPSPKDS
+3643 HTFNDLAPSPKDS
-3656 YYQVVIKDANDCTMT
+3656 YYQVVIKDSHDCTMT

-3682 DVSINE
+3682 DVSISE
-3688 FKYYGTCQA
+3688 LKYYGTCQA

-3721 YSLNGGASA
+3721 YSLNGAPSA
-3730 TFTRTVGNIAYI
+3730 TFTRTAGNIAYI

-3852 EDAEGCTVTATY
+3852 EDAEGCTITATY
-3864 EVEYFDIEVPNY
+3864 EVEYFDIEIPNY
-3876 FTPNGDGEND
+3876 FTPNGDGENE
-3886 VWKAKYLDNNVNAR
+3886 VWKPKYLDNNVNAR

-3925 KQPMP
+3925 KRPMP

>member
-33 CYQDNQIK
+33 CYSDNQIK

-64 IQGPGKDGEMFRMNR
+64 IQGEGKDGEMFRMKR
-79 PSPSAPAEYT
+79 SSLSAPAEYT

-109 FDEREVDAESN
+109 FDEREVEAESN
-120 YKIMNIQN
+120 YKIMNIQS
-128 LEALAPSCGQTNS
+128 LETLAPTCGQKNN

-154 PFQVTIFDMNRNVI
+154 PFDVTILDASGHNVLL
-168 VPMQEF
+168 PTQRF
-174 SRPANNGYIEVRGDN
+174 ARPSGNGYIEIRGTN
-189 AHPLPINKQIIV
+189 SHPI
-201 QIHDKTNIGNQCGE
+201 KTNATIMLQVKDITSTGEKCGE
-215 TRRFPSIQIPSQQ
+215 TRRYPSIVIPIEQ
-228 KYVVECINIKT
+228 YTVECINIKM
-239 YYRKL
+239 YDRYMGMH
-244 EKNNKDCKYR
+244 KDNCGKYNGR
-254 YRVELVRPED
+254 FRIVRVED
-264 NQWIYQGIDDM
+264 GNWINKNILDATALKSY
-275 TEFRNFFKKPG
+275 FSKPG
-286 TAVLRIVN
+286 TAIVRFLN
-294 KGITIDMSSTFS
+294 SSKPQIDISSTFDIYGYYVR
-306 DYYYYTNSYEIE
+306 DYIFEK
-318 SGDEIE
+318 GDEVE
-324 ITIKGPKNTIKER
+324 ITIKGPNNTIVEKVR
-337 FKLDNRI
+337 FNEQIDPLSCPSYKMLTTSNYSYNR
-344 NASHYGPL
+344 
-352 IYNAKDCS
+352 
-360 RNRTYYTEGNCGN
+360 NCGLDKRLYIYYS
-373 ITPNTEKYLCGTY
+373 ITNYQYRSMPNLDGGTY
-386 DTRWGTYNINY
+386 SYQLGWTHPQNISYFTLEKSNSASGPWTPVPMVTTAPGTGQAHWTNSYVY
-397 TDLNNGESRNIYQVS
+397 LD
-412 DWRSGYG
+412 
-419 NFKLQRKVGTN
+419 KVG
-430 WVDEPS
+430 E
-436 NTPSTPGAT
+436 GF
-445 YRYTYKTTPPGCP
+445 YRLTYKNPNNCHGQC
-458 PAVSNEFVSDYPP
+458 SDIREVKYPI
-471 HSAGTPP
+471 SSTQDINKIWDN
-478 AVTARPIEK
+478 IE
-487 VWDVL
+487 
-492 QTGYGMYEGTGAFK
+492 TGYGIYEGTGAFRVNYSINN
-506 FEIPY
+506 FA
-511 NTTGYFYPLKFKV
+511 YPLKFKL
-524 ERADGVA
+524 EAADG
-531 SVTYQGK
+531 SKTLSYEGK
-538 IGFSDTVTRTITFP
+538 ISFFNRGTRTITFP
-552 LNSQVTCCSGRP
+552 LEITTTGSGYS
-564 GYTNL
+564 YTNL
-569 PAGRYKITVTDAC
+569 PEGNYKVTITDAC
-582 NKTTTRE
+582 GITTDKIIYVPGMPAYKPE
-589 IDLAATTYNPV
+589 
-600 LKYERDCEIGKVIF
+600 LKYEKDCEIAKIIYN
-614 DIGRSIKV
+614 IGNQIYKDP
-622 TNNSSYDRV
+622 YIYV
-631 YLQQEVEDQYG
+631 YLEQEVEDAYG
-642 NKSWQYKNGSNGQ
+642 NKTWKEIKQPSGLSYVRNHTGE
-655 SFIDDQKG
+655 FV
-663 FFPNLL
+663 NLL
-669 PGKYRIQV
+669 TSKYRIKTTA
-677 NHFNYAY
+677 FY
-684 HGIFKNTYNNDYQ
+684 YNAFLRQKSGTMYQ
-697 RWSMTDPTT
+697 TSATDPTV
-706 PYASNITTYKE
+706 PNSSNYLYKE
-717 IIIPALTKLNP
+717 ITIPDLTKLNP
-728 VVNPVVCDSGSAT
+728 VVNPVACDQGSAT

-762 KKTTVTATTSTL
+762 KKATVTATTSTL

-781 ESDNKYFYI
+781 ASDNKYYHI
-790 FKGLTT
+790 FEGLNT
-796 GFYRV
+796 GYYLV

-815 IDLTNAFNPFLVI
+815 IDLSNAFNPFLVI

-844 GLSEHIFDINWFK
+844 GLSDHIFDINWFK
-857 LDANGNKTT
+857 LDANGDKTT

-905 KSATVVLPPIDE
+905 KTATVVLPPIDE
-917 PPFVK
+917 PPFIK

-936 QCGKAVRWR
+936 ECGKAVRWR

-972 VHTVVYTFADAR
+972 VHTVVYTFADTR

-1008 YVDTSGNPITQL
+1008 YVDTSGNLITQL

-1093 ASGYPESTLKLG
+1093 TSGYPESTLKLG
-1105 DPTRTIRIPMKV
+1105 DPSRTIRIPMKV

-1125 QPCANYLQTEFSI
+1125 QPCANYLQTEFTI

-1162 DTSNCNRQETFC
+1162 DTSNCNRQETLC
-1174 GTGVMTFEATG
+1174 GTGIMTFEATG
-1185 NFATYQWYKNGSVL
+1185 NFATYQWYKNGGIL
-1199 TGEIHRTYQANAP
+1199 TGEIHRTYQANGP

-1252 LGVTCPDNS
+1252 VGVTCPDNS

-1297 SSSDCRNLEDQ
+1297 SSSDCRNSEDQ
-1308 CWTTINNNRTFVA
+1308 CWTTLHNNRTFVA

-1327 RLRLPNCNQS
+1327 RLRLPDCSQS

-1366 LLLSTSG
+1366 LQLSTAG

-1408 VKVTSPQIP
+1408 IKVTSPQIP

-1495 VEVEVPNIT
+1495 VEVEVANIT

-1510 FLVGDTRSG
+1510 FLVGDTRNG
-1519 AFALSNKVTVNPPNP
+1519 AFALSNKVIVDPPSP

-1544 IQCESMPNSGVIN
+1544 IQCESIPNSGVIN
-1557 LTFAPGTQNQNRII
+1557 LTFAPGTQNQNRTI
-1571 NLYKLDDTGARIGTP
+1571 NLYKLDDTGARIGAP

-1617 YIKKPIVILPPQA
+1617 YIKKPVVILPPQA

-1643 CDTAHNQYKVSV
+1643 CDTTNNQYKVSV
-1655 NNVTGG
+1655 NNVIGG

-1704 TQATVIPTIALSPV
+1704 TQATVIPTIAFSPV

-1781 PNVLFTE
+1781 PNVLFAE
-1788 DFGKDI
+1788 DFGKDA

-1868 TELTVSLDALN
+1868 TEFTVSLDALN

-1969 CDLKITQLINIEKNK
+1969 CDLKVTQLINIEKNK

-2032 WTPTTLDAQ
+2032 WTPITLDAQ

-2155 GCTTETTFEIVNK
+2155 GCTTETTFEIANK
-2168 ATLSVTAQPT
+2168 ATLSVTAEPT

-2294 ATFHTIA
+2294 ATFHTIG

-2481 NNVSKVFAGLDYGN
+2481 NNVSKVFTGLDYGN

-2524 PVTPTTCATTGEVR
+2524 PVTPTTCVTTGEVR

-2749 NTLGEAWLNITG
+2749 NILGEAWLNITG
-2761 GTATYTYGYVA
+2761 GTATYTYGYVV

-2779 VMTRTVQTSSYINI
+2779 VMTRTIQASDYIKL
-2793 PAGNWDVYVR
+2793 PAGTWDVYVR

-2809 QSTTVTID
+2809 QSATVTIGA
-2817 IFDTPNIATVTTLA
+2817 FDTPHIDNVATLS
-2831 CQAYHNTNGKI
+2831 CQAYNNHNGKV
-2842 PVRVTL
+2842 PVKVTL
-2848 NKIGQGNHYYSL
+2848 DKIGQGAHYYSL
-2860 DGAADRPVVWTIA
+2860 DGSAERVIVWTIA
-2873 NQAFELEV
+2873 NQAFEVEV
-2881 TPLATHIVAVKDV
+2881 DPIITHTITVKDV

-2905 TALITATATVS
+2905 TAIITASATLSKV
-2916 RNKTCATPTADITVT
+2916 KTCATPTAAISVT

-2939 SYTLERLDNGIV
+2939 SYTLEHIDNGSIAGQIIV
-2951 AGAILS
+2951 QNQALSAG
-2957 QDVAFPT
+2957 T
-2964 PTGGVI
+2964 TTI
-2970 TIATP
+2970 TIPAP
-2975 TTEAATYRIS
+2975 ADEGVYRIT
-2985 IYDAETVDCPIV
+2985 IYDAETESCPIV
-2997 KEVTVRDPD
+2997 KEVTLPAPVLPNID
-3006 PINLANV
+3006 NLV
-3013 VVQPYHEKCN
+3013 VKSYHEKCN

-3028 TGTGSIDIAMPTDSD
+3028 TGTGVIEVAMPTDSD
-3043 TYTFKITSAIDITT
+3043 SYTFRILSATDRTT
-3057 GNNVTVTTTPTIAG
+3057 GAAVPFTATPSSAG
-3071 THTATFTQLRGTTQG
+3071 THNATFTQLHGTPIG
-3086 VKYQIT
+3086 VLYVLQLT
-3092 ITNSTGC
+3092 VNSTGC
-3099 EAFVETII
+3099 IANFTAEI

-3212 TTTPAT
+3212 TTTSAT

-3259 ATSLSLTLIGSQ
+3259 ATSLSLTLTGSQ

-3429 YTVTLTDPT
+3429 YTVTLTDPV
-3438 TGNVYTKPDIPEG
+3438 TGNVYTKSDIPEG

-3621 LTIIRADNGQKVT
+3621 LTIIRADNRQKVT

-3643 HTFNDLGPSPKDS
+3643 HTFNDLDPSPKDS
-3656 YYQVVIKDANDCTMT
+3656 YYQVVIKDSHDCTMT

-3682 DVSINE
+3682 DVSINQL
-3688 FKYYGTCQA
+3688 KYYGTCQA
-3697 NSNSYVDYLEVHFN
+3697 SSNSYVDYLEVHFN

-3742 DNFNRA
+3742 DNFNRG

-3755 VTYTV
+3755 VTYTI

-3886 VWKAKYLDNNVNAR
+3886 VWKVKYLDNNVNAR

-3925 KQPMP
+3925 KRQMP

>member
-33 CYQDNQIK
+33 CYSDNQIK

-64 IQGPGKDGEMFRMNR
+64 IQGEGKDGEMFRMKR
-79 PSPSAPAEYT
+79 SSLSAPAEYT

-97 YKIIVRDEDTGA
+97 YKIIVRDEETGA
-109 FDEREVDAESN
+109 FDEREVEAESN
-120 YKIMNIQN
+120 YKIMNIQS
-128 LEALAPSCGQTNS
+128 LETLAPTCGQKNN

-154 PFQVTIFDMNRNVI
+154 PFDVTILDASGHNVLL
-168 VPMQEF
+168 PTQRF
-174 SRPANNGYIEVRGDN
+174 ARPSGNGYIEIRGTN
-189 AHPLPINKQIIV
+189 SHPI
-201 QIHDKTNIGNQCGE
+201 KTNATIMLQVKDITSTGEKCGE
-215 TRRFPSIQIPSQQ
+215 TRRYPSIVIPIEQ
-228 KYVVECINIKT
+228 YTVECINIKM
-239 YYRKL
+239 YDRYMGMH
-244 EKNNKDCKYR
+244 KDNCGKYNGR
-254 YRVELVRPED
+254 FRIVRVED
-264 NQWIYQGIDDM
+264 GNWINKNILDATALKSY
-275 TEFRNFFKKPG
+275 FSKPG
-286 TAVLRIVN
+286 TAIVRFLN
-294 KGITIDMSSTFS
+294 SSKPQIDISSTFDIYGYYVR
-306 DYYYYTNSYEIE
+306 DYIFEK
-318 SGDEIE
+318 GDEVE
-324 ITIKGPKNTIKER
+324 ITIKGPNNTIVEKVR
-337 FKLDNRI
+337 FNEQIDPLSCPSYKMLTTSNYSYNR
-344 NASHYGPL
+344 
-352 IYNAKDCS
+352 
-360 RNRTYYTEGNCGN
+360 NCGLDKRLYIYYS
-373 ITPNTEKYLCGTY
+373 ITNYQYRSMPNLDGGTY
-386 DTRWGTYNINY
+386 SYQLGWTHPQNISYFTLEKSN
-397 TDLNNGESRNIYQVS
+397 SA
-412 DWRSGYG
+412 SGPWTPVPMVTTAPGAGQAHWTNSYVY
-419 NFKLQRKVGTN
+419 LDKVG
-430 WVDEPS
+430 E
-436 NTPSTPGAT
+436 GF
-445 YRYTYKTTPPGCP
+445 YRLTYKNPNNCHGQC
-458 PAVSNEFVSDYPP
+458 SDIREVKYPI
-471 HSAGTPP
+471 SSTQDINKIWDN
-478 AVTARPIEK
+478 IE
-487 VWDVL
+487 
-492 QTGYGMYEGTGAFK
+492 TGYGIYEGTGAFRVNYSINN
-506 FEIPY
+506 FA
-511 NTTGYFYPLKFKV
+511 YPLKFKL
-524 ERADGVA
+524 EAADG
-531 SVTYQGK
+531 SKTLSYEGK
-538 IGFSDTVTRTITFP
+538 ISFFNRGTRTITFP
-552 LNSQVTCCSGRP
+552 LEITTTGSGYN
-564 GYTNL
+564 YTNL
-569 PAGRYKITVTDAC
+569 PEGNYKVTVTDAC
-582 NKTTTRE
+582 GITTDKIIYVPGMPAYKPE
-589 IDLAATTYNPV
+589 
-600 LKYERDCEIGKVIF
+600 LKYEKDCEIAKIIYN
-614 DIGRSIKV
+614 IGNQIYKDP
-622 TNNSSYDRV
+622 YIYV
-631 YLQQEVEDQYG
+631 YLEQEVEDAYG
-642 NKSWQYKNGSNGQ
+642 NKTWKEIKQPSGLSYVRNHTGE
-655 SFIDDQKG
+655 FV
-663 FFPNLL
+663 NLL
-669 PGKYRIQV
+669 TSKYRIKTTA
-677 NHFNYAY
+677 FY
-684 HGIFKNTYNNDYQ
+684 YNAFLRQKSGTMYQ
-697 RWSMTDPTT
+697 TSATDPTV
-706 PYASNITTYKE
+706 PNSSNYLYKE
-717 IIIPALTKLNP
+717 ITIPDLVKLNP
-728 VVNPVVCDSGSAT
+728 VVNPVACQQGSAT

-762 KKTTVTATTSTL
+762 KKATVTATTSTL

-781 ESDNKYFYI
+781 ASDNKYYHI
-790 FKGLTT
+790 FEGLNT
-796 GFYRV
+796 GYYLV

-815 IDLTNAFNPFLVI
+815 IDLSNAFNPFLVI

-844 GLSEHIFDINWFK
+844 GLSDHIFDINWFK
-857 LDANGNKTT
+857 LDANGDKTT

-905 KSATVVLPPIDE
+905 KTATVVLPPIDE
-917 PPFVK
+917 PPFIK

-936 QCGKAVRWR
+936 ECGKAVRWR

-972 VHTVVYTFADAR
+972 VHTVVYTFADTR

-1008 YVDTSGNPITQL
+1008 YVDTSGNLITQL

-1093 ASGYPESTLKLG
+1093 TSGYPESTLKLG
-1105 DPTRTIRIPMKV
+1105 DPSRTIRIPMKV

-1125 QPCANYLQTEFSI
+1125 QPCANYLQTEFTI

-1162 DTSNCNRQETFC
+1162 DTSNCNRQETLC
-1174 GTGVMTFEATG
+1174 GTGIMTFEATG
-1185 NFATYQWYKNGSVL
+1185 NFATYQWYKNGGIL
-1199 TGEIHRTYQANAP
+1199 TGEIHRTYQANGP

-1252 LGVTCPDNS
+1252 VGVTCPDNS

-1297 SSSDCRNLEDQ
+1297 SSSDCRNSEDQ
-1308 CWTTINNNRTFVA
+1308 CWTTLHNNRTFVA

-1327 RLRLPNCNQS
+1327 RLRLPDCSQS

-1366 LLLSTSG
+1366 LQLSTAG

-1408 VKVTSPQIP
+1408 IKVTSPQIP

-1468 DGQQQYTDIPTAL
+1468 DGQQQYTDIPTVL

-1495 VEVEVPNIT
+1495 VEVEVANIT

-1510 FLVGDTRSG
+1510 FLVGDTRNG
-1519 AFALSNKVTVNPPNP
+1519 AFALSNKVIVAPPSP

-1544 IQCESMPNSGVIN
+1544 IQCESIPNSGVIN
-1557 LTFAPGTQNQNRII
+1557 LTFAPGTQNQNRTI
-1571 NLYKLDDTGARIGTP
+1571 NLYKLDDTGARIGAP

-1617 YIKKPIVILPPQA
+1617 YIKKPVVILPPQA

-1643 CDTAHNQYKVSV
+1643 CDTTNNQYKVSV
-1655 NNVTGG
+1655 NNVIGG

-1683 GGSTTIYVKDSK
+1683 GGSSTIYVKDSK
-1695 DCRLEIPIT
+1695 DCRIEIPIT
-1704 TQATVIPTIALSPV
+1704 TQATVVPTIVLSPV
-1718 VYRCDSGYGSVT
+1718 FYSCDSGYGSVT
-1730 ITVSSTVSQTY
+1730 VTVSSTVSQTY
-1741 QYSFDGS
+1741 QYSLDGS

-1788 DFGKDI
+1788 DFGKDA

-1825 VSSNPNWLAT
+1825 VTSNPNWLAT
-1835 APTDPSGGRYLAV
+1835 APIDPSGGRYLAV

-1858 QKLLKGVTPN
+1858 QKLLKGVALN
-1868 TELTVSLDALN
+1868 TEFTVSLDALN
-1879 LIRTGVTAIPARL
+1879 LIRTGVTAIPAHL

-1969 CDLKITQLINIEKNK
+1969 CDLKVTQLINIEKNK

-2125 ALQPAAPQ
+2125 ALQPVAPQ

-2168 ATLSVTAQPT
+2168 ATLSVTAEPT

-2218 EYPDALDAGTHTFV
+2218 EYPDALDAGTHTFI

-2251 SLTVSPTQT
+2251 SLTISPTQT

-2270 TYTLTASGGIPTA
+2270 NYTLTASGGIPTA

-2294 ATFHTIA
+2294 ATFHTIG

-2336 QAYITLAYD
+2336 EQYVTLAYD

-2365 GSVTITPSDYYVGT
+2365 GSVIITPSDYYVGT

-2451 VTLNTGGRAPFDILL
+2451 ITLNTGGRAPFDILL

-2524 PVTPTTCATTGEVR
+2524 PVTPTACATTGEVR

-2567 GSGANIETTSNPNGG
+2567 GSGANIEITTNPNGG
-2582 TDVWHKGVASGTGVG
+2582 TDIWHKGVASGTGVG

-2628 PVPTYSQMSVAID
+2628 PVPTYSQMSVTID

-2658 LTNPHGSTTH
+2658 LTNSHGSTTH

-2761 GTATYTYGYVA
+2761 GTATYTYGYVV

-2881 TPLATHIVAVKDV
+2881 TPLATHTVAVKDV

-2905 TALITATATVS
+2905 TALITATATIS

-2997 KEVTVRDPD
+2997 KEVVVRDPD

-3057 GNNVTVTTTPTIAG
+3057 GNNVTVTTTPTITG

-3099 EAFVETII
+3099 EAYVETII

-3116 AGVITATQYVCEGT
+3116 AGVISATEYVCEGT
-3130 NGLSTPKVSVDTSK
+3130 NGLSTPKVSVDTTK
-3144 IRGGIPPYTI
+3144 IRGGMPPYTI

-3212 TTTPAT
+3212 TTTSAT

-3227 SVTATPTY
+3227 SLTVTPTY
-3235 IAGTPLRYVIKGT
+3235 IAGTPLRYEIRGT
-3248 DNAFATITTTT
+3248 DNAFTTITTTT
-3259 ATSLSLTLIGSQ
+3259 ATNFSLTLTGSQ
-3271 NLAGSNYTIEVFNE
+3271 NLSGSNYKIEVFNE
-3285 KTGCSITGVYT
+3285 KTGCSITGVHT

-3351 ATTTGTVS
+3351 ATTTGTVL

-3429 YTVTLTDPT
+3429 YTVTLTDPI
-3438 TGNVYTKPDIPEG
+3438 TGNVYSRTDVLEG
-3451 SPGVEITQVKAGN
+3451 SPGIEITGMKAGN

-3469 IDALG
+3469 RDALG

-3485 VAPYNAINTASIT
+3485 VSPYNGINTASIT

-3504 TCIDAKDGK
+3504 TCIDAKDGT
-3513 LKVSGVTGG
+3513 LKVSGVAGG
-3522 APPYNYTLV
+3522 APPYHYMLI

-3536 GSDLPKINTTDSEA
+3536 GSDLPEIATTDSEV
-3550 TFTGIEPGTYRV
+3550 TFKGIEPGTYRV

-3643 HTFNDLGPSPKDS
+3643 HTFNDLAPSPKDS
-3656 YYQVVIKDANDCTMT
+3656 YYQVVIKDSHDCTMT

-3755 VTYTV
+3755 VTYTI

-3864 EVEYFDIEVPNY
+3864 EVEYFDIEIPNY
-3876 FTPNGDGEND
+3876 FTPNGDGENE
-3886 VWKAKYLDNNVNAR
+3886 VWKPKYLDNNVNAR

-3925 KQPMP
+3925 KRPMP

>member
-33 CYQDNQIK
+33 CYSDNQIK

-64 IQGPGKDGEMFRMNR
+64 IQGPGKDGEMFRMKR
-79 PSPSAPAEYT
+79 SSPSAPAEYT

-109 FDEREVDAESN
+109 FDEREVEAESN
-120 YKIMNIQN
+120 YKIMNIQS
-128 LEALAPSCGQTNS
+128 LETLAPTCGQKNN

-154 PFQVTIFDMNRNVI
+154 PFDVTILDASGHNVLL
-168 VPMQEF
+168 PTQRF
-174 SRPANNGYIEVRGDN
+174 ARPSGNGYIEIRGTN
-189 AHPLPINKQIIV
+189 SHPI
-201 QIHDKTNIGNQCGE
+201 KTNATIMLQVKDITSTGEKCGE
-215 TRRFPSIQIPSQQ
+215 TRRYPSIVIPIEQ
-228 KYVVECINIKT
+228 YTVECINIKM
-239 YYRKL
+239 YDRYMGMH
-244 EKNNKDCKYR
+244 KDNCGKYNGR
-254 YRVELVRPED
+254 FRIVRVED
-264 NQWIYQGIDDM
+264 GNWINKNILDATALKSY
-275 TEFRNFFKKPG
+275 FSKPG
-286 TAVLRIVN
+286 TAIVRFLN
-294 KGITIDMSSTFS
+294 SSKPQIDISSTFDIYGYYVR
-306 DYYYYTNSYEIE
+306 DYIFEK
-318 SGDEIE
+318 GDEVE
-324 ITIKGPKNTIKER
+324 ITIKGPNNTIVEKVR
-337 FKLDNRI
+337 FNEQIDPLSCPSYKMLTTSNYSYNR
-344 NASHYGPL
+344 
-352 IYNAKDCS
+352 
-360 RNRTYYTEGNCGN
+360 NCGLDKRLYIYYS
-373 ITPNTEKYLCGTY
+373 ITNYQYRSMPNLDGGTY
-386 DTRWGTYNINY
+386 SYQLGWTHPQNISYFTLEKSNSASGPWTPVPMVTTAPGTGQAHWTNSYVY
-397 TDLNNGESRNIYQVS
+397 LD
-412 DWRSGYG
+412 
-419 NFKLQRKVGTN
+419 KVG
-430 WVDEPS
+430 E
-436 NTPSTPGAT
+436 GF
-445 YRYTYKTTPPGCP
+445 YRLTYKNPNNCHGQC
-458 PAVSNEFVSDYPP
+458 SDIREVKYPI
-471 HSAGTPP
+471 SSTQDINKIWDN
-478 AVTARPIEK
+478 IE
-487 VWDVL
+487 
-492 QTGYGMYEGTGAFK
+492 TGYGIYEGTGAFRVNYSINN
-506 FEIPY
+506 F
-511 NTTGYFYPLKFKV
+511 TYPLKFKL
-524 ERADGVA
+524 EAADG
-531 SVTYQGK
+531 SKTLSYEGK
-538 IGFSDTVTRTITFP
+538 ISFFNRGTRTITFP
-552 LNSQVTCCSGRP
+552 LEITTTGSGYS
-564 GYTNL
+564 YTNL
-569 PAGRYKITVTDAC
+569 PEGNYKVTVTDAC
-582 NKTTTRE
+582 GITTDKIIYVPGMPAYKPE
-589 IDLAATTYNPV
+589 
-600 LKYERDCEIGKVIF
+600 LKYEKDCEIAKIIYN
-614 DIGRSIKV
+614 IGNQIYKDP
-622 TNNSSYDRV
+622 YIYV
-631 YLQQEVEDQYG
+631 YLEQEVEDAYG
-642 NKSWQYKNGSNGQ
+642 NKTWKEIKQPSGLSYVRNHTGE
-655 SFIDDQKG
+655 FV
-663 FFPNLL
+663 NLL
-669 PGKYRIQV
+669 TSKYRIKTTA
-677 NHFNYAY
+677 FY
-684 HGIFKNTYNNDYQ
+684 YNAFLRQKSGTMYQ
-697 RWSMTDPTT
+697 TSATDPTV
-706 PYASNITTYKE
+706 PNSSNYLYKE
-717 IIIPALTKLNP
+717 ITIPDLVKLNP
-728 VVNPVVCDSGSAT
+728 VVNPVACKQGSAT

-762 KKTTVTATTSTL
+762 KKATVTATTSTL
-774 IETKKYE
+774 LETKKYE
-781 ESDNKYFYI
+781 ASDNKYYHI
-790 FKGLTT
+790 FEGLNT
-796 GFYRV
+796 GYYLV

-815 IDLTNAFNPFLVI
+815 IDLSNAFNPFLVI

-844 GLSEHIFDINWFK
+844 GLSDHIFDINWFK
-857 LDANGNKTT
+857 LDANGDKTT

-905 KSATVVLPPIDE
+905 KTATVVLPPIDE
-917 PPFVK
+917 PPFIK

-936 QCGKAVRWR
+936 ECGKAVRWR

-972 VHTVVYTFADAR
+972 VHTVVYTFADTR

-1093 ASGYPESTLKLG
+1093 TSGYPESTLKLG
-1105 DPTRTIRIPMKV
+1105 DPSRTIRIPMKI

-1125 QPCANYLQTEFSI
+1125 QPCANYLQTEFTI

-1185 NFATYQWYKNGSVL
+1185 NFATYQWYKNGGVL

-1408 VKVTSPQIP
+1408 IKVTSPQIP

-1426 INKTSQMKVTATFK
+1426 INKTNQMKVTATFK

-1704 TQATVIPTIALSPV
+1704 TQATVIPTIAFSPV

-1788 DFGKDI
+1788 DFGKDA

-1868 TELTVSLDALN
+1868 TEFTVSLDALN

-1956 AVDNLKVSQAITY
+1956 AVDNLKISQAITY
-1969 CDLKITQLINIEKNK
+1969 CDLKVTQLINIEKNK

-2142 APGTYTLVVQDSK
+2142 VPGTYTLVVQDSK
-2155 GCTTETTFEIVNK
+2155 GCTTETTFEIANK
-2168 ATLSVTAQPT
+2168 ATLSVTAEPT
-2178 SYCYGDA
+2178 SYCYGDT

-2270 TYTLTASGGIPTA
+2270 NYTLTASGGIPTA

-2294 ATFHTIA
+2294 ATFHTIG

-2336 QAYITLAYD
+2336 EQYVTLAYD

-2392 TQTPTALAP
+2392 TQTTTALAP
-2401 GNYIAHLTDDRG
+2401 GNYIAHLTDDRS
-2413 CVATQAFTITA
+2413 CVATQAFTIIA

-2481 NNVSKVFAGLDYGN
+2481 NNVSKVFTGLDYGN

-2677 NHQPIAGAVGTVPA
+2677 NHQPIAGAVGTVSA

-2761 GTATYTYGYVA
+2761 GTATYTYGYVV

-2881 TPLATHIVAVKDV
+2881 TPLATHTVAVKDV

-2905 TALITATATVS
+2905 TALITATATIS

-2997 KEVTVRDPD
+2997 KEVIVRDPD

-3057 GNNVTVTTTPTIAG
+3057 GNNVTVTTTPTITG

-3116 AGVITATQYVCEGT
+3116 AGVITATQYICEGT

-3144 IRGGIPPYTI
+3144 IRGGIAPYTI

-3212 TTTPAT
+3212 TTTSAT

-3259 ATSLSLTLIGSQ
+3259 ATSLSLTLTGSQ

-3389 FVVPSNPA
+3389 FVIPSNPA

-3429 YTVTLTDPT
+3429 YTVTLTDPV
-3438 TGNVYTKPDIPEG
+3438 TGNVYTKSDIPEG

-3513 LKVSGVTGG
+3513 LKVSGVAGG
-3522 APPYNYTLV
+3522 APPYHYMLI

-3536 GSDLPKINTTDSEA
+3536 GSDLPEIATTDSEV
-3550 TFTGIEPGTYRV
+3550 TFKGIEPGTYRV

-3608 EITNIA
+3608 EITNIT

-3656 YYQVVIKDANDCTMT
+3656 YYQVVIKDSHDCTMT

-3682 DVSINE
+3682 DVSISE
-3688 FKYYGTCQA
+3688 LKYYGTCQA

-3864 EVEYFDIEVPNY
+3864 EVEYFDIEIPNY
-3876 FTPNGDGEND
+3876 FTPNGDGENE
-3886 VWKAKYLDNNVNAR
+3886 VWKPKYLDNNVNAR

-3925 KQPMP
+3925 KRPMP

>member
-33 CYQDNQIK
+33 CYSDNQIK

-64 IQGPGKDGEMFRMNR
+64 IQGEGKDGEMFRMKR
-79 PSPSAPAEYT
+79 SSLSAPAEYT

-97 YKIIVRDEDTGA
+97 YKIIVRDEETGA
-109 FDEREVDAESN
+109 FDEREVEAESN
-120 YKIMNIQN
+120 YKIMNIQS
-128 LEALAPSCGQTNS
+128 LETLAPTCGQKNN

-154 PFQVTIFDMNRNVI
+154 PFDVTILDASGHNVLL
-168 VPMQEF
+168 PTQRF
-174 SRPANNGYIEVRGDN
+174 ARPSGNGYIEIRGTN
-189 AHPLPINKQIIV
+189 SHPI
-201 QIHDKTNIGNQCGE
+201 KTNATIMLQVKDITSTGEKCGE
-215 TRRFPSIQIPSQQ
+215 TRRYPSIVIPIEQ
-228 KYVVECINIKT
+228 YTVECINIKM
-239 YYRKL
+239 YDRYMGMH
-244 EKNNKDCKYR
+244 KDNCGKYNGR
-254 YRVELVRPED
+254 FRIVRVED
-264 NQWIYQGIDDM
+264 GNWINKNILDATALKSY
-275 TEFRNFFKKPG
+275 FSKPG
-286 TAVLRIVN
+286 TAIVRFLN
-294 KGITIDMSSTFS
+294 SSKPQIDISSTFDIYGYYVR
-306 DYYYYTNSYEIE
+306 DYIFEK
-318 SGDEIE
+318 GDEVE
-324 ITIKGPKNTIKER
+324 ITIKGPNNTIVEKVR
-337 FKLDNRI
+337 FNEQIDPLSCPSYKMLTTSNYSYNR
-344 NASHYGPL
+344 
-352 IYNAKDCS
+352 
-360 RNRTYYTEGNCGN
+360 NCGLDKRLYIYYS
-373 ITPNTEKYLCGTY
+373 ITNYQYRSMPNLDGGTY
-386 DTRWGTYNINY
+386 SYQLGWTHPQNISYFTLEKSN
-397 TDLNNGESRNIYQVS
+397 SA
-412 DWRSGYG
+412 SGPWTPVPMVTTAPGAGQAHWTNSYVY
-419 NFKLQRKVGTN
+419 LDKVG
-430 WVDEPS
+430 E
-436 NTPSTPGAT
+436 GF
-445 YRYTYKTTPPGCP
+445 YRLTYKNPNNCHGQC
-458 PAVSNEFVSDYPP
+458 SDIREVKYPI
-471 HSAGTPP
+471 SSTQDINKIWDN
-478 AVTARPIEK
+478 IE
-487 VWDVL
+487 
-492 QTGYGMYEGTGAFK
+492 TGYGIYEGTGAFRVNYSINN
-506 FEIPY
+506 FA
-511 NTTGYFYPLKFKV
+511 YPLKFKL
-524 ERADGVA
+524 EAADG
-531 SVTYQGK
+531 SKTLSYEGK
-538 IGFSDTVTRTITFP
+538 ISFFNRGTRTITFP
-552 LNSQVTCCSGRP
+552 LEITTTGSGYN
-564 GYTNL
+564 YTNL
-569 PAGRYKITVTDAC
+569 PEGNYKVTVTDAC
-582 NKTTTRE
+582 GITTDKIIYVPGMPAYKPE
-589 IDLAATTYNPV
+589 
-600 LKYERDCEIGKVIF
+600 LKYEKDCEIAKIIYN
-614 DIGRSIKV
+614 IGNQIYKDP
-622 TNNSSYDRV
+622 YIYV
-631 YLQQEVEDQYG
+631 YLEQEVEDAYG
-642 NKSWQYKNGSNGQ
+642 NKTWKEIKQPSGLSYVRNHTGE
-655 SFIDDQKG
+655 FV
-663 FFPNLL
+663 NLL
-669 PGKYRIQV
+669 TSKYRIKTTA
-677 NHFNYAY
+677 FY
-684 HGIFKNTYNNDYQ
+684 YNAFLRQKSGTMYQ
-697 RWSMTDPTT
+697 TSATDPTV
-706 PYASNITTYKE
+706 PNSSNYLYKE
-717 IIIPALTKLNP
+717 ITIPDLVKLNP
-728 VVNPVVCDSGSAT
+728 VVNPVACQQGSAT

-762 KKTTVTATTSTL
+762 KKATVTATTSTL

-781 ESDNKYFYI
+781 ASDNKYYHI
-790 FKGLTT
+790 FEGLNT
-796 GFYRV
+796 GYYLV

-815 IDLTNAFNPFLVI
+815 IDLSNAFNPFLVI

-844 GLSEHIFDINWFK
+844 GLSDHIFDINWFK
-857 LDANGNKTT
+857 LDANGDKTT

-905 KSATVVLPPIDE
+905 KTATVVLPPIDE
-917 PPFVK
+917 PPFIK

-936 QCGKAVRWR
+936 ECGKAVRWR

-972 VHTVVYTFADAR
+972 VHTVVYTFADTR

-1008 YVDTSGNPITQL
+1008 YVDTSGNLITQL

-1093 ASGYPESTLKLG
+1093 TSGYPESTLKLG
-1105 DPTRTIRIPMKV
+1105 DPSRTIRIPMKV

-1125 QPCANYLQTEFSI
+1125 QPCANYLQTEFTI

-1162 DTSNCNRQETFC
+1162 DTSNCNRQETLC
-1174 GTGVMTFEATG
+1174 GTGIMTFEATG
-1185 NFATYQWYKNGSVL
+1185 NFATYQWYKNGGIL
-1199 TGEIHRTYQANAP
+1199 TGEIHRTYQANGP

-1252 LGVTCPDNS
+1252 VGVTCPDNS

-1297 SSSDCRNLEDQ
+1297 SSSDCRNSEDQ
-1308 CWTTINNNRTFVA
+1308 CWTTLHNNRTFVA

-1327 RLRLPNCNQS
+1327 RLRLPDCSQS

-1366 LLLSTSG
+1366 LQLSTAG

-1408 VKVTSPQIP
+1408 IKVTSPQIP

-1468 DGQQQYTDIPTAL
+1468 DGQQQYTDIPTVL

-1495 VEVEVPNIT
+1495 VEVEVANIT

-1510 FLVGDTRSG
+1510 FLVGDTRNG
-1519 AFALSNKVTVNPPNP
+1519 AFALSNKVIVAPPSP

-1544 IQCESMPNSGVIN
+1544 IQCESIPNSGVIN
-1557 LTFAPGTQNQNRII
+1557 LTFAPGTQNQNRTI
-1571 NLYKLDDTGARIGTP
+1571 NLYKLDDTGARIGAP

-1617 YIKKPIVILPPQA
+1617 YIKKPVVILPPQA

-1643 CDTAHNQYKVSV
+1643 CDTTNNQYKVSV
-1655 NNVTGG
+1655 NNVIGG

-1683 GGSTTIYVKDSK
+1683 GGSSTIYVKDSK
-1695 DCRLEIPIT
+1695 DCRIEIPIT
-1704 TQATVIPTIALSPV
+1704 TQATVVPTIVLSPV
-1718 VYRCDSGYGSVT
+1718 FYSCDSGYGSVT
-1730 ITVSSTVSQTY
+1730 VTVSSTVSQTY
-1741 QYSFDGS
+1741 QYSLDGS

-1788 DFGKDI
+1788 DFGKDA

-1825 VSSNPNWLAT
+1825 VTSNPNWLAT
-1835 APTDPSGGRYLAV
+1835 APIDPSGGRYLAV

-1858 QKLLKGVTPN
+1858 QKLLKGVALN
-1868 TELTVSLDALN
+1868 TEFTVSLDALN
-1879 LIRTGVTAIPARL
+1879 LIRTGVTAIPAHL

-1969 CDLKITQLINIEKNK
+1969 CDLKVTQLINIEKNK

-2125 ALQPAAPQ
+2125 ALQPVAPQ

-2168 ATLSVTAQPT
+2168 ATLSVTAEPT

-2218 EYPDALDAGTHTFV
+2218 EYPDALDAGTHTFI

-2251 SLTVSPTQT
+2251 SLTISPTQT

-2270 TYTLTASGGIPTA
+2270 NYTLTASGGIPTA

-2294 ATFHTIA
+2294 ATFHTIG

-2336 QAYITLAYD
+2336 EQYVTLAYD

-2365 GSVTITPSDYYVGT
+2365 GSVIITPSDYYVGT

-2451 VTLNTGGRAPFDILL
+2451 ITLNTGGRAPFDILL

-2524 PVTPTTCATTGEVR
+2524 PVTPTACATTGEVR

-2567 GSGANIETTSNPNGG
+2567 GSGANIEITTNPNGG
-2582 TDVWHKGVASGTGVG
+2582 TDIWHKGVASGTGVG

-2628 PVPTYSQMSVAID
+2628 PVPTYSQMSVTID

-2658 LTNPHGSTTH
+2658 LTNSHGSTTH

-2761 GTATYTYGYVA
+2761 GTATYTYGYVV

-2881 TPLATHIVAVKDV
+2881 TPLATHTVAVKDV

-2905 TALITATATVS
+2905 TALITATATIS

-2997 KEVTVRDPD
+2997 KEVVVRDPD

-3057 GNNVTVTTTPTIAG
+3057 GNNVTVTTTPTITG

-3099 EAFVETII
+3099 EAYVETII

-3116 AGVITATQYVCEGT
+3116 AGVISATEYVCEGT
-3130 NGLSTPKVSVDTSK
+3130 NGLSTPKVSVDTTK
-3144 IRGGIPPYTI
+3144 IRGGMPPYTI

-3212 TTTPAT
+3212 TTTSAT

-3227 SVTATPTY
+3227 SLTVTPTY
-3235 IAGTPLRYVIKGT
+3235 IAGTPLRYEIRGT
-3248 DNAFATITTTT
+3248 DNAFTTITTTT
-3259 ATSLSLTLIGSQ
+3259 ATNFSLTLTGSQ
-3271 NLAGSNYTIEVFNE
+3271 NLSGSNYKIEVFNE
-3285 KTGCSITGVYT
+3285 KTGCSITGVHT

-3351 ATTTGTVS
+3351 ATTTGTVL

-3429 YTVTLTDPT
+3429 YTVTLTDPI
-3438 TGNVYTKPDIPEG
+3438 TGNVYSRTDVLEG
-3451 SPGVEITQVKAGN
+3451 SPGIEITGMKAGN

-3469 IDALG
+3469 RDALG

-3485 VAPYNAINTASIT
+3485 VSPYNGINTASIT

-3504 TCIDAKDGK
+3504 TCIDAKDGT
-3513 LKVSGVTGG
+3513 LKVSGVAGG
-3522 APPYNYTLV
+3522 APPYHYMLI

-3536 GSDLPKINTTDSEA
+3536 GSDLPEIATTDSEV
-3550 TFTGIEPGTYRV
+3550 TFKGIEPGTYRV

-3643 HTFNDLGPSPKDS
+3643 HTFNDLAPSPKDS
-3656 YYQVVIKDANDCTMT
+3656 YYQVVIKDSHDCTMT

-3682 DVSINE
+3682 DVSISE
-3688 FKYYGTCQA
+3688 LKYYGTCQA

-3721 YSLNGGASA
+3721 YSLNGAPSA
-3730 TFTRTVGNIAYI
+3730 TFTRTAGNIAYI

-3755 VTYTV
+3755 VTYTI

-3852 EDAEGCTVTATY
+3852 EDAEGCTITATY
-3864 EVEYFDIEVPNY
+3864 EVEYFDIEIPNY
-3876 FTPNGDGEND
+3876 FTPNGDGENE
-3886 VWKAKYLDNNVNAR
+3886 VWKPKYLDNNVNAR

-3925 KQPMP
+3925 KRPMP

>member
-33 CYQDNQIK
+33 CYSDNQIK

-64 IQGPGKDGEMFRMNR
+64 IQGEGKDGEMFRMKR
-79 PSPSAPAEYT
+79 SSLSAPAEYT

-97 YKIIVRDEDTGA
+97 YKIIVRDEETGA
-109 FDEREVDAESN
+109 FDEREVEAESN
-120 YKIMNIQN
+120 YKIMNIQS
-128 LEALAPSCGQTNS
+128 LETLAPTCGQKNN

-154 PFQVTIFDMNRNVI
+154 PFDVTILDASGHNVLL
-168 VPMQEF
+168 PTQRF
-174 SRPANNGYIEVRGDN
+174 ARPSGNGYIEIRGTN
-189 AHPLPINKQIIV
+189 SHPI
-201 QIHDKTNIGNQCGE
+201 KTNATIMLQVKDITSTGEKCGE
-215 TRRFPSIQIPSQQ
+215 TRRYPSIVIPIEQ
-228 KYVVECINIKT
+228 YTVECINIKM
-239 YYRKL
+239 YDRYMGMH
-244 EKNNKDCKYR
+244 KDNCGKYNGR
-254 YRVELVRPED
+254 FRIVRVED
-264 NQWIYQGIDDM
+264 GNWINKNILDATALKSY
-275 TEFRNFFKKPG
+275 FSKPG
-286 TAVLRIVN
+286 TAIVRFLN
-294 KGITIDMSSTFS
+294 SSKPQIDISSTFDIYGYYVR
-306 DYYYYTNSYEIE
+306 DYIFEK
-318 SGDEIE
+318 GDEVE
-324 ITIKGPKNTIKER
+324 ITIKGPNNTIVEKVR
-337 FKLDNRI
+337 FNEQIDPLSCPSYKMLTTSNYSYNR
-344 NASHYGPL
+344 
-352 IYNAKDCS
+352 
-360 RNRTYYTEGNCGN
+360 NCGLDKRLYIYYS
-373 ITPNTEKYLCGTY
+373 ITNYQYRSMPNLDGGTY
-386 DTRWGTYNINY
+386 SYQLGWTHPQNISYFTLEKSN
-397 TDLNNGESRNIYQVS
+397 SA
-412 DWRSGYG
+412 SGPWTPVPMVTTAPGAGQAHWTNSYVY
-419 NFKLQRKVGTN
+419 LDKVG
-430 WVDEPS
+430 E
-436 NTPSTPGAT
+436 GF
-445 YRYTYKTTPPGCP
+445 YRLTYKNPNNCHGQC
-458 PAVSNEFVSDYPP
+458 SDIREVKYPI
-471 HSAGTPP
+471 SSTQDINKIWDN
-478 AVTARPIEK
+478 IE
-487 VWDVL
+487 
-492 QTGYGMYEGTGAFK
+492 TGYGIYEGTGAFRVNYSINN
-506 FEIPY
+506 FA
-511 NTTGYFYPLKFKV
+511 YPLKFKL
-524 ERADGVA
+524 EAADG
-531 SVTYQGK
+531 SKTLSYEGK
-538 IGFSDTVTRTITFP
+538 ISFFNRGTRTITFP
-552 LNSQVTCCSGRP
+552 LEITTTGSGYN
-564 GYTNL
+564 YTNL
-569 PAGRYKITVTDAC
+569 PEGNYKVTVTDAC
-582 NKTTTRE
+582 GITTDKIIYVPGMPAYKPE
-589 IDLAATTYNPV
+589 
-600 LKYERDCEIGKVIF
+600 LKYEKDCEIAKIIYN
-614 DIGRSIKV
+614 IGNQIYKDP
-622 TNNSSYDRV
+622 YIYV
-631 YLQQEVEDQYG
+631 YLEQEVEDAYG
-642 NKSWQYKNGSNGQ
+642 NKTWKEIKQPSGLSYVRNHTGE
-655 SFIDDQKG
+655 FV
-663 FFPNLL
+663 NLL
-669 PGKYRIQV
+669 TSKYRIKTTA
-677 NHFNYAY
+677 FY
-684 HGIFKNTYNNDYQ
+684 YNAFLRQKSGTMYQ
-697 RWSMTDPTT
+697 TSATDPTV
-706 PYASNITTYKE
+706 PNSSNYLYKE
-717 IIIPALTKLNP
+717 ITIPDLVKLNP
-728 VVNPVVCDSGSAT
+728 VVNPVACQQGSAT

-762 KKTTVTATTSTL
+762 KKATVTATTSTL

-781 ESDNKYFYI
+781 ASDNKYYHI
-790 FKGLTT
+790 FEGLNT
-796 GFYRV
+796 GYYLV

-815 IDLTNAFNPFLVI
+815 IDLSNAFNPFLVI

-844 GLSEHIFDINWFK
+844 GLSDHIFDINWFK
-857 LDANGNKTT
+857 LDANGDKTT

-905 KSATVVLPPIDE
+905 KTATVVLPPIDE
-917 PPFVK
+917 PPFIK

-936 QCGKAVRWR
+936 ECGKAVRWR

-972 VHTVVYTFADAR
+972 VHTVVYTFADTR

-1008 YVDTSGNPITQL
+1008 YVDTSGNLITQL

-1074 YPQKSYNAVNKAYE
+1074 YPQKSYNAVNKVYE

-1093 ASGYPESTLKLG
+1093 TSGYPESTLKLG
-1105 DPTRTIRIPMKV
+1105 DPSRTIRIPMKV

-1125 QPCANYLQTEFSI
+1125 QPCANYLQTEFTI

-1162 DTSNCNRQETFC
+1162 DTSNCNRQETLC
-1174 GTGVMTFEATG
+1174 GTGIMTFEATG
-1185 NFATYQWYKNGSVL
+1185 NFATYQWYKNGGIL
-1199 TGEIHRTYQANAP
+1199 TGEIHRTYQANGP

-1252 LGVTCPDNS
+1252 VGVTCPDNS

-1297 SSSDCRNLEDQ
+1297 SSSDCRNSEDQ
-1308 CWTTINNNRTFVA
+1308 CWTTLHNNRTFVA

-1327 RLRLPNCNQS
+1327 RLRLPDCSQS

-1366 LLLSTSG
+1366 LQLSTAG

-1408 VKVTSPQIP
+1408 IKVTSPQIP

-1468 DGQQQYTDIPTAL
+1468 DGQQQYTDIPTVL

-1495 VEVEVPNIT
+1495 VEVEVANIT

-1510 FLVGDTRSG
+1510 FLVGDTRNG
-1519 AFALSNKVTVNPPNP
+1519 AFALSNKVIVAPPSP

-1544 IQCESMPNSGVIN
+1544 IQCESIPNSGVIN
-1557 LTFAPGTQNQNRII
+1557 LTFAPGTQNQNRTI
-1571 NLYKLDDTGARIGTP
+1571 NLYKLDDTGARIGAP

-1617 YIKKPIVILPPQA
+1617 YIKKPVVILPPQA

-1643 CDTAHNQYKVSV
+1643 CDTTNNQYKVSV
-1655 NNVTGG
+1655 NNVIGG

-1683 GGSTTIYVKDSK
+1683 GGSSTIYVKDSK
-1695 DCRLEIPIT
+1695 DCRIEIPIT
-1704 TQATVIPTIALSPV
+1704 TQATVVPTIVLSPV
-1718 VYRCDSGYGSVT
+1718 FYSCDSGYGSVT
-1730 ITVSSTVSQTY
+1730 VTVSSTVSQTY
-1741 QYSFDGS
+1741 QYSLDGS

-1788 DFGKDI
+1788 DFGKDA

-1825 VSSNPNWLAT
+1825 VTSNPNWLAT
-1835 APTDPSGGRYLAV
+1835 APIDPSGGRYLAV

-1858 QKLLKGVTPN
+1858 QKLLKGVALN
-1868 TELTVSLDALN
+1868 TEFTVSLDALN
-1879 LIRTGVTAIPARL
+1879 LIRTGVTAIPAHL

-1969 CDLKITQLINIEKNK
+1969 CDLKVTQLINIEKNK

-2125 ALQPAAPQ
+2125 ALQPVAPQ

-2168 ATLSVTAQPT
+2168 ATLSVTAEPT

-2218 EYPDALDAGTHTFV
+2218 EYPDALDAGTHTFI

-2251 SLTVSPTQT
+2251 SLTISPTQT

-2270 TYTLTASGGIPTA
+2270 NYTLTASGGIPTA

-2294 ATFHTIA
+2294 ATFHTIG

-2336 QAYITLAYD
+2336 EQYVTLAYD

-2365 GSVTITPSDYYVGT
+2365 GSVIITPSDYYVGT

-2451 VTLNTGGRAPFDILL
+2451 ITLNTGGRAPFDILL

-2524 PVTPTTCATTGEVR
+2524 PVTPTACATTGEVR

-2567 GSGANIETTSNPNGG
+2567 GSGANIEITTNPNGG
-2582 TDVWHKGVASGTGVG
+2582 TDIWHKGVASGTGVG

-2628 PVPTYSQMSVAID
+2628 PVPTYSQMSVTID

-2658 LTNPHGSTTH
+2658 LTNSHGSTTH

-2761 GTATYTYGYVA
+2761 GTATYTYGYVV

-2881 TPLATHIVAVKDV
+2881 TPLATHTVAVKDV

-2905 TALITATATVS
+2905 TALITATATIS

-2997 KEVTVRDPD
+2997 KEVVVRDPD

-3057 GNNVTVTTTPTIAG
+3057 GNNVTVTTTPTITG

-3099 EAFVETII
+3099 EAYVETII

-3116 AGVITATQYVCEGT
+3116 AGVISATEYVCEGT
-3130 NGLSTPKVSVDTSK
+3130 NGLSTPKVSVDTTK
-3144 IRGGIPPYTI
+3144 IRGGMPPYTI

-3212 TTTPAT
+3212 TTTSAT

-3227 SVTATPTY
+3227 SLTVTPTY
-3235 IAGTPLRYVIKGT
+3235 IAGTPLRYEIRGT
-3248 DNAFATITTTT
+3248 DNAFTTITTTT
-3259 ATSLSLTLIGSQ
+3259 ATNFSLTLTGSQ
-3271 NLAGSNYTIEVFNE
+3271 NLSGSNYKIEVFNE
-3285 KTGCSITGVYT
+3285 KTGCSITGVHT

-3351 ATTTGTVS
+3351 ATTTGTVL

-3429 YTVTLTDPT
+3429 YTVTLTDPI
-3438 TGNVYTKPDIPEG
+3438 TGNVYSRTDVLEG
-3451 SPGVEITQVKAGN
+3451 SPGIEITGMKAGN

-3469 IDALG
+3469 RDALG

-3485 VAPYNAINTASIT
+3485 VSPYNGINTASIT

-3504 TCIDAKDGK
+3504 TCIDAKDGT
-3513 LKVSGVTGG
+3513 LKVSGVAGG
-3522 APPYNYTLV
+3522 APPYHYMLI

-3536 GSDLPKINTTDSEA
+3536 GSDLPEIATTDSEV
-3550 TFTGIEPGTYRV
+3550 TFKGIEPGTYRV

-3643 HTFNDLGPSPKDS
+3643 HTFNDLAPSPKDS
-3656 YYQVVIKDANDCTMT
+3656 YYQVVIKDSHDCTMT

-3721 YSLNGGASA
+3721 YSLNGAPSA
-3730 TFTRTVGNIAYI
+3730 TFTRTAGNIAYI

-3755 VTYTV
+3755 VTYTI

-3864 EVEYFDIEVPNY
+3864 EVEYFDIEIPNY
-3876 FTPNGDGEND
+3876 FTPNGDGENE
-3886 VWKAKYLDNNVNAR
+3886 VWKPKYLDNNVNAR

-3925 KQPMP
+3925 KRPMP

>member
-33 CYQDNQIK
+33 CYSDNQIK

-64 IQGPGKDGEMFRMNR
+64 IQGEGKDGEMFRMNR

-89 FYNLKVGK
+89 FYNLKIGK
-97 YKIIVRDEDTGA
+97 YKIIVRDEETGA
-109 FDEREVDAESN
+109 FDEREVEAESN
-120 YKIMNIQN
+120 YKIMNIQS
-128 LEALAPSCGQTNS
+128 LETLAPTCGQKNN

-154 PFQVTIFDMNRNVI
+154 PFDVTILDASGHNVLL
-168 VPMQEF
+168 PTQRF
-174 SRPANNGYIEVRGDN
+174 ARPSGNGYIEIRGTN
-189 AHPLPINKQIIV
+189 SHPI
-201 QIHDKTNIGNQCGE
+201 KTNATIMLQVKDITSTGEKCGE
-215 TRRFPSIQIPSQQ
+215 TRRYPSIVIPIEQ
-228 KYVVECINIKT
+228 YTVECINIKM
-239 YYRKL
+239 YDRYMGMH
-244 EKNNKDCKYR
+244 KDNCGKYNGR
-254 YRVELVRPED
+254 FRIVRVED
-264 NQWIYQGIDDM
+264 GNWINKNILDATALKSY
-275 TEFRNFFKKPG
+275 FSKPG
-286 TAVLRIVN
+286 TAIVRFLN
-294 KGITIDMSSTFS
+294 SSKPQIDISSTFDIYGYYVR
-306 DYYYYTNSYEIE
+306 DYIFEK
-318 SGDEIE
+318 GDEVE
-324 ITIKGPKNTIKER
+324 ITIKGPNNTIVEKVR
-337 FKLDNRI
+337 FNEQIDPLSCPSYKMLTTSNYSYNR
-344 NASHYGPL
+344 
-352 IYNAKDCS
+352 
-360 RNRTYYTEGNCGN
+360 NCGLDKRLYIYYS
-373 ITPNTEKYLCGTY
+373 ITNYQYRSMPNLDGGTY
-386 DTRWGTYNINY
+386 SYQLGWTHPQNISYFTLEKSNSASGPWTPVPMVTTAPGTGQAHWTNSYVY
-397 TDLNNGESRNIYQVS
+397 LD
-412 DWRSGYG
+412 
-419 NFKLQRKVGTN
+419 KVG
-430 WVDEPS
+430 E
-436 NTPSTPGAT
+436 GF
-445 YRYTYKTTPPGCP
+445 YRLTYKNPNNCHGQC
-458 PAVSNEFVSDYPP
+458 SDIREVKYPI
-471 HSAGTPP
+471 SSTQDINKIWDN
-478 AVTARPIEK
+478 IE
-487 VWDVL
+487 
-492 QTGYGMYEGTGAFK
+492 TGYGIYEGTGAFRVNYSINN
-506 FEIPY
+506 FA
-511 NTTGYFYPLKFKV
+511 YPLKFKL
-524 ERADGVA
+524 EAADG
-531 SVTYQGK
+531 SKTLSYEGK
-538 IGFSDTVTRTITFP
+538 ISFFNRGTRTITFP
-552 LNSQVTCCSGRP
+552 LEITTTGSGYS
-564 GYTNL
+564 YTNL
-569 PAGRYKITVTDAC
+569 PEGNYKVTITDAC
-582 NKTTTRE
+582 GITTDKIIYVPGMPAYKPE
-589 IDLAATTYNPV
+589 
-600 LKYERDCEIGKVIF
+600 LKYEKDCEIAKIIYN
-614 DIGRSIKV
+614 IGNQIYKDP
-622 TNNSSYDRV
+622 YIYV
-631 YLQQEVEDQYG
+631 YLEQEVEDAYG
-642 NKSWQYKNGSNGQ
+642 NKTWKEIKQPSGLSYVRNHTGE
-655 SFIDDQKG
+655 FV
-663 FFPNLL
+663 NLL
-669 PGKYRIQV
+669 TSKYRIKTTA
-677 NHFNYAY
+677 FY
-684 HGIFKNTYNNDYQ
+684 YNAFLRQKSGTMYQ
-697 RWSMTDPTT
+697 TSATDPTV
-706 PYASNITTYKE
+706 PNSSNYLYKE
-717 IIIPALTKLNP
+717 ITIPDLVKLNP
-728 VVNPVVCDSGSAT
+728 VVNPVACQQGSAT

-762 KKTTVTATTSTL
+762 KKATVTATTSTL
-774 IETKKYE
+774 LETKKYE
-781 ESDNKYFYI
+781 ASDNKYYHI
-790 FKGLTT
+790 FEGLNT
-796 GFYRV
+796 GYYLV

-815 IDLTNAFNPFLVI
+815 IDLSNAFNPFLVI

-844 GLSEHIFDINWFK
+844 GLSDHIFDINWFK
-857 LDANGNKTT
+857 LDANGDKTT

-905 KSATVVLPPIDE
+905 KTATVVLPPIDE
-917 PPFVK
+917 PPFIK

-936 QCGKAVRWR
+936 ECGKAVRWR

-972 VHTVVYTFADAR
+972 VHTVVYTFADTR

-1008 YVDTSGNPITQL
+1008 YVDTSGNLITQL

-1093 ASGYPESTLKLG
+1093 TSGYPESTLKLG
-1105 DPTRTIRIPMKV
+1105 DPSRTIRIPMKV

-1125 QPCANYLQTEFSI
+1125 QPCANYLQTEFTI

-1162 DTSNCNRQETFC
+1162 DTSNCNRQETLC
-1174 GTGVMTFEATG
+1174 GTGIMTFEATG
-1185 NFATYQWYKNGSVL
+1185 NFATYQWYKNGGIL
-1199 TGEIHRTYQANAP
+1199 TGEIHRTYQANGP

-1252 LGVTCPDNS
+1252 VGVTCPDNS

-1297 SSSDCRNLEDQ
+1297 SSSDCRNSEDQ
-1308 CWTTINNNRTFVA
+1308 CWTTLHNNRTFVA

-1327 RLRLPNCNQS
+1327 RLRLPDCSQS

-1366 LLLSTSG
+1366 LQLSTAG

-1408 VKVTSPQIP
+1408 IKVTSPQIP

-1495 VEVEVPNIT
+1495 VEVEVANIT

-1510 FLVGDTRSG
+1510 FLVGDTRNG
-1519 AFALSNKVTVNPPNP
+1519 AFALSNKVIVDPPSP

-1544 IQCESMPNSGVIN
+1544 IQCESIPNSGVIN
-1557 LTFAPGTQNQNRII
+1557 LTFAPGTQNQNRTI
-1571 NLYKLDDTGARIGTP
+1571 NLYKLDDTGARIGAP

-1617 YIKKPIVILPPQA
+1617 YIKKPVVILPPQA

-1643 CDTAHNQYKVSV
+1643 CDTTNNQYKVSV
-1655 NNVTGG
+1655 NNVIGG

-1683 GGSTTIYVKDSK
+1683 GGSSTIYVKDSK
-1695 DCRLEIPIT
+1695 DCRIEIPIT
-1704 TQATVIPTIALSPV
+1704 TQATVVPTIVLSPV
-1718 VYRCDSGYGSVT
+1718 FYSCDSGYGSVT
-1730 ITVSSTVSQTY
+1730 VTVSSTVSQTY
-1741 QYSFDGS
+1741 QYSLDGS

-1788 DFGKDI
+1788 DFGKDA

-1825 VSSNPNWLAT
+1825 VTSNPNWLAT
-1835 APTDPSGGRYLAV
+1835 APIDPSGGRYLAV

-1858 QKLLKGVTPN
+1858 QKLLKGVAPN
-1868 TELTVSLDALN
+1868 TEFTVSLDALN
-1879 LIRTGVTAIPARL
+1879 LIRTGVTAIPAHL

-1906 KSLATINSNSWTNY
+1906 KSLATINSNNWTNY

-1969 CDLKITQLINIEKNK
+1969 CDLKVTQLINIEKNK

-2041 GVFTVTG
+2041 GVFIVTG

-2125 ALQPAAPQ
+2125 ALQPVAPQ

-2168 ATLSVTAQPT
+2168 ATLSVTAEPT

-2185 QEKKVEITVISG
+2185 QEKKVEITIISG

-2270 TYTLTASGGIPTA
+2270 NYTLTASGGIPTA

-2294 ATFHTIA
+2294 ATFHTIG

-2336 QAYITLAYD
+2336 EQYVTLAYD

-2365 GSVTITPSDYYVGT
+2365 GSVIITPSDYYVGT

-2524 PVTPTTCATTGEVR
+2524 PVTPTACATTGEVR

-2567 GSGANIETTSNPNGG
+2567 GSGANIEITTNPNGG
-2582 TDVWHKGVASGTGVG
+2582 TDVWHKGVALGTGVG

-2677 NHQPIAGAVGTVPA
+2677 NHQPIAGAVGTVSA

-2772 SGGAAPS
+2772 SGTAYSAA

-2831 CQAYHNTNGKI
+2831 CQAYHNTNGRI

-2881 TPLATHIVAVKDV
+2881 TPLATHTVAVKDV
-2894 NGCVTTATFST
+2894 NACVTTATFST
-2905 TALITATATVS
+2905 TALITATATIS

-2951 AGAILS
+2951 AGAIIS

-2997 KEVTVRDPD
+2997 KEVIVRDPD

-3057 GNNVTVTTTPTIAG
+3057 GNNVTVTTTPTIVG

-3099 EAFVETII
+3099 EAYVETII

-3116 AGVITATQYVCEGT
+3116 VGVISATEYVCEGT
-3130 NGLSTPKVSVDTSK
+3130 NGLSTPKVSVDTTK

-3185 DASGTCATST
+3185 DASG
-3195 TSVTVAPAFE
+3195 
-3205 LQTLSIT
+3205 
-3212 TTTPAT
+3212 
-3218 CVVDEVINI
+3218 
-3227 SVTATPTY
+3227 
-3235 IAGTPLRYVIKGT
+3235 
-3248 DNAFATITTTT
+3248 
-3259 ATSLSLTLIGSQ
+3259 
-3271 NLAGSNYTIEVFNE
+3271 
-3285 KTGCSITGVYT
+3285 
-3296 VKDANTFEMTSH
+3296 
-3308 NPVRAVCHNDNGSI
+3308 
-3322 AITLVDKDLSNGDQ
+3322 
-3336 STAGFTYTVTAVSGG
+3336 
-3351 ATTTGTVS
+3351 
-3359 GNTTTLTLVGGSYDI
+3359 
-3374 EAISNATG
+3374 
-3382 CKVAKHR
+3382 
-3389 FVVPSNPA
+3389 
-3397 EIKVIYVSQKVSVDC
+3397 
-3412 NNENGVV
+3412 
-3419 ALTVIGGQQV
+3419 
-3429 YTVTLTDPT
+3429 
-3438 TGNVYTKPDIPEG
+3438 
-3451 SPGVEITQVKAGN
+3451 
-3464 YNITV
+3464 
-3469 IDALG
+3469 
-3474 CTTATGTLSVT
+3474 
-3485 VAPYNAINTASIT
+3485 
-3498 VATTSI
+3498 
-3504 TCIDAKDGK
+3504 
-3513 LKVSGVTGG
+3513 
-3522 APPYNYTLV
+3522 
-3531 RTSAT
+3531 
-3536 GSDLPKINTTDSEA
+3536 
-3550 TFTGIEPGTYRV
+3550 
-3562 DIYDAQNCSVTVSG
+3562 
-3576 SYTFV
+3576 
-3581 NPSPITA
+3581 
-3588 DINTLNSTFV
+3588 
-3598 TCKGSDSGKV
+3598 
-3608 EITNIA
+3608 
-3614 GGTPTYT
+3614 
-3621 LTIIRADNGQKVT
+3621 
-3634 PEVETTGTS
+3634 
-3643 HTFNDLGPSPKDS
+3643 
-3656 YYQVVIKDANDCTMT
+3656 
-3671 KTLTFTVEELP
+3671 
-3682 DVSINE
+3682 
-3688 FKYYGTCQA
+3688 
-3697 NSNSYVDYLEVHFN
+3697 
-3711 NPSPDYSKIT
+3711 
-3721 YSLNGGASA
+3721 
-3730 TFTRTVGNIAYI
+3730 
-3742 DNFNRA
+3742 
-3748 SVTQTVE
+3748 
-3755 VTYTV
+3755 
-3760 VSSIPGMTGSCSASE
+3760 
-3775 TITIDP
+3775 
-3781 YTPLTVTRVTTNTT
+3781 
-3795 LNTLEVLAQGG
+3795 
-3806 RTNNFRGYTYYFNEV
+3806 
-3821 SKGDNPVYKVN
+3821 
-3832 HNDPEK
+3832 
-3838 EIGGRRY
+3838 
-3845 KVVNVRV
+3845 
-3852 EDAEGCTVTATY
+3852 
-3864 EVEYFDIEVPNY
+3864 
-3876 FTPNGDGEND
+3876 
-3886 VWKAKYLDNNVNAR
+3886 
-3900 IYIFDRYG
+3900 
-3908 RRLVVLES
+3908 
-3916 GQGWDGTYE
+3916 
-3925 KQPMP
+3925 
-3930 SGDYWYIIEIND
+3930 
-3942 QLYDKREFYGNFTL
+3942 
-3956 FR
+3956 

>member
-33 CYQDNQIK
+33 CYSDNQIK

-64 IQGPGKDGEMFRMNR
+64 IQGEGKDGEMFRMNR

-89 FYNLKVGK
+89 FYNLKIGK
-97 YKIIVRDEDTGA
+97 YKIIVRDEETGA
-109 FDEREVDAESN
+109 FDEREVEAESN
-120 YKIMNIQN
+120 YKIMNIQS
-128 LEALAPSCGQTNS
+128 LETLAPTCGQKNN

-154 PFQVTIFDMNRNVI
+154 PFDVTILDASGHNVLL
-168 VPMQEF
+168 PTQRF
-174 SRPANNGYIEVRGDN
+174 ARPSGNGYIEIRGTN
-189 AHPLPINKQIIV
+189 SHPI
-201 QIHDKTNIGNQCGE
+201 KTNATIMLQVKDITSTGEKCGE
-215 TRRFPSIQIPSQQ
+215 TRRYPSIVIPIEQ
-228 KYVVECINIKT
+228 YTVECINIKM
-239 YYRKL
+239 YDRYMGMH
-244 EKNNKDCKYR
+244 KDNCGKYNGR
-254 YRVELVRPED
+254 FRIVRVED
-264 NQWIYQGIDDM
+264 GNWINKNILDATALKSY
-275 TEFRNFFKKPG
+275 FSKPG
-286 TAVLRIVN
+286 TATVRFLN
-294 KGITIDMSSTFS
+294 SSKPQIDISSTFDIYGYYVR
-306 DYYYYTNSYEIE
+306 DYIFEK
-318 SGDEIE
+318 GDEVE
-324 ITIKGPKNTIKER
+324 ITIKGPNNTIVEKVR
-337 FKLDNRI
+337 FNEQIDPLSCPSYKMLTTSNYSYNR
-344 NASHYGPL
+344 
-352 IYNAKDCS
+352 
-360 RNRTYYTEGNCGN
+360 NCGLDKRLYIYYS
-373 ITPNTEKYLCGTY
+373 ITNYQYRSMPNLDGGTY
-386 DTRWGTYNINY
+386 SYQLGWTHPQNISYFTLEKSNSASGPWTPVPMVTTAPGTGQAHWTNSYVY
-397 TDLNNGESRNIYQVS
+397 LD
-412 DWRSGYG
+412 
-419 NFKLQRKVGTN
+419 KVG
-430 WVDEPS
+430 E
-436 NTPSTPGAT
+436 GF
-445 YRYTYKTTPPGCP
+445 YRLTYKNPNNCHGQC
-458 PAVSNEFVSDYPP
+458 SDIQEVKYPI
-471 HSAGTPP
+471 SSTQDINKIWDN
-478 AVTARPIEK
+478 IE
-487 VWDVL
+487 
-492 QTGYGMYEGTGAFK
+492 TGYGIYEGTGAFRVNYSINN
-506 FEIPY
+506 FA
-511 NTTGYFYPLKFKV
+511 YPLKFKL
-524 ERADGVA
+524 EAADG
-531 SVTYQGK
+531 SKTLSYEGK
-538 IGFSDTVTRTITFP
+538 ISFFNRGTRTITFP
-552 LNSQVTCCSGRP
+552 LEITTTGSGYS
-564 GYTNL
+564 YTNL
-569 PAGRYKITVTDAC
+569 PEGNYKVTVTDAC
-582 NKTTTRE
+582 GITTDKIIYVPGMPAYKPE
-589 IDLAATTYNPV
+589 
-600 LKYERDCEIGKVIF
+600 LKYEKDCEIAKIIYN
-614 DIGRSIKV
+614 IGNQIYKDP
-622 TNNSSYDRV
+622 YIYV
-631 YLQQEVEDQYG
+631 YLEQEVEDAYG
-642 NKSWQYKNGSNGQ
+642 NKTWKEIKQPSGLSYVRNHTGE
-655 SFIDDQKG
+655 FV
-663 FFPNLL
+663 NLL
-669 PGKYRIQV
+669 TSKYRIKTTA
-677 NHFNYAY
+677 FY
-684 HGIFKNTYNNDYQ
+684 YNAFLRQKSGTMYQ
-697 RWSMTDPTT
+697 TSATDPTV
-706 PYASNITTYKE
+706 PNSSNYLYKE
-717 IIIPALTKLNP
+717 ITIPDLVKLNP
-728 VVNPVVCDSGSAT
+728 VVNPVACQQGSAT

-762 KKTTVTATTSTL
+762 KKATVTATTSTL
-774 IETKKYE
+774 LETKKYE
-781 ESDNKYFYI
+781 ASDNKYYHI
-790 FKGLTT
+790 FEGLNT
-796 GFYRV
+796 GYYLV

-815 IDLTNAFNPFLVI
+815 IDLSNAFNPFLVI

-834 CTGNRARVKL
+834 CIGNRARVKL
-844 GLSEHIFDINWFK
+844 GLSDHIFDINWFK
-857 LDANGNKTT
+857 LDANGDKTT

-905 KSATVVLPPIDE
+905 KTATVVLPPIDE
-917 PPFVK
+917 PPFIK

-936 QCGKAVRWR
+936 ECGKAVRWR

-972 VHTVVYTFADAR
+972 VHTVVYTFADTR

-1027 YELNYENVGS
+1027 YELSYENVGS
-1037 ESIKQAVISVKLPQ
+1037 ESIKQAVILVKLPQ

-1074 YPQKSYNAVNKAYE
+1074 HPQKSYNAVNKAYE

-1093 ASGYPESTLKLG
+1093 TSGYPESTLKLG
-1105 DPTRTIRIPMKV
+1105 DPSRTIRIPMKI

-1125 QPCANYLQTEFSI
+1125 QPCANYLQTEFTI

-1162 DTSNCNRQETFC
+1162 DTSNCNRQETLC
-1174 GTGVMTFEATG
+1174 GTGIMTFEATG
-1185 NFATYQWYKNGSVL
+1185 NFATYQWYKNGGIL
-1199 TGEIHRTYQANAP
+1199 TGEIHRTYQANGP

-1252 LGVTCPDNS
+1252 VGVTCPDNS

-1308 CWTTINNNRTFVA
+1308 CWTTIHNNRTFVA

-1557 LTFAPGTQNQNRII
+1557 LTFAPGTQNQNRTI

-1668 FDGENTYVTNPIGFI
+1668 FDGENTYVTNSIGFI

-1704 TQATVIPTIALSPV
+1704 TQATVIPTIAFSPV

-1788 DFGKDI
+1788 DFGKDA

-1825 VSSNPNWLAT
+1825 VSSNPNWLTT

-1868 TELTVSLDALN
+1868 TEFTVSLDALN
-1879 LIRTGVTAIPARL
+1879 LIRIGVTAIPARL

-1930 GFANGEL
+1930 GFTNGEL

-1969 CDLKITQLINIEKNK
+1969 CDLKVTQLINIEKNK

-2103 SATGGNAG
+2103 LATGGNAG

-2125 ALQPAAPQ
+2125 ALQPVAPQ

-2168 ATLSVTAQPT
+2168 ATLSVTAEPT

-2270 TYTLTASGGIPTA
+2270 NYTLTASGGIPTA

-2294 ATFHTIA
+2294 ATFHTIG

-2336 QAYITLAYD
+2336 EQYVTLAYD

-2365 GSVTITPSDYYVGT
+2365 GSVIITPSDYYVGT

-2401 GNYIAHLTDDRG
+2401 DNYIAHLTDDRG

-2524 PVTPTTCATTGEVR
+2524 PVTPTACATTGEVR

-2567 GSGANIETTSNPNGG
+2567 GSGANIEITTNPNGG
-2582 TDVWHKGVASGTGVG
+2582 TDVWHKGVALGTGVG

-2761 GTATYTYGYVA
+2761 GTATYTYGYVV

-2831 CQAYHNTNGKI
+2831 CQAYHNTNSKI

-2881 TPLATHIVAVKDV
+2881 TPLATHTVAVKDV

-2905 TALITATATVS
+2905 TALITATATIS

-2985 IYDAETVDCPIV
+2985 IYDAETESCPIV
-2997 KEVTVRDPD
+2997 KEVT
-3006 PINLANV
+3006 
-3013 VVQPYHEKCN
+3013 
-3023 LGLTA
+3023 
-3028 TGTGSIDIAMPTDSD
+3028 
-3043 TYTFKITSAIDITT
+3043 
-3057 GNNVTVTTTPTIAG
+3057 
-3071 THTATFTQLRGTTQG
+3071 
-3086 VKYQIT
+3086 
-3092 ITNSTGC
+3092 
-3099 EAFVETII
+3099 
-3107 TSPEPLELQ
+3107 
-3116 AGVITATQYVCEGT
+3116 
-3130 NGLSTPKVSVDTSK
+3130 
-3144 IRGGIPPYTI
+3144 
-3154 EFFDNGGNSL
+3154 
-3164 GNGTEYT
+3164 
-3171 LPNLNGGTFYATVK
+3171 LP
-3185 DASGTCATST
+3185 
-3195 TSVTVAPAFE
+3195 AP
-3205 LQTLSIT
+3205 
-3212 TTTPAT
+3212 
-3218 CVVDEVINI
+3218 
-3227 SVTATPTY
+3227 
-3235 IAGTPLRYVIKGT
+3235 
-3248 DNAFATITTTT
+3248 
-3259 ATSLSLTLIGSQ
+3259 
-3271 NLAGSNYTIEVFNE
+3271 
-3285 KTGCSITGVYT
+3285 
-3296 VKDANTFEMTSH
+3296 
-3308 NPVRAVCHNDNGSI
+3308 
-3322 AITLVDKDLSNGDQ
+3322 
-3336 STAGFTYTVTAVSGG
+3336 
-3351 ATTTGTVS
+3351 
-3359 GNTTTLTLVGGSYDI
+3359 
-3374 EAISNATG
+3374 
-3382 CKVAKHR
+3382 
-3389 FVVPSNPA
+3389 
-3397 EIKVIYVSQKVSVDC
+3397 
-3412 NNENGVV
+3412 
-3419 ALTVIGGQQV
+3419 
-3429 YTVTLTDPT
+3429 
-3438 TGNVYTKPDIPEG
+3438 
-3451 SPGVEITQVKAGN
+3451 
-3464 YNITV
+3464 
-3469 IDALG
+3469 
-3474 CTTATGTLSVT
+3474 
-3485 VAPYNAINTASIT
+3485 
-3498 VATTSI
+3498 
-3504 TCIDAKDGK
+3504 
-3513 LKVSGVTGG
+3513 
-3522 APPYNYTLV
+3522 
-3531 RTSAT
+3531 
-3536 GSDLPKINTTDSEA
+3536 
-3550 TFTGIEPGTYRV
+3550 
-3562 DIYDAQNCSVTVSG
+3562 
-3576 SYTFV
+3576 
-3581 NPSPITA
+3581 
-3588 DINTLNSTFV
+3588 
-3598 TCKGSDSGKV
+3598 
-3608 EITNIA
+3608 
-3614 GGTPTYT
+3614 
-3621 LTIIRADNGQKVT
+3621 
-3634 PEVETTGTS
+3634 
-3643 HTFNDLGPSPKDS
+3643 
-3656 YYQVVIKDANDCTMT
+3656 
-3671 KTLTFTVEELP
+3671 
-3682 DVSINE
+3682 
-3688 FKYYGTCQA
+3688 
-3697 NSNSYVDYLEVHFN
+3697 
-3711 NPSPDYSKIT
+3711 
-3721 YSLNGGASA
+3721 
-3730 TFTRTVGNIAYI
+3730 
-3742 DNFNRA
+3742 
-3748 SVTQTVE
+3748 
-3755 VTYTV
+3755 
-3760 VSSIPGMTGSCSASE
+3760 
-3775 TITIDP
+3775 
-3781 YTPLTVTRVTTNTT
+3781 
-3795 LNTLEVLAQGG
+3795 VL
-3806 RTNNFRGYTYYFNEV
+3806 
-3821 SKGDNPVYKVN
+3821 
-3832 HNDPEK
+3832 
-3838 EIGGRRY
+3838 
-3845 KVVNVRV
+3845 
-3852 EDAEGCTVTATY
+3852 
-3864 EVEYFDIEVPNY
+3864 
-3876 FTPNGDGEND
+3876 
-3886 VWKAKYLDNNVNAR
+3886 
-3900 IYIFDRYG
+3900 
-3908 RRLVVLES
+3908 
-3916 GQGWDGTYE
+3916 
-3925 KQPMP
+3925 
-3930 SGDYWYIIEIND
+3930 
-3942 QLYDKREFYGNFTL
+3942 
-3956 FR
+3956 

>member
-33 CYQDNQIK
+33 CYSDNQIK

-64 IQGPGKDGEMFRMNR
+64 IQGEGKDGEMFRMKR
-79 PSPSAPAEYT
+79 SSLSAPAEYT

-109 FDEREVDAESN
+109 FDEREVEAESN
-120 YKIMNIQN
+120 YKIMNIQS
-128 LEALAPSCGQTNS
+128 LETLAPTCGQKNN

-154 PFQVTIFDMNRNVI
+154 PFDVTILDASGHNVLL
-168 VPMQEF
+168 PTQRF
-174 SRPANNGYIEVRGDN
+174 ARPSGNGYIEIRGTN
-189 AHPLPINKQIIV
+189 SHPI
-201 QIHDKTNIGNQCGE
+201 KTNATIMLQVKDITSTGEKCGE
-215 TRRFPSIQIPSQQ
+215 TRRYPSIVIPIEQ
-228 KYVVECINIKT
+228 YTVECINIKM
-239 YYRKL
+239 YDRYMGMH
-244 EKNNKDCKYR
+244 KDNCGKYNGR
-254 YRVELVRPED
+254 FRIVRVED
-264 NQWIYQGIDDM
+264 GNWINKNILDATALKSY
-275 TEFRNFFKKPG
+275 FSKPG
-286 TAVLRIVN
+286 TAIVRFLN
-294 KGITIDMSSTFS
+294 SSKPQIDISSTFDIYGYYVR
-306 DYYYYTNSYEIE
+306 DYIFEK
-318 SGDEIE
+318 GDEVE
-324 ITIKGPKNTIKER
+324 ITIKGPNNTIVEKVR
-337 FKLDNRI
+337 FNEQIDPLSCPSYKMLTTSNYSYNR
-344 NASHYGPL
+344 
-352 IYNAKDCS
+352 
-360 RNRTYYTEGNCGN
+360 NCGLDKRLYIYYS
-373 ITPNTEKYLCGTY
+373 ITNYQYRSMPNLDGGTY
-386 DTRWGTYNINY
+386 SYQLGWTHPQNISYFTLEKSNSASGPWTPVPMVTTAPGTGQAHWTNSYVY
-397 TDLNNGESRNIYQVS
+397 LD
-412 DWRSGYG
+412 
-419 NFKLQRKVGTN
+419 KVG
-430 WVDEPS
+430 E
-436 NTPSTPGAT
+436 GF
-445 YRYTYKTTPPGCP
+445 YRLTYKNPNNCHGQC
-458 PAVSNEFVSDYPP
+458 SDIREVKYPI
-471 HSAGTPP
+471 SSTQDINKIWDN
-478 AVTARPIEK
+478 IE
-487 VWDVL
+487 
-492 QTGYGMYEGTGAFK
+492 TGYGIYEGTGAFRVNYSINN
-506 FEIPY
+506 FA
-511 NTTGYFYPLKFKV
+511 YPLKFKL
-524 ERADGVA
+524 EAADG
-531 SVTYQGK
+531 SKTLSYEGK
-538 IGFSDTVTRTITFP
+538 ISFFNRGTRTITFP
-552 LNSQVTCCSGRP
+552 LEITTTGSGYS
-564 GYTNL
+564 YTNL
-569 PAGRYKITVTDAC
+569 PEGNYKVTITDAC
-582 NKTTTRE
+582 GITTDKIIYVPGMPAYKPE
-589 IDLAATTYNPV
+589 
-600 LKYERDCEIGKVIF
+600 LKYEKDCEIAKIIYN
-614 DIGRSIKV
+614 IGNQIYKDP
-622 TNNSSYDRV
+622 YIYV
-631 YLQQEVEDQYG
+631 YLEQEVEDAYG
-642 NKSWQYKNGSNGQ
+642 NKTWKEIKQPSGLSYVRNHTGE
-655 SFIDDQKG
+655 FV
-663 FFPNLL
+663 NLL
-669 PGKYRIQV
+669 TSKYRIKTTA
-677 NHFNYAY
+677 FY
-684 HGIFKNTYNNDYQ
+684 YNAFLRQKSGTMYQ
-697 RWSMTDPTT
+697 TSATDPTV
-706 PYASNITTYKE
+706 PNSSNYLYKE
-717 IIIPALTKLNP
+717 ITIPDLTKLNP
-728 VVNPVVCDSGSAT
+728 VVNPVACDQGSAT

-762 KKTTVTATTSTL
+762 KKATVTATTSTL

-781 ESDNKYFYI
+781 ASDNKYYHI
-790 FKGLTT
+790 FEGLNT
-796 GFYRV
+796 GYYLV

-815 IDLTNAFNPFLVI
+815 IDLSNAFNPFLVI

-844 GLSEHIFDINWFK
+844 GLSDHIFDINWFK
-857 LDANGNKTT
+857 LDANGDKTT

-905 KSATVVLPPIDE
+905 KTATVVLPPIDE
-917 PPFVK
+917 PPFIK

-936 QCGKAVRWR
+936 ECGKAVRWR

-972 VHTVVYTFADAR
+972 VHTVVYTFADTR

-1008 YVDTSGNPITQL
+1008 YVDTSGNLITQL

-1093 ASGYPESTLKLG
+1093 TSGYPESTLKLG
-1105 DPTRTIRIPMKV
+1105 DPSRTIRIPMKV

-1125 QPCANYLQTEFSI
+1125 QPCANYLQTEFTI

-1162 DTSNCNRQETFC
+1162 DTSNCNRQETLC
-1174 GTGVMTFEATG
+1174 GTGIMTFEATG
-1185 NFATYQWYKNGSVL
+1185 NFATYQWYKNGGIL
-1199 TGEIHRTYQANAP
+1199 TGEIHRTYQANGP

-1252 LGVTCPDNS
+1252 VGVTCPDNS

-1297 SSSDCRNLEDQ
+1297 SSSDCRNSEDQ
-1308 CWTTINNNRTFVA
+1308 CWTTLHNNRTFVA

-1327 RLRLPNCNQS
+1327 RLRLPDCSQS

-1366 LLLSTSG
+1366 LQLSTAG

-1408 VKVTSPQIP
+1408 IKVTSPQIP

-1495 VEVEVPNIT
+1495 VEVEVANIT

-1510 FLVGDTRSG
+1510 FLVGDTRNG
-1519 AFALSNKVTVNPPNP
+1519 AFALSNKVIVDPPSP

-1544 IQCESMPNSGVIN
+1544 IQCESIPNSGVIN
-1557 LTFAPGTQNQNRII
+1557 LTFAPGTQNQNRTI
-1571 NLYKLDDTGARIGTP
+1571 NLYKLDDTGARIGAP

-1617 YIKKPIVILPPQA
+1617 YIKKPVVILPPQA

-1643 CDTAHNQYKVSV
+1643 CDTTNNQYKVSV
-1655 NNVTGG
+1655 NNVIGG

-1704 TQATVIPTIALSPV
+1704 TQATVIPTIAFSPV

-1781 PNVLFTE
+1781 PNVLFAE
-1788 DFGKDI
+1788 DFGKDA

-1868 TELTVSLDALN
+1868 TEFTVSLDALN

-1969 CDLKITQLINIEKNK
+1969 CDLKVTQLINIEKNK

-2032 WTPTTLDAQ
+2032 WTPITLDAQ

-2155 GCTTETTFEIVNK
+2155 GCTTETTFEIANK
-2168 ATLSVTAQPT
+2168 ATLSVTAEPT

-2294 ATFHTIA
+2294 ATFHTIG

-2481 NNVSKVFAGLDYGN
+2481 NNVSKVFTGLDYGN

-2524 PVTPTTCATTGEVR
+2524 PVTPTTCVTTGEVR

-2749 NTLGEAWLNITG
+2749 NILGEAWLNITG
-2761 GTATYTYGYVA
+2761 GTATYTYGYV
-2772 SGGAAPS
+2772 
-2779 VMTRTVQTSSYINI
+2779 
-2793 PAGNWDVYVR
+2793 
-2803 DAYGCL
+2803 
-2809 QSTTVTID
+2809 
-2817 IFDTPNIATVTTLA
+2817 
-2831 CQAYHNTNGKI
+2831 
-2842 PVRVTL
+2842 
-2848 NKIGQGNHYYSL
+2848 
-2860 DGAADRPVVWTIA
+2860 
-2873 NQAFELEV
+2873 
-2881 TPLATHIVAVKDV
+2881 
-2894 NGCVTTATFST
+2894 
-2905 TALITATATVS
+2905 
-2916 RNKTCATPTADITVT
+2916 
-2931 VAGGTGTY
+2931 
-2939 SYTLERLDNGIV
+2939 
-2951 AGAILS
+2951 
-2957 QDVAFPT
+2957 
-2964 PTGGVI
+2964 
-2970 TIATP
+2970 
-2975 TTEAATYRIS
+2975 
-2985 IYDAETVDCPIV
+2985 
-2997 KEVTVRDPD
+2997 
-3006 PINLANV
+3006 
-3013 VVQPYHEKCN
+3013 
-3023 LGLTA
+3023 
-3028 TGTGSIDIAMPTDSD
+3028 
-3043 TYTFKITSAIDITT
+3043 
-3057 GNNVTVTTTPTIAG
+3057 
-3071 THTATFTQLRGTTQG
+3071 
-3086 VKYQIT
+3086 
-3092 ITNSTGC
+3092 
-3099 EAFVETII
+3099 
-3107 TSPEPLELQ
+3107 
-3116 AGVITATQYVCEGT
+3116 
-3130 NGLSTPKVSVDTSK
+3130 
-3144 IRGGIPPYTI
+3144 
-3154 EFFDNGGNSL
+3154 
-3164 GNGTEYT
+3164 
-3171 LPNLNGGTFYATVK
+3171 
-3185 DASGTCATST
+3185 
-3195 TSVTVAPAFE
+3195 
-3205 LQTLSIT
+3205 
-3212 TTTPAT
+3212 
-3218 CVVDEVINI
+3218 
-3227 SVTATPTY
+3227 
-3235 IAGTPLRYVIKGT
+3235 
-3248 DNAFATITTTT
+3248 
-3259 ATSLSLTLIGSQ
+3259 
-3271 NLAGSNYTIEVFNE
+3271 
-3285 KTGCSITGVYT
+3285 
-3296 VKDANTFEMTSH
+3296 
-3308 NPVRAVCHNDNGSI
+3308 
-3322 AITLVDKDLSNGDQ
+3322 
-3336 STAGFTYTVTAVSGG
+3336 VSGG
-3351 ATTTGTVS
+3351 A
-3359 GNTTTLTLVGGSYDI
+3359 
-3374 EAISNATG
+3374 
-3382 CKVAKHR
+3382 
-3389 FVVPSNPA
+3389 
-3397 EIKVIYVSQKVSVDC
+3397 
-3412 NNENGVV
+3412 
-3419 ALTVIGGQQV
+3419 
-3429 YTVTLTDPT
+3429 
-3438 TGNVYTKPDIPEG
+3438 
-3451 SPGVEITQVKAGN
+3451 
-3464 YNITV
+3464 
-3469 IDALG
+3469 
-3474 CTTATGTLSVT
+3474 
-3485 VAPYNAINTASIT
+3485 
-3498 VATTSI
+3498 
-3504 TCIDAKDGK
+3504 
-3513 LKVSGVTGG
+3513 
-3522 APPYNYTLV
+3522 
-3531 RTSAT
+3531 
-3536 GSDLPKINTTDSEA
+3536 
-3550 TFTGIEPGTYRV
+3550 
-3562 DIYDAQNCSVTVSG
+3562 
-3576 SYTFV
+3576 
-3581 NPSPITA
+3581 
-3588 DINTLNSTFV
+3588 
-3598 TCKGSDSGKV
+3598 
-3608 EITNIA
+3608 
-3614 GGTPTYT
+3614 
-3621 LTIIRADNGQKVT
+3621 
-3634 PEVETTGTS
+3634 
-3643 HTFNDLGPSPKDS
+3643 
-3656 YYQVVIKDANDCTMT
+3656 
-3671 KTLTFTVEELP
+3671 
-3682 DVSINE
+3682 
-3688 FKYYGTCQA
+3688 
-3697 NSNSYVDYLEVHFN
+3697 
-3711 NPSPDYSKIT
+3711 
-3721 YSLNGGASA
+3721 
-3730 TFTRTVGNIAYI
+3730 
-3742 DNFNRA
+3742 
-3748 SVTQTVE
+3748 
-3755 VTYTV
+3755 
-3760 VSSIPGMTGSCSASE
+3760 
-3775 TITIDP
+3775 
-3781 YTPLTVTRVTTNTT
+3781 
-3795 LNTLEVLAQGG
+3795 
-3806 RTNNFRGYTYYFNEV
+3806 
-3821 SKGDNPVYKVN
+3821 
-3832 HNDPEK
+3832 
-3838 EIGGRRY
+3838 
-3845 KVVNVRV
+3845 
-3852 EDAEGCTVTATY
+3852 
-3864 EVEYFDIEVPNY
+3864 
-3876 FTPNGDGEND
+3876 
-3886 VWKAKYLDNNVNAR
+3886 
-3900 IYIFDRYG
+3900 
-3908 RRLVVLES
+3908 
-3916 GQGWDGTYE
+3916 
-3925 KQPMP
+3925 
-3930 SGDYWYIIEIND
+3930 
-3942 QLYDKREFYGNFTL
+3942 
-3956 FR
+3956 

>member
-33 CYQDNQIK
+33 CYSDNQIK

-64 IQGPGKDGEMFRMNR
+64 IQGEGKDGEMFRMKR
-79 PSPSAPAEYT
+79 SSLSAPAEYT

-109 FDEREVDAESN
+109 FDEREVEAESN
-120 YKIMNIQN
+120 YKIMNIQS
-128 LEALAPSCGQTNS
+128 LETLAPTCGQKNN

-154 PFQVTIFDMNRNVI
+154 PFDVTILDASGHNVLL
-168 VPMQEF
+168 PTQRF
-174 SRPANNGYIEVRGDN
+174 ARPSGNGYIEIRGTN
-189 AHPLPINKQIIV
+189 SHPI
-201 QIHDKTNIGNQCGE
+201 KTNATIMLQVKDITSTGEKCGE
-215 TRRFPSIQIPSQQ
+215 TRRYPSIVIPIEQ
-228 KYVVECINIKT
+228 YTVECINIKM
-239 YYRKL
+239 YDRYMGMH
-244 EKNNKDCKYR
+244 KDNCGKYNGR
-254 YRVELVRPED
+254 FRIVRVED
-264 NQWIYQGIDDM
+264 GNWINKNILDATALKSY
-275 TEFRNFFKKPG
+275 FSKPG
-286 TAVLRIVN
+286 TAIVRFLN
-294 KGITIDMSSTFS
+294 SSKPQIDISSTFDIYGYYVR
-306 DYYYYTNSYEIE
+306 DYIFEK
-318 SGDEIE
+318 GDEVE
-324 ITIKGPKNTIKER
+324 ITIKGPNNTIVEKVR
-337 FKLDNRI
+337 FNEQIDPLSCPSYKMLTTSNYSYNR
-344 NASHYGPL
+344 
-352 IYNAKDCS
+352 
-360 RNRTYYTEGNCGN
+360 NCGLDKRLYIYYS
-373 ITPNTEKYLCGTY
+373 ITNYQYRSMPNLDGGTY
-386 DTRWGTYNINY
+386 SYQLGWTHPQNISYFTLEKSNSASGPWTPVPMVTTAPGTGQAHWTNSYVY
-397 TDLNNGESRNIYQVS
+397 LD
-412 DWRSGYG
+412 
-419 NFKLQRKVGTN
+419 KVG
-430 WVDEPS
+430 E
-436 NTPSTPGAT
+436 GF
-445 YRYTYKTTPPGCP
+445 YRLTYKNPNNCHGQC
-458 PAVSNEFVSDYPP
+458 SDIREVKYPI
-471 HSAGTPP
+471 SSTQDINKIWDN
-478 AVTARPIEK
+478 IE
-487 VWDVL
+487 
-492 QTGYGMYEGTGAFK
+492 TGYGIYEGTGAFRVNYSINN
-506 FEIPY
+506 FA
-511 NTTGYFYPLKFKV
+511 YPLKFKL
-524 ERADGVA
+524 EAADG
-531 SVTYQGK
+531 SKTLSYEGK
-538 IGFSDTVTRTITFP
+538 ISFFNRGTRTITFP
-552 LNSQVTCCSGRP
+552 LEITTTGSGYS
-564 GYTNL
+564 YTNL
-569 PAGRYKITVTDAC
+569 PEGNYKVTITDAC
-582 NKTTTRE
+582 GITTDKIIYVPGMPAYKPE
-589 IDLAATTYNPV
+589 
-600 LKYERDCEIGKVIF
+600 LKYEKDCEIAKIIYN
-614 DIGRSIKV
+614 IGNQIYKDP
-622 TNNSSYDRV
+622 YIYV
-631 YLQQEVEDQYG
+631 YLEQEVEDAYG
-642 NKSWQYKNGSNGQ
+642 NKTWKEIKQPSGLSYVRNHTGE
-655 SFIDDQKG
+655 FV
-663 FFPNLL
+663 NLL
-669 PGKYRIQV
+669 TSKYRIKTTA
-677 NHFNYAY
+677 FY
-684 HGIFKNTYNNDYQ
+684 YNAFLRQKSGTMYQ
-697 RWSMTDPTT
+697 TSATDPTV
-706 PYASNITTYKE
+706 PNSSNYLYKE
-717 IIIPALTKLNP
+717 ITIPDLVKLNP
-728 VVNPVVCDSGSAT
+728 VVNPVACQQGSAT

-762 KKTTVTATTSTL
+762 KKATVTATTSTL
-774 IETKKYE
+774 LETKKYE
-781 ESDNKYFYI
+781 ASDNKYYHI
-790 FKGLTT
+790 FEGLNT
-796 GFYRV
+796 GYYLV

-815 IDLTNAFNPFLVI
+815 IDLSNAFNPFLVI

-844 GLSEHIFDINWFK
+844 GLSDHIFDINWFK
-857 LDANGNKTT
+857 LDANGDKTT

-905 KSATVVLPPIDE
+905 KTATVVLPPIDE
-917 PPFVK
+917 PPFIK

-936 QCGKAVRWR
+936 ECGKAVRWR

-972 VHTVVYTFADAR
+972 VHTVVYTFADTR

-1027 YELNYENVGS
+1027 YELSYENVGS
-1037 ESIKQAVISVKLPQ
+1037 ESIKQAVILVKLPQ

-1074 YPQKSYNAVNKAYE
+1074 HPQKSYNAVNKAYE

-1093 ASGYPESTLKLG
+1093 TSGYPESTLKLG
-1105 DPTRTIRIPMKV
+1105 DPSRTIRIPMKI

-1125 QPCANYLQTEFSI
+1125 QPCANYLQTEFTI

-1199 TGEIHRTYQANAP
+1199 TGEIHRTYQANAL

-1308 CWTTINNNRTFVA
+1308 CWTTIHNNRTFVA

-1510 FLVGDTRSG
+1510 FLVGDTRNG
-1519 AFALSNKVTVNPPNP
+1519 AFALSNKVIVDPPSP

-1544 IQCESMPNSGVIN
+1544 IQCESIPNSGVIN
-1557 LTFAPGTQNQNRII
+1557 LTFAPGTQNQNRTI
-1571 NLYKLDDTGARIGTP
+1571 NLYKLDDTGARIGAP

-1617 YIKKPIVILPPQA
+1617 YIKKPVVILPPQA

-1643 CDTAHNQYKVSV
+1643 CDTTNNQYKVSV
-1655 NNVTGG
+1655 NNVIGG

-1683 GGSTTIYVKDSK
+1683 GGSSTIYVKDSK
-1695 DCRLEIPIT
+1695 DCRIEIPIT
-1704 TQATVIPTIALSPV
+1704 TQATVVPTIVLSPV
-1718 VYRCDSGYGSVT
+1718 FYSCDSGYGSVT
-1730 ITVSSTVSQTY
+1730 VTVSSTVSQTY
-1741 QYSFDGS
+1741 QYSLDGS

-1788 DFGKDI
+1788 DFGKDA

-1825 VSSNPNWLAT
+1825 VTSNPNWLAT
-1835 APTDPSGGRYLAV
+1835 APIDPSGGRYLAV

-1858 QKLLKGVTPN
+1858 QKLLKGVAPN
-1868 TELTVSLDALN
+1868 TEFTVSLDALN
-1879 LIRTGVTAIPARL
+1879 LIRTGVTAIPAHL

-1906 KSLATINSNSWTNY
+1906 KSLATINSNNWTNY

-1969 CDLKITQLINIEKNK
+1969 CDLKVTQLINIEKNK

-2032 WTPTTLDAQ
+2032 WTPTTLDTQ
-2041 GVFTVTG
+2041 GVFIVTG

-2125 ALQPAAPQ
+2125 ALQPVAPQ

-2168 ATLSVTAQPT
+2168 ATLSVTAEPT

-2185 QEKKVEITVISG
+2185 QEKKVEITIISG

-2270 TYTLTASGGIPTA
+2270 NYTLTASGGIPTA

-2294 ATFHTIA
+2294 ATFHTIG

-2336 QAYITLAYD
+2336 EQYVTLAYD

-2365 GSVTITPSDYYVGT
+2365 GSVIITPSDYYVGT

-2401 GNYIAHLTDDRG
+2401 DNYIAHLTDDRG

-2524 PVTPTTCATTGEVR
+2524 PVTPTACATTGEVR

-2567 GSGANIETTSNPNGG
+2567 GSGANIEITTNPNGG
-2582 TDVWHKGVASGTGVG
+2582 TDVWHKGVALGTGVG

-2761 GTATYTYGYVA
+2761 GTATYTYGYVV

-2881 TPLATHIVAVKDV
+2881 TPLATHTVAVKDV

-2905 TALITATATVS
+2905 TALITATATIS

-3116 AGVITATQYVCEGT
+3116 AGVITATQYVCEGI

-3154 EFFDNGGNSL
+3154 EFFDNAGNSL

-3212 TTTPAT
+3212 TTTSAT

-3259 ATSLSLTLIGSQ
+3259 ATSLSLTLTGSQ

-3351 ATTTGTVS
+3351 ATTTGVVS

-3621 LTIIRADNGQKVT
+3621 LTIIRADNRQKVT

-3876 FTPNGDGEND
+3876 FTPNGDGENE
-3886 VWKAKYLDNNVNAR
+3886 VWKPKYLDNNVNAR

-3925 KQPMP
+3925 KRPMP

>member
-33 CYQDNQIK
+33 CYSDNQIK

-64 IQGPGKDGEMFRMNR
+64 IQGEGKDGEMFRMKR
-79 PSPSAPAEYT
+79 SSLSAPAEYT

-97 YKIIVRDEDTGA
+97 YKIIVRDEETGA
-109 FDEREVDAESN
+109 FDEREVEAESN
-120 YKIMNIQN
+120 YKIMNIQS
-128 LEALAPSCGQTNS
+128 LETLAPTCGQKNN

-154 PFQVTIFDMNRNVI
+154 PFDVTILDASGHNVLL
-168 VPMQEF
+168 PTQRF
-174 SRPANNGYIEVRGDN
+174 ARPSGNGYIEIRGTN
-189 AHPLPINKQIIV
+189 SHPI
-201 QIHDKTNIGNQCGE
+201 KTNATIMLQVKDITSTGEKCGE
-215 TRRFPSIQIPSQQ
+215 TRRYPSIVIPIEQ
-228 KYVVECINIKT
+228 YTVECINIKM
-239 YYRKL
+239 YDRYMGMH
-244 EKNNKDCKYR
+244 KDNCGKYNGR
-254 YRVELVRPED
+254 FRIVRVED
-264 NQWIYQGIDDM
+264 GNWINKNILDATALKSY
-275 TEFRNFFKKPG
+275 FSKPG
-286 TAVLRIVN
+286 TAIVRFLN
-294 KGITIDMSSTFS
+294 SSKPQIDISSTFDIYGYYVR
-306 DYYYYTNSYEIE
+306 DYIFEK
-318 SGDEIE
+318 GDEVE
-324 ITIKGPKNTIKER
+324 ITIKGPNNTIVEKVR
-337 FKLDNRI
+337 FNEQIDPLSCPSYKMLTTSNYSYNR
-344 NASHYGPL
+344 
-352 IYNAKDCS
+352 
-360 RNRTYYTEGNCGN
+360 NCGLDKRLYIYYS
-373 ITPNTEKYLCGTY
+373 ITNYQYRSMPNLDGGTY
-386 DTRWGTYNINY
+386 SYQLGWTHPQNISYFTLEKSN
-397 TDLNNGESRNIYQVS
+397 SA
-412 DWRSGYG
+412 SGPWTPVPMVTTAPGAGQAHWTNSYVY
-419 NFKLQRKVGTN
+419 LDKVG
-430 WVDEPS
+430 E
-436 NTPSTPGAT
+436 GF
-445 YRYTYKTTPPGCP
+445 YRLTYKNPNNCHGQC
-458 PAVSNEFVSDYPP
+458 SDIREVKYPI
-471 HSAGTPP
+471 SSTQDINKIWDN
-478 AVTARPIEK
+478 IE
-487 VWDVL
+487 
-492 QTGYGMYEGTGAFK
+492 TGYGIYEGTGAFRVNYSINN
-506 FEIPY
+506 FA
-511 NTTGYFYPLKFKV
+511 YPLKFKL
-524 ERADGVA
+524 EAADG
-531 SVTYQGK
+531 SKTLSYEGK
-538 IGFSDTVTRTITFP
+538 ISFFNRGTRTITFP
-552 LNSQVTCCSGRP
+552 LEITTTGSGYN
-564 GYTNL
+564 YTNL
-569 PAGRYKITVTDAC
+569 PEGNYKVTVTDAC
-582 NKTTTRE
+582 GITTDKIIYVPGMPAYKPE
-589 IDLAATTYNPV
+589 
-600 LKYERDCEIGKVIF
+600 LKYEKDCEIAKIIYN
-614 DIGRSIKV
+614 IGNQIYKDP
-622 TNNSSYDRV
+622 YIYV
-631 YLQQEVEDQYG
+631 YLEQEVEDAYG
-642 NKSWQYKNGSNGQ
+642 NKTWKEIKQPSGLSYVRNHTGE
-655 SFIDDQKG
+655 FV
-663 FFPNLL
+663 NLL
-669 PGKYRIQV
+669 TSKYRIKTTA
-677 NHFNYAY
+677 FY
-684 HGIFKNTYNNDYQ
+684 YNAFLRQKSGTMYQ
-697 RWSMTDPTT
+697 TSATDPTV
-706 PYASNITTYKE
+706 PNSSNYLYKE
-717 IIIPALTKLNP
+717 ITIPDLVKLNP
-728 VVNPVVCDSGSAT
+728 VVNPVACQQGSAT

-762 KKTTVTATTSTL
+762 KKATVTATTSTL

-781 ESDNKYFYI
+781 ASDNKYYHI
-790 FKGLTT
+790 FEGLNT
-796 GFYRV
+796 GYYLV

-815 IDLTNAFNPFLVI
+815 IDLSNAFNPFLVI

-844 GLSEHIFDINWFK
+844 GLSDHIFDINWFK
-857 LDANGNKTT
+857 LDANGDKTT

-972 VHTVVYTFADAR
+972 VHTVVYTFADTR

-1093 ASGYPESTLKLG
+1093 TSGYPESTLKLG
-1105 DPTRTIRIPMKV
+1105 DPSRTIRIPMKV

-1125 QPCANYLQTEFSI
+1125 QPCANYLQTEFTI

-1162 DTSNCNRQETFC
+1162 DTSNCNRQETLC
-1174 GTGVMTFEATG
+1174 GTGIMTFEATG
-1185 NFATYQWYKNGSVL
+1185 NFATYQWYKNGGIL
-1199 TGEIHRTYQANAP
+1199 TGEIHRTYQANGP

-1252 LGVTCPDNS
+1252 VGVTCPDNS

-1297 SSSDCRNLEDQ
+1297 SSSDCRNSEDQ
-1308 CWTTINNNRTFVA
+1308 CWTTLHNNRTFVA

-1327 RLRLPNCNQS
+1327 RLRLPDCSQS

-1366 LLLSTSG
+1366 LQLSTAG

-1408 VKVTSPQIP
+1408 IKVTSPQIP

-1468 DGQQQYTDIPTAL
+1468 DGQQQYTDISTAL
-1481 AAPHIAIQLAHQPS
+1481 NAPHIAIQLAHQPS
-1495 VEVEVPNIT
+1495 VEVEVANIT

-1510 FLVGDTRSG
+1510 FLVGDTRNG
-1519 AFALSNKVTVNPPNP
+1519 AFALSNKVIVAPPSP

-1544 IQCESMPNSGVIN
+1544 IQCESIPNSGVIN
-1557 LTFAPGTQNQNRII
+1557 LTFAPGTQNQNRTI
-1571 NLYKLDDTGARIGTP
+1571 NLYKLDDTGARIGAP

-1704 TQATVIPTIALSPV
+1704 TQATVIPTIAFSPV

-1741 QYSFDGS
+1741 QYSLDGS

-1781 PNVLFTE
+1781 PNVLFAE
-1788 DFGKDI
+1788 DFGKDA

-1868 TELTVSLDALN
+1868 TEFTVSLDALN

-1956 AVDNLKVSQAITY
+1956 AVDNLKVSQAIAY
-1969 CDLKITQLINIEKNK
+1969 CDLKVTQLINIEKNK

-2125 ALQPAAPQ
+2125 ALQPTAPQ

-2168 ATLSVTAQPT
+2168 ATLSVTAHPT

-2294 ATFHTIA
+2294 ATFHTIG

-2481 NNVSKVFAGLDYGN
+2481 NNVSKVFTGLDYGN

-2761 GTATYTYGYVA
+2761 GTATYTYGYVV

-2881 TPLATHIVAVKDV
+2881 TPLTTHTVAVKDV

-3057 GNNVTVTTTPTIAG
+3057 GNNVTVTTTPTITG

-3099 EAFVETII
+3099 EAYVETII

-3116 AGVITATQYVCEGT
+3116 AGVISATEYVCEGT
-3130 NGLSTPKVSVDTSK
+3130 NGLSTPKVSVDTTK
-3144 IRGGIPPYTI
+3144 IRGGMPPYTI

-3212 TTTPAT
+3212 TTTSAT

-3227 SVTATPTY
+3227 SLTVTPTY
-3235 IAGTPLRYVIKGT
+3235 IAGTPLRYEIRGT
-3248 DNAFATITTTT
+3248 DNAFTTITTTT
-3259 ATSLSLTLIGSQ
+3259 ATNFSLTLTGSQ
-3271 NLAGSNYTIEVFNE
+3271 NLSGSNYKIEVFNE
-3285 KTGCSITGVYT
+3285 KTGCSITGVHT

-3351 ATTTGTVS
+3351 ATTTGTVL

-3429 YTVTLTDPT
+3429 YTVTLTDPI
-3438 TGNVYTKPDIPEG
+3438 TGNVYSRTDVLEG
-3451 SPGVEITQVKAGN
+3451 SPGIEITGMKAGN

-3469 IDALG
+3469 RDALG

-3485 VAPYNAINTASIT
+3485 VSPYNGINTASIT

-3504 TCIDAKDGK
+3504 TCIDAKDGT
-3513 LKVSGVTGG
+3513 LKVSGVAGG
-3522 APPYNYTLV
+3522 APPYHYMLI

-3536 GSDLPKINTTDSEA
+3536 GSDLPEIATTDSEV
-3550 TFTGIEPGTYRV
+3550 TFKGIEPGTYRV

-3730 TFTRTVGNIAYI
+3730 TFTRTAGNIAYI

-3864 EVEYFDIEVPNY
+3864 EVEYFDIEIPNY
-3876 FTPNGDGEND
+3876 FTPNGDGENE
-3886 VWKAKYLDNNVNAR
+3886 VWKPKYLDNNVNAR

-3925 KQPMP
+3925 KRPMP

>member
-33 CYQDNQIK
+33 CYSDNQIK

-64 IQGPGKDGEMFRMNR
+64 IQGEGKDGEMFRMKR
-79 PSPSAPAEYT
+79 SSLSAPAEYT

-109 FDEREVDAESN
+109 FDEREVEAESN
-120 YKIMNIQN
+120 YKIMNIQS
-128 LEALAPSCGQTNS
+128 LETLAPTCGQKNN

-154 PFQVTIFDMNRNVI
+154 PFDVTILDASGHNVLL
-168 VPMQEF
+168 PTQRF
-174 SRPANNGYIEVRGDN
+174 ARPSGNGYIEIRGTN
-189 AHPLPINKQIIV
+189 SHPI
-201 QIHDKTNIGNQCGE
+201 KTNATIMLQVKDITSTGEKCGE
-215 TRRFPSIQIPSQQ
+215 TRRYPSIVIPIEQ
-228 KYVVECINIKT
+228 YTVECINIKM
-239 YYRKL
+239 YDRYMGMH
-244 EKNNKDCKYR
+244 KDNCGKYNGR
-254 YRVELVRPED
+254 FRIVRVED
-264 NQWIYQGIDDM
+264 GNWINKNILDATALKSY
-275 TEFRNFFKKPG
+275 FSKPG
-286 TAVLRIVN
+286 TAIVRFLN
-294 KGITIDMSSTFS
+294 SSKPQIDISSTFDIYGYYVR
-306 DYYYYTNSYEIE
+306 DYIFEK
-318 SGDEIE
+318 GDEVE
-324 ITIKGPKNTIKER
+324 ITIKGPNNTIVEKVR
-337 FKLDNRI
+337 FNEQIDPLSCPSYKMLTTSNYSYNR
-344 NASHYGPL
+344 
-352 IYNAKDCS
+352 
-360 RNRTYYTEGNCGN
+360 NCGLDKRLYIYYS
-373 ITPNTEKYLCGTY
+373 ITNYQYRSMPNLDGGTY
-386 DTRWGTYNINY
+386 SYQLGWTHPQNISYFTLEKSNSASGPWTPVPMVTTAPGTGQAHWTNSYVY
-397 TDLNNGESRNIYQVS
+397 LD
-412 DWRSGYG
+412 
-419 NFKLQRKVGTN
+419 KVG
-430 WVDEPS
+430 E
-436 NTPSTPGAT
+436 GF
-445 YRYTYKTTPPGCP
+445 YRLTYKNPNNCHGQC
-458 PAVSNEFVSDYPP
+458 SDIREVKYPI
-471 HSAGTPP
+471 SSTQDINKIWDN
-478 AVTARPIEK
+478 IE
-487 VWDVL
+487 
-492 QTGYGMYEGTGAFK
+492 TGYGIYEGTGAFRVNYSINN
-506 FEIPY
+506 FA
-511 NTTGYFYPLKFKV
+511 YPLKFKL
-524 ERADGVA
+524 EAADG
-531 SVTYQGK
+531 SKTLSYEGK
-538 IGFSDTVTRTITFP
+538 ISFFNRGTRTITFP
-552 LNSQVTCCSGRP
+552 LEITTTGSGYS
-564 GYTNL
+564 YTNL
-569 PAGRYKITVTDAC
+569 PEGNYKVTITDAC
-582 NKTTTRE
+582 GITTDKIIYVPGMPAYKPE
-589 IDLAATTYNPV
+589 
-600 LKYERDCEIGKVIF
+600 LKYEKDCEIAKIIYN
-614 DIGRSIKV
+614 IGNQIYKDP
-622 TNNSSYDRV
+622 YIYV
-631 YLQQEVEDQYG
+631 YLEQEVEDAYG
-642 NKSWQYKNGSNGQ
+642 NKTWKEIKQPSGLSYVRNHTGE
-655 SFIDDQKG
+655 FV
-663 FFPNLL
+663 NLL
-669 PGKYRIQV
+669 TSKYRIKTTA
-677 NHFNYAY
+677 FY
-684 HGIFKNTYNNDYQ
+684 YNAFLRQKSGTMYQ
-697 RWSMTDPTT
+697 TSATDPTV
-706 PYASNITTYKE
+706 PNSSNYLYKE
-717 IIIPALTKLNP
+717 ITIPDLTKLNP
-728 VVNPVVCDSGSAT
+728 VVNPVACDQGSAT

-762 KKTTVTATTSTL
+762 KKATVTATTSTL

-781 ESDNKYFYI
+781 ASDNKYYHI
-790 FKGLTT
+790 FEGLNT
-796 GFYRV
+796 GYYLV

-815 IDLTNAFNPFLVI
+815 IDLSNAFNPFLVI

-844 GLSEHIFDINWFK
+844 GLSDHIFDINWFK
-857 LDANGNKTT
+857 LDANGDKTT

-905 KSATVVLPPIDE
+905 KTATVVLPPIDE
-917 PPFVK
+917 PPFIK

-936 QCGKAVRWR
+936 ECGKAVRWR

-972 VHTVVYTFADAR
+972 VHTVVYTFADTR

-1008 YVDTSGNPITQL
+1008 YVDTSGNLITQL

-1093 ASGYPESTLKLG
+1093 TSGYPESTLKLG
-1105 DPTRTIRIPMKV
+1105 DPSRTIRIPLKI

-1704 TQATVIPTIALSPV
+1704 TQATVIPTIAFSPV

-1781 PNVLFTE
+1781 PNVLFAE
-1788 DFGKDI
+1788 DFGKDA

-1868 TELTVSLDALN
+1868 TEFTVSLDALN

-1956 AVDNLKVSQAITY
+1956 AVDNLKVSQAIAY
-1969 CDLKITQLINIEKNK
+1969 CDLKVTQLINIEKNK

-2232 VTDGFG
+2232 ITDGFG

-2294 ATFHTIA
+2294 ATFHIIG

-2481 NNVSKVFAGLDYGN
+2481 NNVSKVFTGLDYGN

-2628 PVPTYSQMSVAID
+2628 PVPTYSQMSVTID

-2761 GTATYTYGYVA
+2761 GTATYTYGYVV
-2772 SGGAAPS
+2772 SGGVAPS

-2860 DGAADRPVVWTIA
+2860 DGSADRPVVWTIA

-2881 TPLATHIVAVKDV
+2881 TPLATHTVAVKDV

-2905 TALITATATVS
+2905 TALITATATIS

-3212 TTTPAT
+3212 TTTSAT

-3259 ATSLSLTLIGSQ
+3259 ATSLSLTLTGLQ

-3608 EITNIA
+3608 EITNIT

-3876 FTPNGDGEND
+3876 FTPNGDGENE
-3886 VWKAKYLDNNVNAR
+3886 VWKPKYLDNNVNAR

-3925 KQPMP
+3925 KRPMP

>member
-33 CYQDNQIK
+33 CYSDNQIK

-64 IQGPGKDGEMFRMNR
+64 IQGEGKDGEMFRMKR
-79 PSPSAPAEYT
+79 SSLSAPAEYT

-97 YKIIVRDEDTGA
+97 YKIIVRDEETGA
-109 FDEREVDAESN
+109 FDEREVEAESN
-120 YKIMNIQN
+120 YKIMNIQS
-128 LEALAPSCGQTNS
+128 LETLAPTCGQKNN

-154 PFQVTIFDMNRNVI
+154 PFDVTILDASGHNVLL
-168 VPMQEF
+168 PTQRF
-174 SRPANNGYIEVRGDN
+174 ARPSGNGYIEIRGTN
-189 AHPLPINKQIIV
+189 SHPI
-201 QIHDKTNIGNQCGE
+201 KTNATIMLQVKDITSTGEKCGE
-215 TRRFPSIQIPSQQ
+215 TRRYPSIVIPIEQ
-228 KYVVECINIKT
+228 YTVECINIKM
-239 YYRKL
+239 YDRYMGMH
-244 EKNNKDCKYR
+244 KDNCGKYNGR
-254 YRVELVRPED
+254 FRIVRVED
-264 NQWIYQGIDDM
+264 GNWINKNILDATALKSY
-275 TEFRNFFKKPG
+275 FSKPG
-286 TAVLRIVN
+286 TAIVRFLN
-294 KGITIDMSSTFS
+294 SSKPQIDISSTFDIYGYYVR
-306 DYYYYTNSYEIE
+306 DYIFEK
-318 SGDEIE
+318 GDEVE
-324 ITIKGPKNTIKER
+324 ITIKGPNNTIVEKVR
-337 FKLDNRI
+337 FNEQIDPLSCPSYKMLTTSNYSYNR
-344 NASHYGPL
+344 
-352 IYNAKDCS
+352 
-360 RNRTYYTEGNCGN
+360 NCGLDKRLYIYYS
-373 ITPNTEKYLCGTY
+373 ITNYQYRSMPNLDGGTY
-386 DTRWGTYNINY
+386 SYQLGWTHPQNISYFTLEKSN
-397 TDLNNGESRNIYQVS
+397 SA
-412 DWRSGYG
+412 SGPWTPVPMVTTAPGAGQAHWTNSYVY
-419 NFKLQRKVGTN
+419 LDKVG
-430 WVDEPS
+430 E
-436 NTPSTPGAT
+436 GF
-445 YRYTYKTTPPGCP
+445 YRLTYKNPNNCHGQC
-458 PAVSNEFVSDYPP
+458 SDIREVKYPI
-471 HSAGTPP
+471 SSTQDINKIWDN
-478 AVTARPIEK
+478 IE
-487 VWDVL
+487 
-492 QTGYGMYEGTGAFK
+492 TGYGIYEGTGAFRVNYSINN
-506 FEIPY
+506 FA
-511 NTTGYFYPLKFKV
+511 YPLKFKL
-524 ERADGVA
+524 EAADG
-531 SVTYQGK
+531 SKTLSYEGK
-538 IGFSDTVTRTITFP
+538 ISFFNRGTRTITFP
-552 LNSQVTCCSGRP
+552 LEITTTGSGYN
-564 GYTNL
+564 YTNL
-569 PAGRYKITVTDAC
+569 PEGNYKVTVTDAC
-582 NKTTTRE
+582 GITTDKIIYVPGMPAYKPE
-589 IDLAATTYNPV
+589 
-600 LKYERDCEIGKVIF
+600 LKYEKDCEIAKIIYN
-614 DIGRSIKV
+614 IGNQIYKDP
-622 TNNSSYDRV
+622 YIYV
-631 YLQQEVEDQYG
+631 YLEQEVEDAYG
-642 NKSWQYKNGSNGQ
+642 NKTWKEIKQPSGLSYVRNHTGE
-655 SFIDDQKG
+655 FV
-663 FFPNLL
+663 NLL
-669 PGKYRIQV
+669 TSKYRIKTTA
-677 NHFNYAY
+677 FY
-684 HGIFKNTYNNDYQ
+684 YNAFLRQKSGTMYQ
-697 RWSMTDPTT
+697 TSATDPTV
-706 PYASNITTYKE
+706 PNSSNYLYKE
-717 IIIPALTKLNP
+717 ITIPDLVKLNP
-728 VVNPVVCDSGSAT
+728 VVNPVACQQGSAT

-762 KKTTVTATTSTL
+762 KKATVTATTSTL

-781 ESDNKYFYI
+781 ASDNKYYHI
-790 FKGLTT
+790 FEGLNT
-796 GFYRV
+796 GYYLV

-815 IDLTNAFNPFLVI
+815 IDLSNAFNPFLVI

-844 GLSEHIFDINWFK
+844 GLSDHIFDINWFK
-857 LDANGNKTT
+857 LDANGDKTT

-905 KSATVVLPPIDE
+905 KTATVVLPPIDE
-917 PPFVK
+917 PPFIK

-936 QCGKAVRWR
+936 ECGKAVRWR

-972 VHTVVYTFADAR
+972 VHTVVYTFADTR

-1008 YVDTSGNPITQL
+1008 YVDTSGNLITQL

-1093 ASGYPESTLKLG
+1093 TSGYPESTLKLG
-1105 DPTRTIRIPMKV
+1105 DPSRTIRIPMKV

-1125 QPCANYLQTEFSI
+1125 QPCANYLQTEFTI

-1162 DTSNCNRQETFC
+1162 DTSNCNRQETLC
-1174 GTGVMTFEATG
+1174 GTGIMTFEATG
-1185 NFATYQWYKNGSVL
+1185 NFATYQWYKNGGIL
-1199 TGEIHRTYQANAP
+1199 TGEIHRTYQANGP

-1252 LGVTCPDNS
+1252 VGVTCPDNS

-1297 SSSDCRNLEDQ
+1297 SSSDCRNSEDQ
-1308 CWTTINNNRTFVA
+1308 CWTTLHNNRTFVA

-1327 RLRLPNCNQS
+1327 RLRLPDCSQS

-1366 LLLSTSG
+1366 LQLSTAG

-1408 VKVTSPQIP
+1408 IKVTSPQIP

-1468 DGQQQYTDIPTAL
+1468 DGQQQYTDIPTVL

-1495 VEVEVPNIT
+1495 VEVEVANIT

-1510 FLVGDTRSG
+1510 FLVGDTRNG
-1519 AFALSNKVTVNPPNP
+1519 AFALSNKVIVAPPSP

-1544 IQCESMPNSGVIN
+1544 IQCESIPNSGVIN
-1557 LTFAPGTQNQNRII
+1557 LTFAPGTQNQNRTI
-1571 NLYKLDDTGARIGTP
+1571 NLYKLDDTGARIGAP

-1617 YIKKPIVILPPQA
+1617 YIKKPVVILPPQA

-1643 CDTAHNQYKVSV
+1643 CDTTNNQYKVSV
-1655 NNVTGG
+1655 NNVIGG

-1683 GGSTTIYVKDSK
+1683 GGSSTIYVKDSK
-1695 DCRLEIPIT
+1695 DCRIEIPIT
-1704 TQATVIPTIALSPV
+1704 TQATVVPTIVLSPV
-1718 VYRCDSGYGSVT
+1718 FYSCDSGYGSVT
-1730 ITVSSTVSQTY
+1730 VTVSSTVSQTY
-1741 QYSFDGS
+1741 QYSLDGS

-1788 DFGKDI
+1788 DFGKDA

-1825 VSSNPNWLAT
+1825 VTSNPNWLAT
-1835 APTDPSGGRYLAV
+1835 APIDPSGGRYLAV

-1858 QKLLKGVTPN
+1858 QKLLKGVALN
-1868 TELTVSLDALN
+1868 TEFTVSLDALN
-1879 LIRTGVTAIPARL
+1879 LIRTGVTAIPAHL

-1969 CDLKITQLINIEKNK
+1969 CDLKVTQLINIEKNK

-2125 ALQPAAPQ
+2125 ALQPVAPQ

-2168 ATLSVTAQPT
+2168 ATLSVTAEPT

-2218 EYPDALDAGTHTFV
+2218 EYPDALDAGTHTFI

-2251 SLTVSPTQT
+2251 SLTISPTQT

-2270 TYTLTASGGIPTA
+2270 NYTLTASGGIPTA

-2294 ATFHTIA
+2294 ATFHTIG

-2336 QAYITLAYD
+2336 EQYVTLAYD

-2365 GSVTITPSDYYVGT
+2365 GSVIITPSDYYVGT

-2451 VTLNTGGRAPFDILL
+2451 ITLNTGGRAPFDILL

-2524 PVTPTTCATTGEVR
+2524 PVTPTACATTGEVR

-2567 GSGANIETTSNPNGG
+2567 GSGANIEITTNPNGG
-2582 TDVWHKGVASGTGVG
+2582 TDIWHKGVASGTGVG

-2628 PVPTYSQMSVAID
+2628 PVPTYSQMSVTID

-2658 LTNPHGSTTH
+2658 LTNSHGSTTH

-2761 GTATYTYGYVA
+2761 GTATYTYGYVV

-2881 TPLATHIVAVKDV
+2881 TPLATHTVAVKDV

-2905 TALITATATVS
+2905 TALITATATIS

-2997 KEVTVRDPD
+2997 KEVVVRDPD

-3028 TGTGSIDIAMPTDSD
+3028 TGTGVIEVAMPTDSD
-3043 TYTFKITSAIDITT
+3043 SYTFRILSATDRTT
-3057 GNNVTVTTTPTIAG
+3057 GAAVPFTATPSSAG
-3071 THTATFTQLRGTTQG
+3071 THNATFTQLHGTPIG
-3086 VKYQIT
+3086 VLYVLQLT
-3092 ITNSTGC
+3092 VNSTGC
-3099 EAFVETII
+3099 IANFTAEI

-3116 AGVITATQYVCEGT
+3116 AGVITATQYLCEGT

-3205 LQTLSIT
+3205 LKTLSIT
-3212 TTTPAT
+3212 TTTSAT

-3259 ATSLSLTLIGSQ
+3259 ATSLSLTLTGSQ

-3389 FVVPSNPA
+3389 LVVPSNPA

-3643 HTFNDLGPSPKDS
+3643 HTFNDLAPSPKDS
-3656 YYQVVIKDANDCTMT
+3656 YYQVVIKDSHDCTMT

-3682 DVSINE
+3682 DVSISE
-3688 FKYYGTCQA
+3688 LKYYGTCQA

-3755 VTYTV
+3755 VTYTI

-3864 EVEYFDIEVPNY
+3864 EVEYFDIEIPNY
-3876 FTPNGDGEND
+3876 FTPNGDGENE
-3886 VWKAKYLDNNVNAR
+3886 VWKPKYLDNNVNAR

-3925 KQPMP
+3925 KRPMP

>member
-1 MKKFLTAIVFL
+1 M
-12 IFTGAGFAQCIN
+12 
-24 VQTTAIKGN
+24 QTTAIKGN
-33 CYQDNQIK
+33 CYSDNQIK

-64 IQGPGKDGEMFRMNR
+64 IQGEGKDGEMFRMKR
-79 PSPSAPAEYT
+79 SSLSAPAEYT

-97 YKIIVRDEDTGA
+97 YKIIVRDEETGA
-109 FDEREVDAESN
+109 FDEREVEAESN
-120 YKIMNIQN
+120 YKIMNIQS
-128 LEALAPSCGQTNS
+128 LETLAPTCGQKNN

-154 PFQVTIFDMNRNVI
+154 PFDVTILDASGHNVLL
-168 VPMQEF
+168 PTQRF
-174 SRPANNGYIEVRGDN
+174 ARPSGNGYIEIRGTN
-189 AHPLPINKQIIV
+189 SHPI
-201 QIHDKTNIGNQCGE
+201 KTNATIMLQVKDITSTGEKCGE
-215 TRRFPSIQIPSQQ
+215 TRRYPSIVIPIEQ
-228 KYVVECINIKT
+228 YTVECINIKM
-239 YYRKL
+239 YDRYMGMH
-244 EKNNKDCKYR
+244 KDNCGKYNGR
-254 YRVELVRPED
+254 FRIVRVED
-264 NQWIYQGIDDM
+264 GNWINKNILDATALKSY
-275 TEFRNFFKKPG
+275 FSKPG
-286 TAVLRIVN
+286 TAIVRFLN
-294 KGITIDMSSTFS
+294 SSKPQIDISSTFDIYGYYVR
-306 DYYYYTNSYEIE
+306 DYIFEK
-318 SGDEIE
+318 GDEVE
-324 ITIKGPKNTIKER
+324 ITIKGPNNTIVEKVR
-337 FKLDNRI
+337 FNEQIDPLSCPSYKMLTTSNYSYNR
-344 NASHYGPL
+344 
-352 IYNAKDCS
+352 
-360 RNRTYYTEGNCGN
+360 NCGLDKRLYIYYS
-373 ITPNTEKYLCGTY
+373 ITNYQYRSMPNLDGGTY
-386 DTRWGTYNINY
+386 SYQLGWTHPQNISYFTLEKSN
-397 TDLNNGESRNIYQVS
+397 SA
-412 DWRSGYG
+412 SGPWTPVPMVTTAPGAGQAHWTNSYVY
-419 NFKLQRKVGTN
+419 LDKVG
-430 WVDEPS
+430 E
-436 NTPSTPGAT
+436 GF
-445 YRYTYKTTPPGCP
+445 YRLTYKNPNNCHGQC
-458 PAVSNEFVSDYPP
+458 SDIREVKYPI
-471 HSAGTPP
+471 SSTQDINKIWDN
-478 AVTARPIEK
+478 IE
-487 VWDVL
+487 
-492 QTGYGMYEGTGAFK
+492 TGYGIYEGTGAFRVNYSINN
-506 FEIPY
+506 FA
-511 NTTGYFYPLKFKV
+511 YPLKFKL
-524 ERADGVA
+524 EAADG
-531 SVTYQGK
+531 SKTLSYEGK
-538 IGFSDTVTRTITFP
+538 ISFFNRGTRTITFP
-552 LNSQVTCCSGRP
+552 LEITTTGSGYN
-564 GYTNL
+564 YTNL
-569 PAGRYKITVTDAC
+569 PEGNYKVTVTDAC
-582 NKTTTRE
+582 GITTDKIIYVPGMPAYKPE
-589 IDLAATTYNPV
+589 
-600 LKYERDCEIGKVIF
+600 LKYEKDCEIAKIIYN
-614 DIGRSIKV
+614 IGNQIYKDP
-622 TNNSSYDRV
+622 YIYV
-631 YLQQEVEDQYG
+631 YLEQEVEDAYG
-642 NKSWQYKNGSNGQ
+642 NKTWKEIKQPSGLSYVRNHTGE
-655 SFIDDQKG
+655 FV
-663 FFPNLL
+663 NLL
-669 PGKYRIQV
+669 TSKYRIKTTA
-677 NHFNYAY
+677 FY
-684 HGIFKNTYNNDYQ
+684 YNAFLRQKSGTMYQ
-697 RWSMTDPTT
+697 TSATDPTV
-706 PYASNITTYKE
+706 PNSSNYLYKE
-717 IIIPALTKLNP
+717 ITIPDLVKLNP
-728 VVNPVVCDSGSAT
+728 VVNPVACQQGSAT

-762 KKTTVTATTSTL
+762 KKATVTATTSTL

-781 ESDNKYFYI
+781 ASDNKYYHI
-790 FKGLTT
+790 FEGLNT
-796 GFYRV
+796 GYYLV

-815 IDLTNAFNPFLVI
+815 IDLSNAFNPFLVI

-844 GLSEHIFDINWFK
+844 GLSDHIFDINWFK
-857 LDANGNKTT
+857 LDANGDKTT

-905 KSATVVLPPIDE
+905 KTATVVLPPIDE
-917 PPFVK
+917 PPFIK

-936 QCGKAVRWR
+936 ECGKAVRWR

-972 VHTVVYTFADAR
+972 VHTVVYTFADTR

-1008 YVDTSGNPITQL
+1008 YVDTSGNLITQL

-1093 ASGYPESTLKLG
+1093 TSGYPESTLKLG
-1105 DPTRTIRIPMKV
+1105 DPSRTIRIPMKV

-1125 QPCANYLQTEFSI
+1125 QPCANYLQTEFTI

-1162 DTSNCNRQETFC
+1162 DTSNCNRQETLC
-1174 GTGVMTFEATG
+1174 GTGIMTFEATG
-1185 NFATYQWYKNGSVL
+1185 NFATYQWYKNGGIL
-1199 TGEIHRTYQANAP
+1199 TGEIHRTYQANGP

-1252 LGVTCPDNS
+1252 VGVTCPDNS

-1297 SSSDCRNLEDQ
+1297 SSSDCRNSEDQ
-1308 CWTTINNNRTFVA
+1308 CWTTLHNNRTFVA

-1327 RLRLPNCNQS
+1327 RLRLPDCSQS

-1366 LLLSTSG
+1366 LQLSTAG

-1408 VKVTSPQIP
+1408 IKVTSPQIP

-1468 DGQQQYTDIPTAL
+1468 DGQQQYTDIPTVL

-1495 VEVEVPNIT
+1495 VEVEVANIT

-1510 FLVGDTRSG
+1510 FLVGDTRNG
-1519 AFALSNKVTVNPPNP
+1519 AFALSNKVIVAPPSP

-1544 IQCESMPNSGVIN
+1544 IQCESIPNSGVIN
-1557 LTFAPGTQNQNRII
+1557 LTFAPGTQNQNRTI
-1571 NLYKLDDTGARIGTP
+1571 NLYKLDDTGARIGAP

-1617 YIKKPIVILPPQA
+1617 YIKKPVVILPPQA

-1643 CDTAHNQYKVSV
+1643 CDTTNNQYKVSV
-1655 NNVTGG
+1655 NNVIGG

-1683 GGSTTIYVKDSK
+1683 GGSSTIYVKDSK
-1695 DCRLEIPIT
+1695 DCRIEIPIT
-1704 TQATVIPTIALSPV
+1704 TQATVVPTIVLSPV
-1718 VYRCDSGYGSVT
+1718 FYSCDSGYGSVT
-1730 ITVSSTVSQTY
+1730 VTVSSTVSQTY
-1741 QYSFDGS
+1741 QYSLDGS

-1788 DFGKDI
+1788 DFGKDA

-1825 VSSNPNWLAT
+1825 VTSNPNWLAT
-1835 APTDPSGGRYLAV
+1835 APIDPSGGRYLAV

-1858 QKLLKGVTPN
+1858 QKLLKGVALN
-1868 TELTVSLDALN
+1868 TEFTVSLDALN
-1879 LIRTGVTAIPARL
+1879 LIRTGVTAIPAHL

-1969 CDLKITQLINIEKNK
+1969 CDLKVTQLINIEKNK

-2125 ALQPAAPQ
+2125 ALQPVAPQ

-2168 ATLSVTAQPT
+2168 ATLSVTAEPT

-2218 EYPDALDAGTHTFV
+2218 EYPDALDAGTHTFI

-2251 SLTVSPTQT
+2251 SLTISPTQT

-2270 TYTLTASGGIPTA
+2270 NYTLTASGGIPTA

-2294 ATFHTIA
+2294 ATFHTIG

-2336 QAYITLAYD
+2336 EQYVTLAYD

-2365 GSVTITPSDYYVGT
+2365 GSVIITPSDYYVGT

-2451 VTLNTGGRAPFDILL
+2451 ITLNTGGRAPFDILL

-2524 PVTPTTCATTGEVR
+2524 PVTPTACATTGEVR

-2567 GSGANIETTSNPNGG
+2567 GSGANIEITTNPNGG
-2582 TDVWHKGVASGTGVG
+2582 TDIWHKGVASGTGVG

-2628 PVPTYSQMSVAID
+2628 PVPTYSQMSVTID

-2658 LTNPHGSTTH
+2658 LTNSHGSTTH

-2761 GTATYTYGYVA
+2761 GTATYTYGYVV

-2881 TPLATHIVAVKDV
+2881 TPLATHTVAVKDV

-2905 TALITATATVS
+2905 TALITATATIS

-2997 KEVTVRDPD
+2997 KEVVVRDPD

-3057 GNNVTVTTTPTIAG
+3057 GNNVTVTTTPTITG

-3099 EAFVETII
+3099 EAYVETII

-3116 AGVITATQYVCEGT
+3116 AGVISATEYVCEGT
-3130 NGLSTPKVSVDTSK
+3130 NGLSTPKVSVDTTK
-3144 IRGGIPPYTI
+3144 IRGGMPPYTI

-3212 TTTPAT
+3212 TTTSAT

-3227 SVTATPTY
+3227 SLTVTPTY
-3235 IAGTPLRYVIKGT
+3235 IAGTPLRYEIRGT
-3248 DNAFATITTTT
+3248 DNAFTTITTTT
-3259 ATSLSLTLIGSQ
+3259 ATNFSLTLTGSQ
-3271 NLAGSNYTIEVFNE
+3271 NLSGSNYKIEVFNE
-3285 KTGCSITGVYT
+3285 KTGCSITGVHT

-3351 ATTTGTVS
+3351 ATTTGTVL

-3429 YTVTLTDPT
+3429 YTVTLTDPI
-3438 TGNVYTKPDIPEG
+3438 TGNVYSRTDVLEG
-3451 SPGVEITQVKAGN
+3451 SPGIEITGMKAGN

-3469 IDALG
+3469 RDALG

-3485 VAPYNAINTASIT
+3485 VSPYNGINTASIT

-3504 TCIDAKDGK
+3504 TCIDAKDGT
-3513 LKVSGVTGG
+3513 LKVSGVAGG
-3522 APPYNYTLV
+3522 APPYHYMLI

-3536 GSDLPKINTTDSEA
+3536 GSDLPEIATTDSEV
-3550 TFTGIEPGTYRV
+3550 TFKGIEPGTYRV

-3643 HTFNDLGPSPKDS
+3643 HTFNDLAPSPKDS
-3656 YYQVVIKDANDCTMT
+3656 YYQVVIKDSHDCTMT

-3721 YSLNGGASA
+3721 YSLNGAPSA
-3730 TFTRTVGNIAYI
+3730 TFTRTAGNIAYI

-3852 EDAEGCTVTATY
+3852 EDAEGCTITATY
-3864 EVEYFDIEVPNY
+3864 EVEYFDIEIPNY
-3876 FTPNGDGEND
+3876 FTPNGDGENE
-3886 VWKAKYLDNNVNAR
+3886 VWKPKYLDNNVNAR

-3925 KQPMP
+3925 KRPMP

>member
-33 CYQDNQIK
+33 CYSDNQIK
-41 VTAQDMTPYP
+41 VTAQDMSPYP

-64 IQGPGKDGEMFRMNR
+64 IQGEGKDGEMFRMKR

-120 YKIMNIQN
+120 YKVMNIQS
-128 LEALAPSCGQTNS
+128 LETLAPTCGQKNN

-154 PFQVTIFDMNRNVI
+154 PFDVTILDASGHNVLLPTQRF
-168 VPMQEF
+168 V
-174 SRPANNGYIEVRGDN
+174 RPSGNGYIEIRGTN
-189 AHPLPINKQIIV
+189 SHPI
-201 QIHDKTNIGNQCGE
+201 KTNATIMLQVKDITSIGEKCGE
-215 TRRFPSIQIPSQQ
+215 TRRYPSIVIPIEQ
-228 KYVVECINIKT
+228 YTVECINIKM
-239 YYRKL
+239 YDRYMGMH
-244 EKNNKDCKYR
+244 KDNCGKYNGR
-254 YRVELVRPED
+254 FRIVRVED
-264 NQWIYQGIDDM
+264 GNWINKNILDATALKSY
-275 TEFRNFFKKPG
+275 FSKSG
-286 TAVLRIVN
+286 TAIVRFLN
-294 KGITIDMSSTFS
+294 SSKPQIDISSTFDIYGYYVR
-306 DYYYYTNSYEIE
+306 DYIFEK
-318 SGDEIE
+318 GDEVE
-324 ITIKGPKNTIKER
+324 ITIKGPNNTIVEKVR
-337 FKLDNRI
+337 FNEQIDPLSCPSYKMLTTSNYSYNR
-344 NASHYGPL
+344 
-352 IYNAKDCS
+352 
-360 RNRTYYTEGNCGN
+360 NCGLDKRLYIYYS
-373 ITPNTEKYLCGTY
+373 ITNYQYRSMPNLDGGTY
-386 DTRWGTYNINY
+386 SYQLGWTHPQNISYFTLEKSNSASGPWTPVPMVTTAPGTGQAHWTNSYVY
-397 TDLNNGESRNIYQVS
+397 LD
-412 DWRSGYG
+412 
-419 NFKLQRKVGTN
+419 KVG
-430 WVDEPS
+430 E
-436 NTPSTPGAT
+436 GF
-445 YRYTYKTTPPGCP
+445 YRLTYKNPNNCHGQC
-458 PAVSNEFVSDYPP
+458 SDIREVKYPI
-471 HSAGTPP
+471 SSTQDINKIWDN
-478 AVTARPIEK
+478 IE
-487 VWDVL
+487 
-492 QTGYGMYEGTGAFK
+492 TGYGIYEGTGAFRVNYSINN
-506 FEIPY
+506 FA
-511 NTTGYFYPLKFKV
+511 YPLKFKLEV
-524 ERADGVA
+524 ADG
-531 SVTYQGK
+531 SKTLSYEGK
-538 IGFSDTVTRTITFP
+538 ISFFNRGTRTITFP
-552 LNSQVTCCSGRP
+552 LEITTTGSGYS
-564 GYTNL
+564 YTNL
-569 PAGRYKITVTDAC
+569 PEGNYKVTVTDAC
-582 NKTTTRE
+582 GITTDKIIYVPGMPAYKPE
-589 IDLAATTYNPV
+589 
-600 LKYERDCEIGKVIF
+600 LKYEKDCEIAKIIYN
-614 DIGRSIKV
+614 IGNQIYKDP
-622 TNNSSYDRV
+622 YIYV
-631 YLQQEVEDQYG
+631 YLEQEVEDAYG
-642 NKSWQYKNGSNGQ
+642 NKTWKEIKQPSGLSYVRNHTGE
-655 SFIDDQKG
+655 FV
-663 FFPNLL
+663 NLL
-669 PGKYRIQV
+669 TSKYRIKTTA
-677 NHFNYAY
+677 FY
-684 HGIFKNTYNNDYQ
+684 YNAFLRQKSGTMYQ
-697 RWSMTDPTT
+697 TSATDPTV
-706 PYASNITTYKE
+706 PNSSNYLYKE
-717 IIIPALTKLNP
+717 ITIPDLVKLNP
-728 VVNPVVCDSGSAT
+728 VVNPVACQQGSAT

-762 KKTTVTATTSTL
+762 KKATVTATTSTL
-774 IETKKYE
+774 LETKKYE
-781 ESDNKYFYI
+781 ASDNKYYHI
-790 FKGLTT
+790 FEGLNT
-796 GFYRV
+796 GYYLV

-815 IDLTNAFNPFLVI
+815 IDLSNAFNPFLVI

-844 GLSEHIFDINWFK
+844 GLSDHIFDINWFK
-857 LDANGNKTT
+857 LDANGDKTT

-905 KSATVVLPPIDE
+905 KTATVVLPPIDE
-917 PPFVK
+917 PPFIK

-936 QCGKAVRWR
+936 ECGKAVRWR

-972 VHTVVYTFADAR
+972 VHTVIYTFADTR

-1093 ASGYPESTLKLG
+1093 TSGYPESTLKLG
-1105 DPTRTIRIPMKV
+1105 DPSRTIRIPMKV

-1125 QPCANYLQTEFSI
+1125 QPCANYLQTEFTI

-1162 DTSNCNRQETFC
+1162 DTSNCNRQETLC
-1174 GTGVMTFEATG
+1174 GTGIMTFEATG
-1185 NFATYQWYKNGSVL
+1185 NFATYQWYKNGGIL
-1199 TGEIHRTYQANAP
+1199 TGEIHRTYQANGP

-1252 LGVTCPDNS
+1252 VGVTCPDNS

-1297 SSSDCRNLEDQ
+1297 SSSDCRNSEDQ
-1308 CWTTINNNRTFVA
+1308 CWTTLHNNRTFVA

-1327 RLRLPNCNQS
+1327 RLRLPDCSQS

-1366 LLLSTSG
+1366 LQLSTAG

-1408 VKVTSPQIP
+1408 IKVTSPQIP

-1495 VEVEVPNIT
+1495 VEVEVANIT

-1510 FLVGDTRSG
+1510 FLVGDTRNG
-1519 AFALSNKVTVNPPNP
+1519 AFALSNKVIVDPPSP

-1544 IQCESMPNSGVIN
+1544 IQCESIPNSGVIN
-1557 LTFAPGTQNQNRII
+1557 LTFAPGTQNQNRTI
-1571 NLYKLDDTGARIGTP
+1571 NLYKLDDTGARIGAP

-1617 YIKKPIVILPPQA
+1617 YIKKPVVILPPQA

-1643 CDTAHNQYKVSV
+1643 CDTTNNQYKVSV
-1655 NNVTGG
+1655 NNVIGG

-1704 TQATVIPTIALSPV
+1704 TQATVIPTIAFSPV

-1788 DFGKDI
+1788 DFGKDA

-1825 VSSNPNWLAT
+1825 VSSNPNWLTT

-1868 TELTVSLDALN
+1868 TEFTVSLDALN
-1879 LIRTGVTAIPARL
+1879 LIRIGVTAIPARL

-1930 GFANGEL
+1930 GFTNGEL

-1969 CDLKITQLINIEKNK
+1969 CDLKVTQLINIEKNK

-2125 ALQPAAPQ
+2125 ALQPVAPQ

-2168 ATLSVTAQPT
+2168 ATLSVTAEPT

-2218 EYPDALDAGTHTFV
+2218 EYPDALDAGTHTFI

-2251 SLTVSPTQT
+2251 SLTISPTQT

-2270 TYTLTASGGIPTA
+2270 NYTLTASGGIPTA

-2294 ATFHTIA
+2294 ATFHTIG

-2336 QAYITLAYD
+2336 EQYVTLAYD

-2365 GSVTITPSDYYVGT
+2365 GSVIITPSDYYVGT

-2524 PVTPTTCATTGEVR
+2524 PVTPTACATTGEVR

-2567 GSGANIETTSNPNGG
+2567 GSGANIEITTNPNGG

-2628 PVPTYSQMSVAID
+2628 PVPTYSQMSVTID

-2658 LTNPHGSTTH
+2658 LTNPHGSTTY

-2761 GTATYTYGYVA
+2761 GTATYTYGYVV

-2881 TPLATHIVAVKDV
+2881 TPLATHTVAVKDV

-2905 TALITATATVS
+2905 TALITATATIS

-2985 IYDAETVDCPIV
+2985 IYDAQTVDCPIV

-3013 VVQPYHEKCN
+3013 VVQSYHEKCN

-3028 TGTGSIDIAMPTDSD
+3028 TGTGVIEVAMPTDSD
-3043 TYTFKITSAIDITT
+3043 SYTFRILSATDRTT
-3057 GNNVTVTTTPTIAG
+3057 GAAVPFTATPSSAG
-3071 THTATFTQLRGTTQG
+3071 THNATFTQLHGTPIG
-3086 VKYQIT
+3086 VLYVLQLT
-3092 ITNSTGC
+3092 VNSTGC
-3099 EAFVETII
+3099 IANFTAEI

-3116 AGVITATQYVCEGT
+3116 AGVITVTQYVCEGT

-3212 TTTPAT
+3212 TTTSAT

-3259 ATSLSLTLIGSQ
+3259 ATSLSLTLTGSQ

-3429 YTVTLTDPT
+3429 YTVTLTDPV
-3438 TGNVYTKPDIPEG
+3438 TGNVYTKSDIPEG

-3504 TCIDAKDGK
+3504 TCIDAKDGT
-3513 LKVSGVTGG
+3513 LKVSGVAGG
-3522 APPYNYTLV
+3522 APPYHYMLI
-3531 RTSAT
+3531 RISAT
-3536 GSDLPKINTTDSEA
+3536 GSDLPEIATTDSEV
-3550 TFTGIEPGTYRV
+3550 TFKGIEPGTYRV

-3608 EITNIA
+3608 EITNIT

-3656 YYQVVIKDANDCTMT
+3656 YYQVVIKDSHDCTMT

-3864 EVEYFDIEVPNY
+3864 EVEYFDIEIPNY
-3876 FTPNGDGEND
+3876 FTPNGDGENE
-3886 VWKAKYLDNNVNAR
+3886 VWKPKYLDNNVNAR

-3925 KQPMP
+3925 KRPMP

>member
-33 CYQDNQIK
+33 CYSDNQIK

-64 IQGPGKDGEMFRMNR
+64 IQGEGKDGEMFRMKR
-79 PSPSAPAEYT
+79 SSLSAPAEYT

-109 FDEREVDAESN
+109 FDEREVEAESN
-120 YKIMNIQN
+120 YKIMNIQS
-128 LEALAPSCGQTNS
+128 LETLAPTCGQKNN

-154 PFQVTIFDMNRNVI
+154 PFDVTILDASGHNVLL
-168 VPMQEF
+168 PTQRF
-174 SRPANNGYIEVRGDN
+174 ARPSGNGYIEIRGTN
-189 AHPLPINKQIIV
+189 SHPI
-201 QIHDKTNIGNQCGE
+201 KTNATIMLQVKDITSTGEKCGE
-215 TRRFPSIQIPSQQ
+215 TRRYPSIVIPIEQ
-228 KYVVECINIKT
+228 YTVECINIKM
-239 YYRKL
+239 YDRYMGMH
-244 EKNNKDCKYR
+244 KDNCGKYNGR
-254 YRVELVRPED
+254 FRIVRVED
-264 NQWIYQGIDDM
+264 GNWINKNILDATALKSY
-275 TEFRNFFKKPG
+275 FSKPG
-286 TAVLRIVN
+286 TAIVRFLN
-294 KGITIDMSSTFS
+294 SSKPQIDISSTFDIYGYYVR
-306 DYYYYTNSYEIE
+306 DYIFEK
-318 SGDEIE
+318 GDEVE
-324 ITIKGPKNTIKER
+324 ITIKGPNNTIVEKVR
-337 FKLDNRI
+337 FNEQIDPLSCPSYKMLTTSNYSYNR
-344 NASHYGPL
+344 
-352 IYNAKDCS
+352 
-360 RNRTYYTEGNCGN
+360 NCGLDKRLYIYYS
-373 ITPNTEKYLCGTY
+373 ITNYQYRSMPNLDGGTY
-386 DTRWGTYNINY
+386 SYQLGWTHPQNISYFTLEKSNSASGPWTPVPMVTTAPGTGQAHWTNSYVY
-397 TDLNNGESRNIYQVS
+397 LD
-412 DWRSGYG
+412 
-419 NFKLQRKVGTN
+419 KVG
-430 WVDEPS
+430 E
-436 NTPSTPGAT
+436 GF
-445 YRYTYKTTPPGCP
+445 YRLTYKNPNNCHGQC
-458 PAVSNEFVSDYPP
+458 SDIREVKYPI
-471 HSAGTPP
+471 SSTQDINKIWDN
-478 AVTARPIEK
+478 IE
-487 VWDVL
+487 
-492 QTGYGMYEGTGAFK
+492 TGYGIYEGTGAFRVNYSINN
-506 FEIPY
+506 FA
-511 NTTGYFYPLKFKV
+511 YPLKFKL
-524 ERADGVA
+524 EAADG
-531 SVTYQGK
+531 SKTLSYEGK
-538 IGFSDTVTRTITFP
+538 ISFFNRGTRTITFP
-552 LNSQVTCCSGRP
+552 LEITTTGSGYS
-564 GYTNL
+564 YTNL
-569 PAGRYKITVTDAC
+569 PEGNYKVTITDAC
-582 NKTTTRE
+582 GITTDKIIYVPGMPAYKPE
-589 IDLAATTYNPV
+589 
-600 LKYERDCEIGKVIF
+600 LKYEKDCEIAKIIYN
-614 DIGRSIKV
+614 IGNQIYKDP
-622 TNNSSYDRV
+622 YIYV
-631 YLQQEVEDQYG
+631 YLEQEVEDAYG
-642 NKSWQYKNGSNGQ
+642 NKTWKEIKQPSGLSYVRNHTGE
-655 SFIDDQKG
+655 FV
-663 FFPNLL
+663 NLL
-669 PGKYRIQV
+669 TSKYRIKTTA
-677 NHFNYAY
+677 FY
-684 HGIFKNTYNNDYQ
+684 YNAFLRQKSGTMYQ
-697 RWSMTDPTT
+697 TSATDPTV
-706 PYASNITTYKE
+706 PNSSNYLYKE
-717 IIIPALTKLNP
+717 ITIPDLTKLNP
-728 VVNPVVCDSGSAT
+728 VVNPVACDQGSAT

-762 KKTTVTATTSTL
+762 KKATVTATTSTL

-781 ESDNKYFYI
+781 ASDNKYYHI
-790 FKGLTT
+790 FEGLNT
-796 GFYRV
+796 GYYLV

-815 IDLTNAFNPFLVI
+815 IDLSNAFNPFLVI

-844 GLSEHIFDINWFK
+844 GLSDHIFDINWFK
-857 LDANGNKTT
+857 LDANGDKTT

-905 KSATVVLPPIDE
+905 KTATVVLPPIDE
-917 PPFVK
+917 PPFIK

-936 QCGKAVRWR
+936 ECGKAVRWR

-972 VHTVVYTFADAR
+972 VHTVVYTFADTR

-1008 YVDTSGNPITQL
+1008 YVDTSGNLITQL

-1093 ASGYPESTLKLG
+1093 TSGYPESTLKLG
-1105 DPTRTIRIPMKV
+1105 DPSRTIRIPMKV

-1125 QPCANYLQTEFSI
+1125 QPCANYLQTEFTI

-1162 DTSNCNRQETFC
+1162 DTSNCNRQETLC
-1174 GTGVMTFEATG
+1174 GTGIMTFEATG
-1185 NFATYQWYKNGSVL
+1185 NFATYQWYKNGGIL
-1199 TGEIHRTYQANAP
+1199 TGEIHRTYQANGP

-1252 LGVTCPDNS
+1252 VGVTCPDNS

-1297 SSSDCRNLEDQ
+1297 SSSDCRNSEDQ
-1308 CWTTINNNRTFVA
+1308 CWTTLHNNRTFVA

-1327 RLRLPNCNQS
+1327 RLRLPDCSQS

-1366 LLLSTSG
+1366 LQLSTAG

-1408 VKVTSPQIP
+1408 IKVTSPQIP

-1495 VEVEVPNIT
+1495 VEVEVANIT

-1510 FLVGDTRSG
+1510 FLVGDTRNG
-1519 AFALSNKVTVNPPNP
+1519 AFALSNKVIVDPPSP

-1544 IQCESMPNSGVIN
+1544 IQCESIPNSGVIN
-1557 LTFAPGTQNQNRII
+1557 LTFAPGTQNQNRTI
-1571 NLYKLDDTGARIGTP
+1571 NLYKLDDTGARIGAP

-1617 YIKKPIVILPPQA
+1617 YIKKPVVILPPQA

-1643 CDTAHNQYKVSV
+1643 CDTTNNQYKVSV
-1655 NNVTGG
+1655 NNVIGG

-1704 TQATVIPTIALSPV
+1704 TQATVIPTIAFSPV

-1781 PNVLFTE
+1781 PNVLFAE
-1788 DFGKDI
+1788 DFGKDA

-1868 TELTVSLDALN
+1868 TEFTVSLDALN

-1969 CDLKITQLINIEKNK
+1969 CDLKVTQLINIEKNK

-2032 WTPTTLDAQ
+2032 WTPITLDAQ

-2155 GCTTETTFEIVNK
+2155 GCTTETTFEIANK
-2168 ATLSVTAQPT
+2168 ATLSVTAEPT

-2294 ATFHTIA
+2294 ATFHTIG

-2481 NNVSKVFAGLDYGN
+2481 NNVSKVFTGLDYGN

-2524 PVTPTTCATTGEVR
+2524 PVTPTTCVTTGEVR

-2749 NTLGEAWLNITG
+2749 NILGEAWLNITG
-2761 GTATYTYGYVA
+2761 GTATYTYGYVV

-2779 VMTRTVQTSSYINI
+2779 VMTRTIQASDYIKL
-2793 PAGNWDVYVR
+2793 PAGTWDVYVR

-2809 QSTTVTID
+2809 QSATVTIGA
-2817 IFDTPNIATVTTLA
+2817 FDTPHIDNVATLS
-2831 CQAYHNTNGKI
+2831 CQAYNNHNGKV
-2842 PVRVTL
+2842 PVKVTL
-2848 NKIGQGNHYYSL
+2848 DKIGQGAHYYSL
-2860 DGAADRPVVWTIA
+2860 DGSAERVIVWTIA
-2873 NQAFELEV
+2873 NQAFEVEV
-2881 TPLATHIVAVKDV
+2881 DPIITHTITVKDV

-2905 TALITATATVS
+2905 TAIITASATLSKV
-2916 RNKTCATPTADITVT
+2916 KTCATPTAAISVT

-2939 SYTLERLDNGIV
+2939 SYTLEHIDNGSIAGQIIV
-2951 AGAILS
+2951 QNQALSAG
-2957 QDVAFPT
+2957 T
-2964 PTGGVI
+2964 TTI
-2970 TIATP
+2970 TIPAP
-2975 TTEAATYRIS
+2975 ADEGVYRIT
-2985 IYDAETVDCPIV
+2985 IYDAETESCPIV
-2997 KEVTVRDPD
+2997 KEVTLPAPVLPNID
-3006 PINLANV
+3006 NLV
-3013 VVQPYHEKCN
+3013 VKSYHEKCN

-3028 TGTGSIDIAMPTDSD
+3028 TGTGVIEVAMPTDSD
-3043 TYTFKITSAIDITT
+3043 SYTFRILSATDRTT
-3057 GNNVTVTTTPTIAG
+3057 GAAVPFTATPSSAG
-3071 THTATFTQLRGTTQG
+3071 THNATFTQLHGTPIG
-3086 VKYQIT
+3086 VLYVLQLT
-3092 ITNSTGC
+3092 VNSTGC
-3099 EAFVETII
+3099 IANFTAEI
-3107 TSPEPLELQ
+3107 TSPEQLELQ

-3154 EFFDNGGNSL
+3154 EFFDNAGNSL

-3185 DASGTCATST
+3185 DASDTCATST

-3351 ATTTGTVS
+3351 ATTTGVVS

-3429 YTVTLTDPT
+3429 YTVTLTDPV
-3438 TGNVYTKPDIPEG
+3438 TGNVYTKSDIPEG

-3504 TCIDAKDGK
+3504 TCIDAKDGT
-3513 LKVSGVTGG
+3513 LKVSGVAGG
-3522 APPYNYTLV
+3522 APPYHYMLI

-3536 GSDLPKINTTDSEA
+3536 GSDLPEIATTDSEV
-3550 TFTGIEPGTYRV
+3550 TFKGIESGTYRV

-3864 EVEYFDIEVPNY
+3864 EVEYFDIEIPNY
-3876 FTPNGDGEND
+3876 FTPNGDGENE
-3886 VWKAKYLDNNVNAR
+3886 VWKPKYLDNNVNAR

-3925 KQPMP
+3925 KRPMP

>member
-33 CYQDNQIK
+33 CYSDNQIK

-64 IQGPGKDGEMFRMNR
+64 IQGEGKDGEMFRMKR
-79 PSPSAPAEYT
+79 SSLSAPAEYT

-109 FDEREVDAESN
+109 FDEREVEAESN
-120 YKIMNIQN
+120 YKIMNIQS
-128 LEALAPSCGQTNS
+128 LETLAPTCGQKNN

-154 PFQVTIFDMNRNVI
+154 PFDVTILDASGHNVLL
-168 VPMQEF
+168 PTQRF
-174 SRPANNGYIEVRGDN
+174 ARPSGNGYIEIRGTN
-189 AHPLPINKQIIV
+189 SHPI
-201 QIHDKTNIGNQCGE
+201 KTNATIMLQVKDITSTGEKCGE
-215 TRRFPSIQIPSQQ
+215 TRRYPSIVIPIEQ
-228 KYVVECINIKT
+228 YTVECINIKM
-239 YYRKL
+239 YDRYMGMH
-244 EKNNKDCKYR
+244 KDNCGKYNGR
-254 YRVELVRPED
+254 FRIVRVED
-264 NQWIYQGIDDM
+264 GNWINKNILDATALKSY
-275 TEFRNFFKKPG
+275 FSKPG
-286 TAVLRIVN
+286 TAIVRFLN
-294 KGITIDMSSTFS
+294 SSKPQIDISSTFDIYGYYVR
-306 DYYYYTNSYEIE
+306 DYIFEK
-318 SGDEIE
+318 GDEVE
-324 ITIKGPKNTIKER
+324 ITIKGPNNTIVEKVR
-337 FKLDNRI
+337 FNEQIDPLSCPSYKMLTTSNYSYNR
-344 NASHYGPL
+344 
-352 IYNAKDCS
+352 
-360 RNRTYYTEGNCGN
+360 NCGLDKRLYIYYS
-373 ITPNTEKYLCGTY
+373 ITNYQYRSMPNLDGGTY
-386 DTRWGTYNINY
+386 SYQLGWTHPQNISYFTLEKSNSASGPWTPVPMVTTAPGTGQAHWTNSYVY
-397 TDLNNGESRNIYQVS
+397 LD
-412 DWRSGYG
+412 
-419 NFKLQRKVGTN
+419 KVG
-430 WVDEPS
+430 E
-436 NTPSTPGAT
+436 GF
-445 YRYTYKTTPPGCP
+445 YRLTYKNPNNCHGQC
-458 PAVSNEFVSDYPP
+458 SDIREVKYPI
-471 HSAGTPP
+471 SSTQDINKIWDN
-478 AVTARPIEK
+478 IE
-487 VWDVL
+487 
-492 QTGYGMYEGTGAFK
+492 TGYGIYEGTGAFRVNYSINN
-506 FEIPY
+506 FA
-511 NTTGYFYPLKFKV
+511 YPLKFKL
-524 ERADGVA
+524 EAADG
-531 SVTYQGK
+531 SKTLSYEGK
-538 IGFSDTVTRTITFP
+538 ISFFNRGTRTITFP
-552 LNSQVTCCSGRP
+552 LEITTTGSGYS
-564 GYTNL
+564 YTNL
-569 PAGRYKITVTDAC
+569 PEGNYKVTITDAC
-582 NKTTTRE
+582 GITTDKIIYVPGMPAYKPE
-589 IDLAATTYNPV
+589 
-600 LKYERDCEIGKVIF
+600 LKYEKDCEIAKIIYN
-614 DIGRSIKV
+614 IGNQIYKDP
-622 TNNSSYDRV
+622 YIYV
-631 YLQQEVEDQYG
+631 YLEQEVEDAYG
-642 NKSWQYKNGSNGQ
+642 NKTWKEIKQPSGLSYVRNHTGE
-655 SFIDDQKG
+655 FV
-663 FFPNLL
+663 NLL
-669 PGKYRIQV
+669 TSKYRIKTTA
-677 NHFNYAY
+677 FY
-684 HGIFKNTYNNDYQ
+684 YNAFLRQKSGTMYQ
-697 RWSMTDPTT
+697 TSATDPTV
-706 PYASNITTYKE
+706 PNSSNYLYKE
-717 IIIPALTKLNP
+717 ITIPDLTKLNP
-728 VVNPVVCDSGSAT
+728 VVNPVACDQGSAT

-762 KKTTVTATTSTL
+762 KKATVTATTSTL

-781 ESDNKYFYI
+781 ASDNKYYHI
-790 FKGLTT
+790 FEGLNT
-796 GFYRV
+796 GYYLV

-815 IDLTNAFNPFLVI
+815 IDLSNAFNPFLVI

-844 GLSEHIFDINWFK
+844 GLSDHIFDINWFK
-857 LDANGNKTT
+857 LDANGDKTT

-905 KSATVVLPPIDE
+905 KTATVVLPPIDE
-917 PPFVK
+917 PPFIK

-936 QCGKAVRWR
+936 ECGKAVRWR

-972 VHTVVYTFADAR
+972 VHTVVYTFADTR

-1008 YVDTSGNPITQL
+1008 YVDTSGNLITQL

-1093 ASGYPESTLKLG
+1093 TSGYPESTLKLG
-1105 DPTRTIRIPMKV
+1105 DPSRTIRIPMKV

-1125 QPCANYLQTEFSI
+1125 QPCANYLQTEFTI

-1162 DTSNCNRQETFC
+1162 DTSNCNRQETLC
-1174 GTGVMTFEATG
+1174 GTGIMTFEATG
-1185 NFATYQWYKNGSVL
+1185 NFATYQWYKNGGIL
-1199 TGEIHRTYQANAP
+1199 TGEIHRTYQANGP

-1252 LGVTCPDNS
+1252 VGVTCPDNS

-1297 SSSDCRNLEDQ
+1297 SSSDCRNSEDQ
-1308 CWTTINNNRTFVA
+1308 CWTTLHNNRTFVA

-1327 RLRLPNCNQS
+1327 RLRLPDCSQS

-1366 LLLSTSG
+1366 LQLSTAG

-1408 VKVTSPQIP
+1408 IKVTSPQIP

-1495 VEVEVPNIT
+1495 VEVEVANIT

-1510 FLVGDTRSG
+1510 FLVGDTRNG
-1519 AFALSNKVTVNPPNP
+1519 AFALSNKVIVDPPSP

-1544 IQCESMPNSGVIN
+1544 IQCESIPNSGVIN
-1557 LTFAPGTQNQNRII
+1557 LTFAPGTQNQNRTI
-1571 NLYKLDDTGARIGTP
+1571 NLYKLDDTGARIGAP

-1617 YIKKPIVILPPQA
+1617 YIKKPVVILPPQA

-1643 CDTAHNQYKVSV
+1643 CDTTNNQYKVSV
-1655 NNVTGG
+1655 NNVIGG

-1704 TQATVIPTIALSPV
+1704 TQATVIPTIAFSPV

-1781 PNVLFTE
+1781 PNVLFAE
-1788 DFGKDI
+1788 DFGKDA

-1868 TELTVSLDALN
+1868 TEFTVSLDALN

-1969 CDLKITQLINIEKNK
+1969 CDLKVTQLINIEKNK

-2125 ALQPAAPQ
+2125 ALQPVAPQ

-2168 ATLSVTAQPT
+2168 ATLSVTAEPT

-2218 EYPDALDAGTHTFV
+2218 EYPDALDAGTHTFI

-2251 SLTVSPTQT
+2251 SLTISPTQT

-2270 TYTLTASGGIPTA
+2270 NYTLTASGGIPTA

-2294 ATFHTIA
+2294 ATFHTIG

-2336 QAYITLAYD
+2336 EQYVTLAYD

-2365 GSVTITPSDYYVGT
+2365 GSVIITPSDYYVGT

-2524 PVTPTTCATTGEVR
+2524 PVTPTACATTGEVR

-2567 GSGANIETTSNPNGG
+2567 GSGANIEITTNPNGG

-2628 PVPTYSQMSVAID
+2628 PVPTYSQMSVTID

-2658 LTNPHGSTTH
+2658 LTNPHGSTTY

-2761 GTATYTYGYVA
+2761 GTATYTYGYVV

-2881 TPLATHIVAVKDV
+2881 TPLATHTVAVKDV

-2905 TALITATATVS
+2905 TALITATATIS

-2985 IYDAETVDCPIV
+2985 IYDAQTVDCPIV

-3013 VVQPYHEKCN
+3013 VVQSYHEKCN

-3028 TGTGSIDIAMPTDSD
+3028 TGTGVIEVAMPTDSD
-3043 TYTFKITSAIDITT
+3043 SYTFRILSATDRTT
-3057 GNNVTVTTTPTIAG
+3057 GAAVPFTATPSSAG
-3071 THTATFTQLRGTTQG
+3071 THNATFTQLHGTPIG
-3086 VKYQIT
+3086 VLYVLQLT
-3092 ITNSTGC
+3092 VNSTGC
-3099 EAFVETII
+3099 IANFTAEI

-3116 AGVITATQYVCEGT
+3116 AGVITVTQYVCEGT

-3212 TTTPAT
+3212 TTTSAT

-3259 ATSLSLTLIGSQ
+3259 ATSLSLTLTGSQ

-3429 YTVTLTDPT
+3429 YTVTLTDPV
-3438 TGNVYTKPDIPEG
+3438 TGNVYTKSDIPEG

-3504 TCIDAKDGK
+3504 TCIDAKDGT
-3513 LKVSGVTGG
+3513 LKVSGVAGG
-3522 APPYNYTLV
+3522 APPYHYMLI
-3531 RTSAT
+3531 RISAT
-3536 GSDLPKINTTDSEA
+3536 GSDLPEIATTDSEV
-3550 TFTGIEPGTYRV
+3550 TFKGIEPGTYRV

-3608 EITNIA
+3608 EITNIT

-3656 YYQVVIKDANDCTMT
+3656 YYQVVIKDSHDCTMT

-3864 EVEYFDIEVPNY
+3864 EVEYFDIEIPNY
-3876 FTPNGDGEND
+3876 FTPNGDGENE
-3886 VWKAKYLDNNVNAR
+3886 VWKPKYLDNNVNAR

-3925 KQPMP
+3925 KRPMP

>member
-33 CYQDNQIK
+33 CYSDNQIK

-64 IQGPGKDGEMFRMNR
+64 IQGEGKDGEMFRMKR
-79 PSPSAPAEYT
+79 SSLSAPAEYT

-109 FDEREVDAESN
+109 FDEREVEAESN
-120 YKIMNIQN
+120 YKIMNIQS
-128 LEALAPSCGQTNS
+128 LETLAPTCGQKNN

-154 PFQVTIFDMNRNVI
+154 PFDVTILDASGHNVLL
-168 VPMQEF
+168 PTQRF
-174 SRPANNGYIEVRGDN
+174 ARPSGNGYIEIRGTN
-189 AHPLPINKQIIV
+189 SHPI
-201 QIHDKTNIGNQCGE
+201 KTNATIMLQVKDITSTGEKCGE
-215 TRRFPSIQIPSQQ
+215 TRRYPSIVIPIEQ
-228 KYVVECINIKT
+228 YTVECINIKM
-239 YYRKL
+239 YDRYMGMH
-244 EKNNKDCKYR
+244 KDNCGKYNGR
-254 YRVELVRPED
+254 FRIVRVED
-264 NQWIYQGIDDM
+264 GNWINKNILDATALKSY
-275 TEFRNFFKKPG
+275 FSKPG
-286 TAVLRIVN
+286 TAIVRFLN
-294 KGITIDMSSTFS
+294 SSKPQIDISSTFDIYGYYVR
-306 DYYYYTNSYEIE
+306 DYIFEK
-318 SGDEIE
+318 GDEVE
-324 ITIKGPKNTIKER
+324 ITIKGPNNTIVEKVR
-337 FKLDNRI
+337 FNEQIDPLSCPSYKMLTTSNYSYNR
-344 NASHYGPL
+344 
-352 IYNAKDCS
+352 
-360 RNRTYYTEGNCGN
+360 NCGLDKRLYIYYS
-373 ITPNTEKYLCGTY
+373 ITNYQYRSMPNLDGGTY
-386 DTRWGTYNINY
+386 SYQLGWTHPQNISYFTLEKSN
-397 TDLNNGESRNIYQVS
+397 SA
-412 DWRSGYG
+412 SGPWTPVPMVTTAPGAGQAHWTNSYVY
-419 NFKLQRKVGTN
+419 LDKVG
-430 WVDEPS
+430 E
-436 NTPSTPGAT
+436 GF
-445 YRYTYKTTPPGCP
+445 YRLTYKNPNNCHGQC
-458 PAVSNEFVSDYPP
+458 SDIREVKYPI
-471 HSAGTPP
+471 SSTQDINKIWDN
-478 AVTARPIEK
+478 IE
-487 VWDVL
+487 
-492 QTGYGMYEGTGAFK
+492 TGYGIYEGTGAFRVNYSINN
-506 FEIPY
+506 FA
-511 NTTGYFYPLKFKV
+511 YPLKFKL
-524 ERADGVA
+524 EAADG
-531 SVTYQGK
+531 SKTLSYEGK
-538 IGFSDTVTRTITFP
+538 ISFFNRGTRTITFP
-552 LNSQVTCCSGRP
+552 LEITTTGSGYN
-564 GYTNL
+564 YTNL
-569 PAGRYKITVTDAC
+569 PEGNYKVTVTDAC
-582 NKTTTRE
+582 GITTDKIIYVPGMPAYKPE
-589 IDLAATTYNPV
+589 
-600 LKYERDCEIGKVIF
+600 LKYEKDCEIAKIIYN
-614 DIGRSIKV
+614 IGNQIYKDP
-622 TNNSSYDRV
+622 YIYV
-631 YLQQEVEDQYG
+631 YLEQEVEDAYG
-642 NKSWQYKNGSNGQ
+642 NKTWKEIKQPSGLSYVRNHTGE
-655 SFIDDQKG
+655 FV
-663 FFPNLL
+663 NLL
-669 PGKYRIQV
+669 TSKYRIKTTA
-677 NHFNYAY
+677 FY
-684 HGIFKNTYNNDYQ
+684 YNAFLRQKSGTMYQ
-697 RWSMTDPTT
+697 TSATDPTV
-706 PYASNITTYKE
+706 PNSSNYLYKE
-717 IIIPALTKLNP
+717 ITIPDLVKLNP
-728 VVNPVVCDSGSAT
+728 VVNPVACQQGSAT

-762 KKTTVTATTSTL
+762 KKATVTATTSTL
-774 IETKKYE
+774 LETKKYE
-781 ESDNKYFYI
+781 ASDNKYYHI
-790 FKGLTT
+790 FEGLNT
-796 GFYRV
+796 GYYLV

-815 IDLTNAFNPFLVI
+815 IDLSNAFNPFLVI

-844 GLSEHIFDINWFK
+844 GLSDHIFDINWFK
-857 LDANGNKTT
+857 LDANGDKTT

-905 KSATVVLPPIDE
+905 KTATVVLPPIDE
-917 PPFVK
+917 PPFIK

-936 QCGKAVRWR
+936 ECGKAVRWR

-972 VHTVVYTFADAR
+972 VHTVVYTFADTR

-1027 YELNYENVGS
+1027 YELSYENVGS
-1037 ESIKQAVISVKLPQ
+1037 ESIKQAVILVKLPQ

-1074 YPQKSYNAVNKAYE
+1074 HPQKSYNAVNKAYE

-1093 ASGYPESTLKLG
+1093 TSGYPESTLKLG
-1105 DPTRTIRIPMKV
+1105 DPSRTIRIPMKI

-1125 QPCANYLQTEFSI
+1125 QPCANYLQTEFTI

-1185 NFATYQWYKNGSVL
+1185 NFATYQWYKNGGIL
-1199 TGEIHRTYQANAP
+1199 TGEIHRTYQANGP

-1252 LGVTCPDNS
+1252 VGVTCPDNS

-1297 SSSDCRNLEDQ
+1297 SSSDCRNSEDQ
-1308 CWTTINNNRTFVA
+1308 CWTTLHNNRTFVA

-1327 RLRLPNCNQS
+1327 RLRLPDCSQS

-1366 LLLSTSG
+1366 LQLSTAG

-1408 VKVTSPQIP
+1408 IKVTSPQIP

-1495 VEVEVPNIT
+1495 VEVEVANIT

-1510 FLVGDTRSG
+1510 FLVGDTRNG
-1519 AFALSNKVTVNPPNP
+1519 AFALSNKVIVDPPSP

-1544 IQCESMPNSGVIN
+1544 IQCESIPNSGVIN
-1557 LTFAPGTQNQNRII
+1557 LTFAPGTQNQNRTI
-1571 NLYKLDDTGARIGTP
+1571 NLYKLDDTGARIGAP

-1617 YIKKPIVILPPQA
+1617 YIKKPVVILPPQA

-1643 CDTAHNQYKVSV
+1643 CDTTNNQYKVSV
-1655 NNVTGG
+1655 NNVIGG

-1683 GGSTTIYVKDSK
+1683 GGSSTIYVKDSK
-1695 DCRLEIPIT
+1695 DCRIEIPIT
-1704 TQATVIPTIALSPV
+1704 TQATVVPTIVLSPV
-1718 VYRCDSGYGSVT
+1718 FYSCDSGYGSVT
-1730 ITVSSTVSQTY
+1730 VTVSSTVSQTY
-1741 QYSFDGS
+1741 QYSLDGS

-1788 DFGKDI
+1788 DFGKDA

-1825 VSSNPNWLAT
+1825 VTSNPNWLAT
-1835 APTDPSGGRYLAV
+1835 APIDPSGGRYLAV

-1858 QKLLKGVTPN
+1858 QKLLKGVAPN
-1868 TELTVSLDALN
+1868 TEFTVSLDALN
-1879 LIRTGVTAIPARL
+1879 LIRTGVTAIPAHL

-1906 KSLATINSNSWTNY
+1906 KSLATINSNNWTNY

-1969 CDLKITQLINIEKNK
+1969 CDLKVTQLINIEKNK

-2041 GVFTVTG
+2041 GVFIVTG

-2125 ALQPAAPQ
+2125 ALQPVAPQ

-2168 ATLSVTAQPT
+2168 ATLSVTAEPT

-2185 QEKKVEITVISG
+2185 QEKKVEITIISG

-2270 TYTLTASGGIPTA
+2270 NYTLTASGGIPTA

-2294 ATFHTIA
+2294 ATFHTIG

-2336 QAYITLAYD
+2336 EQYVTLAYD

-2365 GSVTITPSDYYVGT
+2365 GSVIITPSDYYVGT

-2524 PVTPTTCATTGEVR
+2524 PVTPTACATTGEVR

-2567 GSGANIETTSNPNGG
+2567 GSGANIEITTNPNGG
-2582 TDVWHKGVASGTGVG
+2582 TDVWHKGVALGTGVG

-2677 NHQPIAGAVGTVPA
+2677 NHQPIAGAVGTVSA

-2772 SGGAAPS
+2772 SGTAYSAA

-2831 CQAYHNTNGKI
+2831 CQAYHNTNGRI

-2881 TPLATHIVAVKDV
+2881 TPLATHTVAVKDV
-2894 NGCVTTATFST
+2894 NACVTTATFST
-2905 TALITATATVS
+2905 TALITATATIS

-2951 AGAILS
+2951 AGAIIS

-2997 KEVTVRDPD
+2997 KEVIVRDPD

-3057 GNNVTVTTTPTIAG
+3057 GNNVTVTTTPTIVG

-3099 EAFVETII
+3099 EAYVETII

-3116 AGVITATQYVCEGT
+3116 VGVISATEYVCEGT
-3130 NGLSTPKVSVDTSK
+3130 NGLSTPKVSVDTTK

-3212 TTTPAT
+3212 TTTSAT

-3259 ATSLSLTLIGSQ
+3259 ATSLSLTLTGSQ

-3429 YTVTLTDPT
+3429 YTVTLTDPV
-3438 TGNVYTKPDIPEG
+3438 TGNVYTKSDIPEG

-3504 TCIDAKDGK
+3504 TCIDAKDGT
-3513 LKVSGVTGG
+3513 LKVSGVAGG
-3522 APPYNYTLV
+3522 APPYHYMLI

-3536 GSDLPKINTTDSEA
+3536 GSDLPEIATTDSEV
-3550 TFTGIEPGTYRV
+3550 TFKGIEPGTYRV

-3608 EITNIA
+3608 EITNIT

-3656 YYQVVIKDANDCTMT
+3656 YYQVVIKDSHDCTMT

-3864 EVEYFDIEVPNY
+3864 EVEYFDIEIPNY
-3876 FTPNGDGEND
+3876 FTPNGDGENE
-3886 VWKAKYLDNNVNAR
+3886 VWKPKYLDNNVNAR

-3925 KQPMP
+3925 KRPMP

>member
-33 CYQDNQIK
+33 CYSDNQIK

-64 IQGPGKDGEMFRMNR
+64 IQGEGKDGEMFRMKR
-79 PSPSAPAEYT
+79 SSLSAPAEYT

-109 FDEREVDAESN
+109 FDEREVEAESN
-120 YKIMNIQN
+120 YKIMNIQS
-128 LEALAPSCGQTNS
+128 LETLAPTCGQKNN

-154 PFQVTIFDMNRNVI
+154 PFDVTILDASGHNVLL
-168 VPMQEF
+168 PTQRF
-174 SRPANNGYIEVRGDN
+174 ARPSGNGYIEIRGTN
-189 AHPLPINKQIIV
+189 SHPI
-201 QIHDKTNIGNQCGE
+201 KTNATIMLQVKDITSTGEKCGE
-215 TRRFPSIQIPSQQ
+215 TRRYPSIVIPIEQ
-228 KYVVECINIKT
+228 YTVECINIKM
-239 YYRKL
+239 YDRYMGMH
-244 EKNNKDCKYR
+244 KDNCGKYNGR
-254 YRVELVRPED
+254 FRIVRVED
-264 NQWIYQGIDDM
+264 GNWINKNILDATALKSY
-275 TEFRNFFKKPG
+275 FSKPG
-286 TAVLRIVN
+286 TAIVRFLN
-294 KGITIDMSSTFS
+294 SSKPQIDISSTFDIYGYYVR
-306 DYYYYTNSYEIE
+306 DYIFEK
-318 SGDEIE
+318 GDEVE
-324 ITIKGPKNTIKER
+324 ITIKGPNNTIVEKVR
-337 FKLDNRI
+337 FNEQIDPLSCPSYKMLTTSNYSYNR
-344 NASHYGPL
+344 
-352 IYNAKDCS
+352 
-360 RNRTYYTEGNCGN
+360 NCGLDKRLYIYYS
-373 ITPNTEKYLCGTY
+373 ITNYQYRSMPNLDGGTY
-386 DTRWGTYNINY
+386 SYQLGWTHPQNISYFTLEKSNSASGPWTPVPMVTTAPGTGQAHWTNSYVY
-397 TDLNNGESRNIYQVS
+397 LD
-412 DWRSGYG
+412 
-419 NFKLQRKVGTN
+419 KVG
-430 WVDEPS
+430 E
-436 NTPSTPGAT
+436 GF
-445 YRYTYKTTPPGCP
+445 YRLTYKNPNNCHGQC
-458 PAVSNEFVSDYPP
+458 SDIREVKYPI
-471 HSAGTPP
+471 SSTQDINKIWDN
-478 AVTARPIEK
+478 IE
-487 VWDVL
+487 
-492 QTGYGMYEGTGAFK
+492 TGYGIYEGTGAFRVNYSINN
-506 FEIPY
+506 FA
-511 NTTGYFYPLKFKV
+511 YPLKFKL
-524 ERADGVA
+524 EAADG
-531 SVTYQGK
+531 SKTLSYEGK
-538 IGFSDTVTRTITFP
+538 ISFFNRGTRTITFP
-552 LNSQVTCCSGRP
+552 LEITTTGSGYS
-564 GYTNL
+564 YTNL
-569 PAGRYKITVTDAC
+569 PEGNYKVTITDAC
-582 NKTTTRE
+582 GITTDKIIYVPGMPAYKPE
-589 IDLAATTYNPV
+589 
-600 LKYERDCEIGKVIF
+600 LKYEKDCEIAKIIYN
-614 DIGRSIKV
+614 IGNQIYKDP
-622 TNNSSYDRV
+622 YIYV
-631 YLQQEVEDQYG
+631 YLEQEVEDAYG
-642 NKSWQYKNGSNGQ
+642 NKTWKEIKQPSGLSYVRNHTGE
-655 SFIDDQKG
+655 FV
-663 FFPNLL
+663 NLL
-669 PGKYRIQV
+669 TSKYRIKTTA
-677 NHFNYAY
+677 FY
-684 HGIFKNTYNNDYQ
+684 YNAFLRQKSGTMYQ
-697 RWSMTDPTT
+697 TSATDPTV
-706 PYASNITTYKE
+706 PNSSNYLYKE
-717 IIIPALTKLNP
+717 ITIPDLTKLNP
-728 VVNPVVCDSGSAT
+728 VVNPVACDQGSAT

-762 KKTTVTATTSTL
+762 KKATVTATTSTL

-781 ESDNKYFYI
+781 ASDNKYYHI
-790 FKGLTT
+790 FEGLNT
-796 GFYRV
+796 GYYLV

-815 IDLTNAFNPFLVI
+815 IDLSNAFNPFLVI

-844 GLSEHIFDINWFK
+844 GLSDHIFDINWFK
-857 LDANGNKTT
+857 LDANGDKTT

-905 KSATVVLPPIDE
+905 KTATVVLPPIDE
-917 PPFVK
+917 PPFIK

-936 QCGKAVRWR
+936 ECGKAVRWR

-972 VHTVVYTFADAR
+972 VHTVVYTFADTR

-1008 YVDTSGNPITQL
+1008 YVDTSGNLITQL

-1074 YPQKSYNAVNKAYE
+1074 HPQKSYNAVNKAYE

-1093 ASGYPESTLKLG
+1093 TSGYPESTLKLG
-1105 DPTRTIRIPMKV
+1105 DPSRTIRIPMKI

-1125 QPCANYLQTEFSI
+1125 QPCANYLQTEFTI

-1185 NFATYQWYKNGSVL
+1185 NFATYQWYKNGNVL

-1252 LGVTCPDNS
+1252 VGVTCPDNS

-1308 CWTTINNNRTFVA
+1308 CWTTLHNNRTFVA

-1327 RLRLPNCNQS
+1327 RLRLPDCSQS

-1393 TNDYRINNLSQGTYD
+1393 TNDYRINNLPQGTYD

-1704 TQATVIPTIALSPV
+1704 TQATVIPTIAFSPV

-1781 PNVLFTE
+1781 PNVLFAE
-1788 DFGKDI
+1788 DFGKDA

-1868 TELTVSLDALN
+1868 TEFTVSLDALN

-1956 AVDNLKVSQAITY
+1956 AVDNLKVSQAIAY
-1969 CDLKITQLINIEKNK
+1969 CDLKVTQLINIEKNK

-2270 TYTLTASGGIPTA
+2270 NYTLTASGGIPTA

-2294 ATFHTIA
+2294 ATFHTIG

-2336 QAYITLAYD
+2336 EQYVTLAYD

-2365 GSVTITPSDYYVGT
+2365 GSIIITPSDYYVGT

-2424 APQLTATATVSK
+2424 APQLTTTATVSK

-2761 GTATYTYGYVA
+2761 GTATYTYGYVV

-2881 TPLATHIVAVKDV
+2881 TPLATHTVAVKDV

-2905 TALITATATVS
+2905 TALITATATIS

-3057 GNNVTVTTTPTIAG
+3057 GNNVTVTTTPTIVG

-3099 EAFVETII
+3099 EAYVETII

-3116 AGVITATQYVCEGT
+3116 VGVISATEYVCEGT
-3130 NGLSTPKVSVDTSK
+3130 NGLSTPKVSVDTTK

-3154 EFFDNGGNSL
+3154 EFFDNGGNNL

-3212 TTTPAT
+3212 TTTSAT

-3259 ATSLSLTLIGSQ
+3259 ATSLSLTLTGSQ

-3621 LTIIRADNGQKVT
+3621 LTIIRADNRQKVT

-3742 DNFNRA
+3742 DNFNRG

-3755 VTYTV
+3755 VTYTI

-3876 FTPNGDGEND
+3876 FTPNGDGENE
-3886 VWKAKYLDNNVNAR
+3886 VWKPKYLDNNVNAR

-3925 KQPMP
+3925 KRPMP

>member
-33 CYQDNQIK
+33 CYSDNQIK

-64 IQGPGKDGEMFRMNR
+64 IQGEGKDGEMFRMNR

-89 FYNLKVGK
+89 FYNLKIGK
-97 YKIIVRDEDTGA
+97 YKIIVRDEETGA
-109 FDEREVDAESN
+109 FDEREVEAESN
-120 YKIMNIQN
+120 YKIMNIQS
-128 LEALAPSCGQTNS
+128 LETLAPTCGQKNN

-154 PFQVTIFDMNRNVI
+154 PFDVTILDASGHNVLL
-168 VPMQEF
+168 PTQRF
-174 SRPANNGYIEVRGDN
+174 ARPSGNGYIEIRGTN
-189 AHPLPINKQIIV
+189 SHPI
-201 QIHDKTNIGNQCGE
+201 KTNATIMLQVKDITSTGEKCGE
-215 TRRFPSIQIPSQQ
+215 TRRYPSIVIPIEQ
-228 KYVVECINIKT
+228 YTVECINIKM
-239 YYRKL
+239 YDRYMGMH
-244 EKNNKDCKYR
+244 KDNCGKYNGR
-254 YRVELVRPED
+254 FRIVRVED
-264 NQWIYQGIDDM
+264 GNWINKNILDATALKSY
-275 TEFRNFFKKPG
+275 FSKPG
-286 TAVLRIVN
+286 TATVHFLN
-294 KGITIDMSSTFS
+294 SSKPQIDISSTFDIYGYYVR
-306 DYYYYTNSYEIE
+306 DYIFEK
-318 SGDEIE
+318 GDEVE
-324 ITIKGPKNTIKER
+324 ITIKGPNNTIVEKVR
-337 FKLDNRI
+337 FNEQIDPLSCPSYKMLTTSNYSYNR
-344 NASHYGPL
+344 
-352 IYNAKDCS
+352 
-360 RNRTYYTEGNCGN
+360 NCGLDKRLYIYYS
-373 ITPNTEKYLCGTY
+373 ITNYQYRSMPNLDGGTY
-386 DTRWGTYNINY
+386 SYQLGWTHPQNISYFTLEKSNSASGPWTPVPMVTTAPGTGQAHWTNSYVY
-397 TDLNNGESRNIYQVS
+397 LD
-412 DWRSGYG
+412 
-419 NFKLQRKVGTN
+419 KVG
-430 WVDEPS
+430 E
-436 NTPSTPGAT
+436 GF
-445 YRYTYKTTPPGCP
+445 YRLTYKNPNNCHGQC
-458 PAVSNEFVSDYPP
+458 SDIREVKYPI
-471 HSAGTPP
+471 SSTQDINKIWDN
-478 AVTARPIEK
+478 IE
-487 VWDVL
+487 
-492 QTGYGMYEGTGAFK
+492 TGYGIYEGTGAFRVNYSINN
-506 FEIPY
+506 FA
-511 NTTGYFYPLKFKV
+511 YPLKFKL
-524 ERADGVA
+524 EAADG
-531 SVTYQGK
+531 SKTLSYEGK
-538 IGFSDTVTRTITFP
+538 ISFFNRGTRTITFP
-552 LNSQVTCCSGRP
+552 LEITTTGSGYS
-564 GYTNL
+564 YTNL
-569 PAGRYKITVTDAC
+569 PEGNYKVTVTDAC
-582 NKTTTRE
+582 GITTDKIIYVPGMPAYKPE
-589 IDLAATTYNPV
+589 
-600 LKYERDCEIGKVIF
+600 LKYEKDCEIAKIIYN
-614 DIGRSIKV
+614 IGNQIYKDP
-622 TNNSSYDRV
+622 YIYV
-631 YLQQEVEDQYG
+631 YLEQEVEDAYG
-642 NKSWQYKNGSNGQ
+642 NKTWKEIKQPSGLSYVRNHTGE
-655 SFIDDQKG
+655 FV
-663 FFPNLL
+663 NLL
-669 PGKYRIQV
+669 TSKYRIKTTA
-677 NHFNYAY
+677 FY
-684 HGIFKNTYNNDYQ
+684 YNAFLRQKSGTMYQ
-697 RWSMTDPTT
+697 TSATDPTV
-706 PYASNITTYKE
+706 PNSSNYLYKE
-717 IIIPALTKLNP
+717 ITIPDLVKLNP
-728 VVNPVVCDSGSAT
+728 VVNPVACQQGSAT

-762 KKTTVTATTSTL
+762 KKATVTATTSTL
-774 IETKKYE
+774 LETKKYE
-781 ESDNKYFYI
+781 ASDNKYYHI
-790 FKGLTT
+790 FEGLNT
-796 GFYRV
+796 GYYLV

-815 IDLTNAFNPFLVI
+815 IDLSNAFNPFLVI

-834 CTGNRARVKL
+834 CIGNRARVKL
-844 GLSEHIFDINWFK
+844 GLSDHIFDINWFK
-857 LDANGNKTT
+857 LDANGDKTT

-905 KSATVVLPPIDE
+905 KTATVVLPPIDE
-917 PPFVK
+917 PPFIK

-936 QCGKAVRWR
+936 ECGKAVRWR

-972 VHTVVYTFADAR
+972 VHTVVYTFADTR

-1027 YELNYENVGS
+1027 YELSYENVGS
-1037 ESIKQAVISVKLPQ
+1037 ESIKQAVILVKLPQ

-1074 YPQKSYNAVNKAYE
+1074 HPQKSYNAVNKAYE

-1093 ASGYPESTLKLG
+1093 TSGYPESTLKLG
-1105 DPTRTIRIPMKV
+1105 DPSRTIRIPMKI

-1125 QPCANYLQTEFSI
+1125 QPCANYLQTEFTI

-1162 DTSNCNRQETFC
+1162 DTSNCNRQETLC
-1174 GTGVMTFEATG
+1174 GTGIMTFEATG
-1185 NFATYQWYKNGSVL
+1185 NFATYQWYKNGGIL
-1199 TGEIHRTYQANAP
+1199 TGEIHRTYQANGP

-1252 LGVTCPDNS
+1252 VGVTCPDNS

-1308 CWTTINNNRTFVA
+1308 CWTTIHNNRTFVA

-1408 VKVTSPQIP
+1408 IKVTSPQIP

-1495 VEVEVPNIT
+1495 VEVEVANIT

-1510 FLVGDTRSG
+1510 FLVGDTRNG
-1519 AFALSNKVTVNPPNP
+1519 AFALSNKVIVDPPSP

-1544 IQCESMPNSGVIN
+1544 IQCESIPNSGVIN
-1557 LTFAPGTQNQNRII
+1557 LTFAPGTQNQNRTI
-1571 NLYKLDDTGARIGTP
+1571 NLYKLDDTGARIGAP

-1617 YIKKPIVILPPQA
+1617 YIKKPVVILPPQA

-1643 CDTAHNQYKVSV
+1643 CDTTNNQYKVSV
-1655 NNVTGG
+1655 NNVIGG

-1704 TQATVIPTIALSPV
+1704 TQATVIPTIAFSPV

-1781 PNVLFTE
+1781 PNVLFAE
-1788 DFGKDI
+1788 DFGKDA

-1868 TELTVSLDALN
+1868 TEFTVSLDALN

-1969 CDLKITQLINIEKNK
+1969 CDLKVTQLINIEKNK

-2155 GCTTETTFEIVNK
+2155 GCTTETTFEIANK
-2168 ATLSVTAQPT
+2168 ATLSVTAEPT

-2294 ATFHTIA
+2294 ATFHTIG

-2481 NNVSKVFAGLDYGN
+2481 NNVSKVFTGLDYGN

-2628 PVPTYSQMSVAID
+2628 PVPTYSQMSVAIG

-2772 SGGAAPS
+2772 SGTAYSAA

-2803 DAYGCL
+2803 DAYGCM

-2831 CQAYHNTNGKI
+2831 CQAYHNTNGRI

-2881 TPLATHIVAVKDV
+2881 TPLATHTVAVKDV
-2894 NGCVTTATFST
+2894 NACVTTATFST
-2905 TALITATATVS
+2905 TALITATATIS

-2951 AGAILS
+2951 AGAIIS

-2997 KEVTVRDPD
+2997 KEVIVRDPD

-3013 VVQPYHEKCN
+3013 VVQSYHEKCN

-3028 TGTGSIDIAMPTDSD
+3028 TGTGVIEVAMPTDSD
-3043 TYTFKITSAIDITT
+3043 SYTFRILSATDRTT
-3057 GNNVTVTTTPTIAG
+3057 GAAVPFTATPSSAG
-3071 THTATFTQLRGTTQG
+3071 THNATFTQLHGTPIG
-3086 VKYQIT
+3086 VLYVLQLT
-3092 ITNSTGC
+3092 VNSTGC
-3099 EAFVETII
+3099 IANFTAEI

-3116 AGVITATQYVCEGT
+3116 AGVITVTQYVCEGT

-3144 IRGGIPPYTI
+3144 IRGGIPPYT
-3154 EFFDNGGNSL
+3154 
-3164 GNGTEYT
+3164 
-3171 LPNLNGGTFYATVK
+3171 
-3185 DASGTCATST
+3185 
-3195 TSVTVAPAFE
+3195 
-3205 LQTLSIT
+3205 
-3212 TTTPAT
+3212 
-3218 CVVDEVINI
+3218 
-3227 SVTATPTY
+3227 
-3235 IAGTPLRYVIKGT
+3235 
-3248 DNAFATITTTT
+3248 
-3259 ATSLSLTLIGSQ
+3259 
-3271 NLAGSNYTIEVFNE
+3271 
-3285 KTGCSITGVYT
+3285 
-3296 VKDANTFEMTSH
+3296 
-3308 NPVRAVCHNDNGSI
+3308 
-3322 AITLVDKDLSNGDQ
+3322 
-3336 STAGFTYTVTAVSGG
+3336 
-3351 ATTTGTVS
+3351 
-3359 GNTTTLTLVGGSYDI
+3359 
-3374 EAISNATG
+3374 
-3382 CKVAKHR
+3382 
-3389 FVVPSNPA
+3389 
-3397 EIKVIYVSQKVSVDC
+3397 
-3412 NNENGVV
+3412 
-3419 ALTVIGGQQV
+3419 
-3429 YTVTLTDPT
+3429 
-3438 TGNVYTKPDIPEG
+3438 
-3451 SPGVEITQVKAGN
+3451 
-3464 YNITV
+3464 
-3469 IDALG
+3469 
-3474 CTTATGTLSVT
+3474 
-3485 VAPYNAINTASIT
+3485 
-3498 VATTSI
+3498 
-3504 TCIDAKDGK
+3504 
-3513 LKVSGVTGG
+3513 
-3522 APPYNYTLV
+3522 
-3531 RTSAT
+3531 
-3536 GSDLPKINTTDSEA
+3536 
-3550 TFTGIEPGTYRV
+3550 
-3562 DIYDAQNCSVTVSG
+3562 
-3576 SYTFV
+3576 
-3581 NPSPITA
+3581 
-3588 DINTLNSTFV
+3588 
-3598 TCKGSDSGKV
+3598 
-3608 EITNIA
+3608 
-3614 GGTPTYT
+3614 
-3621 LTIIRADNGQKVT
+3621 
-3634 PEVETTGTS
+3634 
-3643 HTFNDLGPSPKDS
+3643 
-3656 YYQVVIKDANDCTMT
+3656 
-3671 KTLTFTVEELP
+3671 
-3682 DVSINE
+3682 
-3688 FKYYGTCQA
+3688 
-3697 NSNSYVDYLEVHFN
+3697 
-3711 NPSPDYSKIT
+3711 
-3721 YSLNGGASA
+3721 
-3730 TFTRTVGNIAYI
+3730 
-3742 DNFNRA
+3742 
-3748 SVTQTVE
+3748 
-3755 VTYTV
+3755 
-3760 VSSIPGMTGSCSASE
+3760 
-3775 TITIDP
+3775 
-3781 YTPLTVTRVTTNTT
+3781 
-3795 LNTLEVLAQGG
+3795 
-3806 RTNNFRGYTYYFNEV
+3806 
-3821 SKGDNPVYKVN
+3821 
-3832 HNDPEK
+3832 
-3838 EIGGRRY
+3838 
-3845 KVVNVRV
+3845 
-3852 EDAEGCTVTATY
+3852 
-3864 EVEYFDIEVPNY
+3864 
-3876 FTPNGDGEND
+3876 
-3886 VWKAKYLDNNVNAR
+3886 
-3900 IYIFDRYG
+3900 
-3908 RRLVVLES
+3908 
-3916 GQGWDGTYE
+3916 
-3925 KQPMP
+3925 
-3930 SGDYWYIIEIND
+3930 
-3942 QLYDKREFYGNFTL
+3942 
-3956 FR
+3956 